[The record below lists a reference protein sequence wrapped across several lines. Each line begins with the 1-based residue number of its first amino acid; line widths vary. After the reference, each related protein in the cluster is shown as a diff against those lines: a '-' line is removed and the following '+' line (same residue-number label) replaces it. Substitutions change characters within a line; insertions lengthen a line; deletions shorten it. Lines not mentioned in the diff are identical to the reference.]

1 MADTNDIQ
9 KRRAALLTSFGVN
22 PDEVAEINRKAASL
36 KVPVGVVKEMP
47 QTANSRLKLDQI
59 EAQIGGLTILP
70 KRLSDPEFSDIAHD
84 DISQLSEIER
94 KRGVMTAGKED
105 NFFVDLYR
113 SVARGWY
120 TGKKNLNGLIVRSDL
135 FGLEKQREA
144 AAKAAGTYYNR
155 NLDIAQQQAQHQR
168 EIDKYAPDATL
179 QRQQRELGSQ
189 TTLSGSASYLVRN
202 PSLLFNTSAESLG
215 QNALGLA
222 AGAATGGLAAVGTVG
237 FSSGAQEYAATME
250 EVLEKHAHE
259 LGGMTPT
266 ERYAYALSREDWMAE
281 AKQKAWKRGISIGLF
296 DAATAGLAGRLLG
309 GATGKLS
316 AAARTAGEAG
326 IQAGGG
332 AAGEAT
338 AQALTGE
345 YKPGDIIME
354 AFAEIPTGAFEARSN
369 YKEARAQMESR
380 QAQAKAA
387 EEARAHLKEQ
397 AMAVTSSRM
406 TQRDPDKQAAF
417 VNDVYGED
425 QKIYFD
431 GGALMQSGRAAAVA
445 QAMPDMA
452 AKIQEAAETGGMV
465 EMTRGDFH
473 ARLTQ
478 EDQNALAEIA
488 METPDSITAAEAEE
502 IRKSGFDAM
511 MDEAYQADLT
521 RHQEEQAQAEQDR
534 RVAEFEAFKEE
545 AKAQLTATGIMDGA
559 QAEANATLYARAVE
573 TLAGRLNMGIRDFDA
588 AYGGLNVVGESLID
602 DGVLN
607 QALASNPP
615 RGWVHSENPQDAA
628 DLWNGNNKAEA
639 VFWTNGN
646 PRLAGEFP
654 ALEGYSHS
662 VSKADINHIK
672 KEHGDAQA
680 EAARGQIAIT
690 DKDIARIPDIVS
702 DYGAIRDD
710 LVSEQGSKRIMFAKS
725 FDDGTVVYLGQVS
738 RKKKDIKTVSMWKY
752 PSAIDEQRAIEI
764 AVTSNQ
770 TFGTEAGISHKE
782 TVPDNSTPNA
792 DTNQDILFQSATEEQ
807 RQFSE
812 TATQYGGKAAYD
824 QAKADGKTELTYR
837 QWIQV
842 RTPAFKAWFGDW
854 ENDPNNA
861 SKVVN
866 PETGEPLVVYH
877 GTDAEFNVFDRSKA
891 GSNTDNGMRG
901 KGFYMATD
909 RRTAEGYGNRLIES
923 FTDLKNPFYPSDFE
937 SAEAI
942 AQYLTEKLEAKGFDE
957 YTVDEAMF
965 KIRDG
970 RFTVGQSYS
979 GTFAGILKDAG
990 FDGVVYQKAEE
1001 VIAFRPNQIKSATD
1015 NTGAFSPENDS
1026 ILYQGGTDRGMFSRE
1041 HNLIA
1046 LLKNADASTFVHEL
1060 GHFFLET
1067 NTRIARDLTAKPAEN
1082 LTGQERQ
1089 FLSDVQTTLDW
1100 FGVKDLAAWDAM
1112 SLNEQRENHEKWA
1125 RGFEAYLYEGK
1136 APSEELRGV
1145 FRRFCSW
1152 LKQVYQSLKN
1162 LNVELTDEVRSV
1174 FDRMFASDE
1183 QIQQTQYINGMTPMF
1198 EDAAQAG
1205 MDDTDYAQYRHNT
1218 ERATAEAQDDL
1229 TARALRDMAFIRNLR
1244 ARKIREMRKQHKADF
1259 QRAEMAARG
1268 SIMSQPV
1275 YRAWQLLTSRMTE
1288 ENRIGDGKPKFD
1300 KQVDAAHD
1308 SLFEAIAKLGGV
1320 NKDEMISQFGLDPKD
1335 KIPAVHIGY
1344 PVLRKTNGR
1353 SIDGMIEALTEE
1365 GYLPVDDTG
1374 KADPRDFE
1382 ERFFD
1387 EMRGTK
1393 RYSSAYVP
1401 HEQKA
1406 GDHVA
1411 NPYALTAVRFDHDS
1425 LVAMGVGG
1433 QTLERL
1439 IDFDMTRKNGG
1450 MHPDLV
1456 SDLILNEEGEPV
1468 FSGGEDLI
1476 RALTEAQPPQEAI
1489 EETAYLNILA
1499 EKGEVPTQADFEEAA
1514 DLAAHSEI
1522 RQRII
1527 AAEFKALSKATGAAS
1542 LIRKA
1547 ASVYAKEKVEQ
1558 IKVRDLRPSVY
1569 TRAEAKAAKASMEAF
1584 RKGDIPTAATQ
1595 KRNQLLQNSMA
1606 REVLKAREEMES
1618 ARKYLGKFNRVV
1630 KSIDIEYREQIEA
1643 LLESVELSNAPS
1655 LKDLDKRTSLLQFVK
1670 KMEEQGR
1677 THNIDAEYIAEI
1689 QAKRNYREMTV
1700 EEMRVLVDTV
1710 KGIEHL
1716 GRLKNKMLT
1725 ARDKRTYQEIRDKIV
1740 ESIRDNARDHDKRT
1754 STAANN
1760 IERVEDGFSGFVWGH
1775 IKISSIARILDGG
1788 KDAGAFWNYFIRP
1801 INEAADR
1808 EATMTAETAQKLEE
1822 ILKPLN
1828 DNLTHREY
1836 WRNAEYQI
1844 GGQKFTRRQL
1854 FAIALNLGNEG
1865 NIQRLLS
1872 GGHGS
1877 VRNWNMA
1884 EVMDAMQ
1891 NLTSKEWQAV
1901 QKVWDLFESFRP
1913 QIAELERKVVGIEPQ
1928 WVEAKPLTVRTADGE
1943 MLTLRGGY
1951 YPAKYDPASTQAA
1964 ESGNALSDIEDIKS
1978 AVKMAANTRHSFTK
1992 DRAAAVKNRP
2002 LLLDLSVTYNGL
2014 NEIIHDLTHRE
2025 AVIDAAR
2032 LLKSSSI
2039 DKAIRETLG
2048 AQAKQQLNKAL
2059 EDIARGNTA
2068 PVKGFDKFSGLL
2080 RQNVSMTGLGFNVVS
2095 AAVQLTGFIPAVA
2108 RLGGKYAWAGLSQY
2122 TTHPIK
2128 ATQSAMEQSEFM
2140 RNRGNT
2146 RLREIREVAATIN
2159 GAGKIRKFLNKY
2171 SYWLMMKMQQ
2181 VVDTAIWHGALAK
2194 AMDSGK
2200 DLDTAIKLADQT
2212 VLDTQGGGQI
2222 KDLSEFE
2229 RGSNTQKLFTVFYA
2243 YMNTALNQGFV
2254 EAKTQKSKAKLT
2266 ADLMMIYVV
2275 PTALTA
2281 LMKSA
2286 LIPGDDDDDLAKK
2299 LAKEQISFL
2308 LGLFV
2313 GGRELTQLANIATGD
2328 RFYGY
2333 TGPSGLRPIDDTFKL
2348 AQQAVQGEFDSAFVR
2363 ASVNLLGDAF
2373 GLPSAQINRT
2383 IKGAQALQDDETDNP
2398 AALLFGY
2405 QSN

>member
-59 EAQIGGLTILP
+59 EAQIGGLSILP
-70 KRLSDPEFSDIAHD
+70 KRLSDTEFSDIAHD
-84 DISQLSEIER
+84 DIGELSEIER
-94 KRGVMTAGKED
+94 KAGVLRAAPEDGFFTDIGKS
-105 NFFVDLYR
+105 LK
-113 SVARGWY
+113 RGWL
-120 TGKKNLNGLIVRSDL
+120 TAEKNFNGMFMRSDA
-135 FGLEKQREA
+135 FGLNRQREA
-144 AAKAAGTYYNR
+144 AAKANGVYYNR
-155 NLDIAQQQAQHQR
+155 ELDIAHSQAKLQR
-168 EIDKYAPDATL
+168 DIDRYAPDATL
-179 QRQQRELGSQ
+179 QKQQRGLAEQ
-189 TTLSGSASYLVRN
+189 KTLAGAAGYLVKN
-202 PSLLFNTSAESLG
+202 PTLLLNTSAESLG

-222 AGAATGGLAAVGTVG
+222 AGAATGGWAAVGTVG
-237 FSSGAQEYAATME
+237 LSSGAQEYAATME
-250 EVLEKHAHE
+250 EMLNEHAHE
-259 LGGMTPT
+259 LDGMTPT
-266 ERYAYALSREDWMAE
+266 ERYAYALHREDWMAE
-281 AKQKAWKRGISIGLF
+281 AKKKAWKRGISIGLF
-296 DAATAGLAGRLLG
+296 DAVTAGLAGRLLG

-316 AAARTAGEAG
+316 IAARTAGEAG

-354 AFAEIPTGAFEARSN
+354 AFAELPTGAFEARSN
-369 YKEARAQMESR
+369 YKEARAKVEER
-380 QAQAKAA
+380 AAQAQAA
-387 EEARAHLKEQ
+387 EQARARLKEQ
-397 AMAVTSSRM
+397 AQAVTNSRL
-406 TQRDPDKQAAF
+406 TKRDPDKQAAF

-452 AKIQEAAETGGMV
+452 AKIQEAVETGGMV

-488 METPDSITAAEAEE
+488 METPDSMTAAEAEE

-534 RVAEFEAFKEE
+534 RVAEFKAFKEE
-545 AKAQLTATGIMDGA
+545 AKAQLAATGIMDGA

-573 TLAGRLNMGIRDFDA
+573 ALAGRLNMGIRDFDA

-607 QALASNPP
+607 QSASAMKSTEANLQ
-615 RGWVHSENPQDAA
+615 RGRDAM
-628 DLWNGNNKAEA
+628 NKALIE
-639 VFWTNGN
+639 
-646 PRLAGEFP
+646 
-654 ALEGYSHS
+654 
-662 VSKADINHIK
+662 KADQKRAMYRSDTGWIDFVWGSEGVLKANGKTKGAMGLAHIIESRMRK
-672 KEHGDAQA
+672 DEMSYQDVA
-680 EAARGQIAIT
+680 EMLTMQIT
-690 DKDIARIPDIVS
+690 DTIAKGGSSRIYSNGKSESMFIEHNGYRATLVRNKGSNGWLMNAFELHQGGDTGKSNDSKVSTHDQTTRHRSEVGAPDV
-702 DYGAIRDD
+702 
-710 LVSEQGSKRIMFAKS
+710 L
-725 FDDGTVVYLGQVS
+725 
-738 RKKKDIKTVSMWKY
+738 
-752 PSAIDEQRAIEI
+752 
-764 AVTSNQ
+764 N
-770 TFGTEAGISHKE
+770 
-782 TVPDNSTPNA
+782 NSTPNA
-792 DTNQDILFQSATEEQ
+792 DTNQDIL
-807 RQFSE
+807 
-812 TATQYGGKAAYD
+812 
-824 QAKADGKTELTYR
+824 
-837 QWIQV
+837 
-842 RTPAFKAWFGDW
+842 
-854 ENDPNNA
+854 
-861 SKVVN
+861 
-866 PETGEPLVVYH
+866 
-877 GTDAEFNVFDRSKA
+877 
-891 GSNTDNGMRG
+891 
-901 KGFYMATD
+901 
-909 RRTAEGYGNRLIES
+909 
-923 FTDLKNPFYPSDFE
+923 
-937 SAEAI
+937 
-942 AQYLTEKLEAKGFDE
+942 
-957 YTVDEAMF
+957 
-965 KIRDG
+965 
-970 RFTVGQSYS
+970 
-979 GTFAGILKDAG
+979 
-990 FDGVVYQKAEE
+990 
-1001 VIAFRPNQIKSATD
+1001 
-1015 NTGAFSPENDS
+1015 
-1026 ILYQGGTDRGMFSRE
+1026 YQGGADRGMFSRE

-1082 LTGQERQ
+1082 LTEQERQ

-1145 FRRFCSW
+1145 FRRFRSW
-1152 LKQVYQSLKN
+1152 LKQVYQSLKS

-1183 QIQQTQYINGMTPMF
+1183 QIQQTQYINGMTLMF

-1205 MDDTDYAQYRHNT
+1205 MDDADYVQYRHNA
-1218 ERATAEAQDDL
+1218 ERATAEAQDYL

-1244 ARKIREMRKQHKADF
+1244 ARKIREMRKQYKADF
-1259 QRAEMAARG
+1259 QRAEMAVRG

-1275 YRAWQLLTSRMTE
+1275 YRAWQLLTARMIE
-1288 ENRIGDGKPKFD
+1288 ENRIGDGKPKFN

-1406 GDHVA
+1406 GDHMA
-1411 NPYALTAVRFDHDS
+1411 NPYALTSVRFDHDS
-1425 LVAMGVGG
+1425 LVAMGVDG

-1456 SDLILNEEGEPV
+1456 SDLILNEDGEPV

-1489 EETAYLNILA
+1489 EETAYLNVLA

-1527 AAEFKALSKATGAAS
+1527 SAEFKALSKATGSAS

-1547 ASVYAKEKVEQ
+1547 ASVYAQEKVEQ

-1655 LKDLDKRTSLLQFVK
+1655 LKDLDRRTSLLQFVR

-1677 THNIDAEYIAEI
+1677 AHNIDAVYIAEI

-1700 EEMRVLVDTV
+1700 EEMRVLVDTI

-1725 ARDKRTYQEIRDKIV
+1725 ARDKRTYQEIRDNIV

-1760 IERVEDGFSGFVWGH
+1760 IERVEDGFSGFMWGH

-1877 VRNWNMA
+1877 VRNWNMP

-1913 QIAELERKVVGIEPQ
+1913 QIAELERKVVGTEPQ

-1943 MLTLRGGY
+1943 LLTLRGGY
-1951 YPAKYDPASTQAA
+1951 YPAKYDSASTQAA
-1964 ESGNALSDIEDIKS
+1964 ESGNALTDIEDIKS
-1978 AVKMAANTRHSFTK
+1978 AAKMAANTRHSFTK
-1992 DRAAAVKNRP
+1992 DRAEAVKNRP

-2068 PVKGFDKFSGLL
+2068 PVDGLDKYSGLL

-2095 AAVQLTGFIPAVA
+2095 AAVQITGFIPAVA
-2108 RLGGKYAWAGLSQY
+2108 RLGGKYAWTGLSQY

-2128 ATQSAMEQSEFM
+2128 ATKAAMEQSEFM

-2200 DLDTAIKLADQT
+2200 DLDTAVKLADQT

-2222 KDLSEFE
+2222 KDLSKFE

-2254 EAKTQKSKAKLT
+2254 EARTQKSKAKLA

-2313 GGRELTQLANIATGD
+2313 YGRELTQLANIATGD

-2333 TGPSGLRPIDDTFKL
+2333 AGPSGLRPIDDGFKFV
-2348 AQQAVQGEFDSAFVR
+2348 QQAVQGEFDSAFVR

-2383 IKGAQALQDDETDNP
+2383 IKGAEALQDDETDNP
-2398 AALLFGY
+2398 AALLMGH
-2405 QSN
+2405 QGN

>member
-9 KRRAALLTSFGVN
+9 KRRATLLNSLGVN
-22 PDEVAEINRKAASL
+22 PDEVAEINRKAAKL
-36 KVPVGVVKEMP
+36 NVPVGVIKEMP
-47 QTANSRLKLDQI
+47 QTANTRMKLNEI
-59 EAQIGGLTILP
+59 EAQVGGLSILP
-70 KRLSDPEFSDIAHD
+70 QRLSDQKFSDLSHD
-84 DISQLSEIER
+84 DIGELSEIER
-94 KRGVMTAGKED
+94 KAGVLRAAPEDGFFTDIGKS
-105 NFFVDLYR
+105 LK
-113 SVARGWY
+113 RGWL
-120 TGKKNLNGLIVRSDL
+120 TAEKNFNGMFMRSDA
-135 FGLEKQREA
+135 FGLNRQREA
-144 AAKAAGTYYNR
+144 AAKANGVYYNR
-155 NLDIAQQQAQHQR
+155 ELDIAHSQAKLQR
-168 EIDKYAPDATL
+168 DIDRYAPDATL
-179 QRQQRELGSQ
+179 QNQQRGLAEQ
-189 TTLSGSASYLVRN
+189 KTLAGAALHLVKN
-202 PSLLFNTSAESLG
+202 PTLLLNTSAESLG
-215 QNALGLA
+215 QNALGLV
-222 AGAATGGLAAVGTVG
+222 AGLSTGGIATIGTVG
-237 FSSGAQEYAATME
+237 ASSGAQEYAATME
-250 EVLEKHAHE
+250 EMLNEHAQE
-259 LGGMTPT
+259 LGGMTET
-266 ERYAYALSREDWMAE
+266 QKYAYALTRQDWMEE
-281 AKQKAWKRGISIGLF
+281 AKKKAWKRGIAIGLF
-296 DAATAGLAGRLLG
+296 DAATAGVAGRLLG

-354 AFAEIPTGAFEARSN
+354 AFAELPTGAFEARSN
-369 YKEARAQMESR
+369 YKSARAKVEER
-380 QAQAKAA
+380 AAQVQAA
-387 EEARAHLKEQ
+387 EQARARLKEQ
-397 AMAVTSSRM
+397 AQAVTNSRL
-406 TQRDPDKQAAF
+406 TKRAPDVQASY
-417 VNDVYGED
+417 VNDVYAD
-425 QKIYFD
+425 NQKIYFD

-445 QAMPDMA
+445 QAMPNMA

-488 METPDSITAAEAEE
+488 METPDSMTAAEAEE
-502 IRKSGFDAM
+502 IRKAGFDAM

-521 RHQEEQAQAEQDR
+521 RHQEEQVQEEQAR

-545 AKAQLTATGIMDGA
+545 TKAQLAATGIMDGA

-573 TLAGRLNMGIRDFDA
+573 ALAGRLNMGIRDFDA
-588 AYGGLNVVGESLID
+588 AYGGLNVVGENLID

-607 QALASNPP
+607 QSASAMKSTEANLQ
-615 RGWVHSENPQDAA
+615 RGRDAM
-628 DLWNGNNKAEA
+628 NKALIEKA
-639 VFWTNGN
+639 DQKRAMYRSDTGWIDFVWGSEGVLKANGKTKGAMG
-646 PRLAGEFP
+646 LAHIIESRMRKDEMSYQDVAEMLTMQITETIAKGGSSRIYSNGKSESMFI
-654 ALEGYSHS
+654 EHNGYRATLVRNKGSNGWLMNAFELHQGGDTGKS
-662 VSKADINHIK
+662 NDSKAPTHDQTTRHRS
-672 KEHGDAQA
+672 EVGA
-680 EAARGQIAIT
+680 
-690 DKDIARIPDIVS
+690 PDV
-702 DYGAIRDD
+702 
-710 LVSEQGSKRIMFAKS
+710 L
-725 FDDGTVVYLGQVS
+725 
-738 RKKKDIKTVSMWKY
+738 
-752 PSAIDEQRAIEI
+752 
-764 AVTSNQ
+764 N
-770 TFGTEAGISHKE
+770 
-782 TVPDNSTPNA
+782 NSTPNA

-807 RQFSE
+807 RQFDE
-812 TATQYGGKAAYD
+812 TAAQYGGEEVYNE
-824 QAKADGKTELTYR
+824 AKANGETELTYR
-837 QWIQV
+837 QWVQV

-854 ENDPNNA
+854 ENDAANA
-861 SKVVN
+861 SKVVH

-877 GTDAEFNVFDRSKA
+877 GTRAQFDEFKGKVHYFTPEKDYYFFSGVDWNGDPKNMNVMATFLNVRNPKEIDNGTAEFIHQSRYDQQREDDR
-891 GSNTDNGMRG
+891 
-901 KGFYMATD
+901 
-909 RRTAEGYGNRLIES
+909 
-923 FTDLKNPFYPSDFE
+923 
-937 SAEAI
+937 
-942 AQYLTEKLEAKGFDE
+942 TE
-957 YTVDEAMF
+957 
-965 KIRDG
+965 
-970 RFTVGQSYS
+970 
-979 GTFAGILKDAG
+979 G
-990 FDGVVYQKAEE
+990 FDGYIYLSGENLTDYGDKKRYDGGAQIIVFDA
-1001 VIAFRPNQIKSATD
+1001 NQIKSATD
-1015 NTGAFSPENDS
+1015 NTGAFSPDNNS
-1026 ILYQGGTDRGMFSRE
+1026 ILYQGGADRGMFSRE
-1041 HNLIA
+1041 NNLIA

-1060 GHFFLET
+1060 GHFFLEA
-1067 NTRIARDLTAKPAEN
+1067 NTRIARDLTAKPTEN
-1082 LTGQERQ
+1082 LTEQERQ

-1112 SLNEQRENHEKWA
+1112 SLDEQRENHEKWA

-1145 FRRFCSW
+1145 FRRFSSW

-1205 MDDTDYAQYRHNT
+1205 MDDADYAQYRQNT
-1218 ERATAEAQDDL
+1218 ERATAEAQDEL

-1244 ARKIREMRKQHKADF
+1244 ARKIREMRNQYKADF

-1275 YRAWQLLTSRMTE
+1275 YRAWQLLTARMTE
-1288 ENRIGDGKPKFD
+1288 ENRIGDGKPKFS

-1353 SIDGMIEALTEE
+1353 SIDSMIEVLTEE

-1406 GDHVA
+1406 GDHVS

-1425 LVAMGVGG
+1425 LVEMGVDG

-1489 EETAYLNILA
+1489 EETAYLNVLA

-1527 AAEFKALSKATGAAS
+1527 AAEFKALSKATGAAN

-1547 ASVYAKEKVEQ
+1547 ASVYAQEKVEQ

-1569 TRAEAKAAKASMEAF
+1569 TRAEAKAAKAGMEAF

-1606 REVLKAREEMES
+1606 REVLKAREEMET
-1618 ARKYLGKFNRVV
+1618 ARKYLSKFNRVV

-1677 THNIDAEYIAEI
+1677 AHNIDAEYIAEI

-1760 IERVEDGFSGFVWGH
+1760 IERMEDGFSGFMWGH

-1877 VRNWNMA
+1877 VRNWNMP

-1891 NLTSKEWQAV
+1891 HLTSKEWQAV

-1992 DRAAAVKNRP
+1992 DRAEAVKNRP

-2048 AQAKQQLNKAL
+2048 AQAKQKLNKAL

-2068 PVKGFDKFSGLL
+2068 PVNGFDEYSGLL
-2080 RQNVSMTGLGFNVVS
+2080 RQNVSMTGLGFNIVS
-2095 AAVQLTGFIPAVA
+2095 SILQSTGFVPAVA
-2108 RLGGKYAWAGLSQY
+2108 RLGGKYAWVGLSQY

-2128 ATQSAMEQSEFM
+2128 ATKSAMEQSEFM

-2159 GAGKIRKFLNKY
+2159 GAGKIRKFLTKY
-2171 SYWLMMKMQQ
+2171 SYWLMLKIQQ
-2181 VVDTAIWHGALAK
+2181 IVDTAIWHGALAK

-2254 EAKTQKSKAKLT
+2254 EVKTQKSKAKL
-2266 ADLMMIYVV
+2266 AANLIMIYVI
-2275 PTALTA
+2275 PNALNA
-2281 LMKSA
+2281 MIRSA

-2313 GGRELTQLANIATGD
+2313 FGREMTQLANIATGD

-2333 TGPSGLRPIDDTFKL
+2333 AGPSGLRPIDDTFKF

-2383 IKGAQALQDDETDNP
+2383 IKGAQALQEDETDNP
-2398 AALLFGY
+2398 AALLLGH
-2405 QSN
+2405 QGN

>member
-59 EAQIGGLTILP
+59 EAQIGGLSILP
-70 KRLSDPEFSDIAHD
+70 KRLSDTEFSDIAHD
-84 DISQLSEIER
+84 DIGELSEIER
-94 KRGVMTAGKED
+94 KAGVLRAAPEDGFFTDIGKS
-105 NFFVDLYR
+105 LK
-113 SVARGWY
+113 RGWL
-120 TGKKNLNGLIVRSDL
+120 TAEKNFNGMFMRSDA
-135 FGLEKQREA
+135 FGLNRQREA
-144 AAKAAGTYYNR
+144 AAKANGVYYNR
-155 NLDIAQQQAQHQR
+155 ELDITHSQAKLQR
-168 EIDKYAPDATL
+168 DIDRYAPDATL
-179 QRQQRELGSQ
+179 QKQQRGLAEQ
-189 TTLSGSASYLVRN
+189 KTLAGAAGYLVKN
-202 PSLLFNTSAESLG
+202 PTLLLNTSAESLG

-222 AGAATGGLAAVGTVG
+222 AGAATGGWAAVGTVG
-237 FSSGAQEYAATME
+237 ASSGAQEYAATME

-354 AFAEIPTGAFEARSN
+354 AFAELPTGAFEARSN
-369 YKEARAQMESR
+369 YKEARAKVEER
-380 QAQAKAA
+380 AAQAQAA
-387 EEARAHLKEQ
+387 EQARARLKEQ
-397 AMAVTSSRM
+397 AQAVTNSRL
-406 TQRDPDKQAAF
+406 TKRDPDKQAAF

-452 AKIQEAAETGGMV
+452 ARIQEAAETGGMV

-488 METPDSITAAEAEE
+488 METPDSMTAAEAEE

-545 AKAQLTATGIMDGA
+545 AKAQLAATGVMDTA

-573 TLAGRLNMGIRDFDA
+573 ALAGRLNMGIRDFDA
-588 AYGGLNVVGESLID
+588 AYGGLNVIGESLID

-607 QALASNPP
+607 QSASAMKSTEANLQ
-615 RGWVHSENPQDAA
+615 RGRDAM
-628 DLWNGNNKAEA
+628 NKALIE
-639 VFWTNGN
+639 
-646 PRLAGEFP
+646 
-654 ALEGYSHS
+654 
-662 VSKADINHIK
+662 KADQKRAMYRSDTGWIDFVWGSEGVLKANGKTKGAMGLAHIIESRMRK
-672 KEHGDAQA
+672 DEMSYQDVA
-680 EAARGQIAIT
+680 EMLTMQIT
-690 DKDIARIPDIVS
+690 DTIAKGGSSRIYSNGKSESMFIEHNGYRATLVRNKGSNGWLMNAFELHQGGDTGKSNDSKVPTHDQTTRHRSEVGAPDV
-702 DYGAIRDD
+702 
-710 LVSEQGSKRIMFAKS
+710 L
-725 FDDGTVVYLGQVS
+725 
-738 RKKKDIKTVSMWKY
+738 
-752 PSAIDEQRAIEI
+752 
-764 AVTSNQ
+764 N
-770 TFGTEAGISHKE
+770 
-782 TVPDNSTPNA
+782 NSTPNA
-792 DTNQDILFQSATEEQ
+792 DTNQDIL
-807 RQFSE
+807 
-812 TATQYGGKAAYD
+812 
-824 QAKADGKTELTYR
+824 
-837 QWIQV
+837 
-842 RTPAFKAWFGDW
+842 
-854 ENDPNNA
+854 
-861 SKVVN
+861 
-866 PETGEPLVVYH
+866 
-877 GTDAEFNVFDRSKA
+877 
-891 GSNTDNGMRG
+891 
-901 KGFYMATD
+901 
-909 RRTAEGYGNRLIES
+909 
-923 FTDLKNPFYPSDFE
+923 
-937 SAEAI
+937 
-942 AQYLTEKLEAKGFDE
+942 
-957 YTVDEAMF
+957 
-965 KIRDG
+965 
-970 RFTVGQSYS
+970 
-979 GTFAGILKDAG
+979 
-990 FDGVVYQKAEE
+990 
-1001 VIAFRPNQIKSATD
+1001 
-1015 NTGAFSPENDS
+1015 
-1026 ILYQGGTDRGMFSRE
+1026 YQGGADRGMFSRE

-1082 LTGQERQ
+1082 LTEQEQQ

-1145 FRRFCSW
+1145 FRRFRSW

-1183 QIQQTQYINGMTPMF
+1183 QIQQAQYINGMTPMF

-1205 MDDTDYAQYRHNT
+1205 MDDTDYAQYRHNA

-1244 ARKIREMRKQHKADF
+1244 ARKIREMRKQYKADF

-1275 YRAWQLLTSRMTE
+1275 YRAWQLLTARMTE
-1288 ENRIGDGKPKFD
+1288 ENRIGDGKPKFN
-1300 KQVDAAHD
+1300 KQVDATHD

-1320 NKDEMISQFGLDPKD
+1320 NKDEMISQ
-1335 KIPAVHIGY
+1335 Y

-1353 SIDGMIEALTEE
+1353 SIDSMIEALTEE

-1425 LVAMGVGG
+1425 LVAMGVDG

-1456 SDLILNEEGEPV
+1456 SDLILNEDGEPV

-1522 RQRII
+1522 RQRVI
-1527 AAEFKALSKATGAAS
+1527 ASEFKALSKATGAAS

-1584 RKGDIPTAATQ
+1584 RKGDIPTATTQ

-1618 ARKYLGKFNRVV
+1618 ARKYLSKFNRVV

-1677 THNIDAEYIAEI
+1677 AHNIDAEYIAEI
-1689 QAKRNYREMTV
+1689 QAKRNYREMIV

-1760 IERVEDGFSGFVWGH
+1760 IERVEDGFSGFMWGH

-1836 WRNAEYQI
+1836 WRSAEYQI

-1877 VRNWNMA
+1877 VRNWNMP

-1913 QIAELERKVVGIEPQ
+1913 QIAELERKVVGTEPQ
-1928 WVEAKPLTVRTADGE
+1928 WIEAKPLTVRTADGE
-1943 MLTLRGGY
+1943 LLTLRGGY
-1951 YPAKYDPASTQAA
+1951 YPAKYDSASTQAA
-1964 ESGNALSDIEDIKS
+1964 ESGNALTDIEDIKS
-1978 AVKMAANTRHSFTK
+1978 AAKMAANTRHSFTK

-2014 NEIIHDLTHRE
+2014 NEIIHDITHRE

-2048 AQAKQQLNKAL
+2048 AQAKQKLNKAL

-2068 PVKGFDKFSGLL
+2068 PVEGFDEYSGLL
-2080 RQNVSMTGLGFNVVS
+2080 RQNVSMAGLAFNIVS
-2095 AAVQLTGFIPAVA
+2095 AILQSTGFIPAVA
-2108 RLGGKYAWAGLSQY
+2108 RLGGKYAWVGLSQF

-2128 ATQSAMEQSEFM
+2128 ATRTAMEQSEFM

-2159 GAGKIRKFLNKY
+2159 GAGKIRKFLTKY
-2171 SYWLMMKMQQ
+2171 SYWLMLKIQQ
-2181 VVDTAIWHGALAK
+2181 IVDTSIWHGALAK

-2254 EAKTQKSKAKLT
+2254 EAKTQKSKAKL
-2266 ADLMMIYVV
+2266 AANLIMIYVI
-2275 PTALTA
+2275 PNALNA
-2281 LMKSA
+2281 MIRSA
-2286 LIPGDDDDDLAKK
+2286 LIPGDDDEDLAKK

-2313 GGRELTQLANIATGD
+2313 GGRELAQLANIITGD

-2333 TGPSGLRPIDDTFKL
+2333 TGPSGLRPIDDTYKF
-2348 AQQAVQGEFDSAFVR
+2348 AQQAAQGEIDHAFVR
-2363 ASVNLLGDAF
+2363 ASINLLGDVF

-2383 IKGAQALQDDETDNP
+2383 IKGAEALQDDETDNP
-2398 AALLFGY
+2398 AALLMGH
-2405 QSN
+2405 QGN

>member
-1 MADTNDIQ
+1 MADLNKLIQ
-9 KRRAALLTSFGVN
+9 DTSAKAEELRQAKIRFDAAHGGN
-22 PDEVAEINRKAASL
+22 PDETAEQIRTARQFA
-36 KVPVGVVKEMP
+36 VPVGVVQAMPEEMKRRKRAAQLNSILGNNSALLKHMSSTP
-47 QTANSRLKLDQI
+47 HFPLLSKDDLEKLNEISTIAQDRKQGTEGYATQLDRDFVNWAQRNFGDAGGDAARVSVQAPATVMKGVMGGIVGMNAGFNQFLSDWTPLGAIPFVRDYLNNQARQGMIDSAVMQSGGQTNYRTTLAKDIGSGLNSAGATLPGLVGTVATGNPVFMMGYGGIQTGLTEYNNARQAGLDRSSAFSYGLGQGGIEAATEILPSKAMSKMFSGGSMGKAALRYLGSDVLGEQIATHAQDYNQAATIDSLKNKNWQQDYENSRWDAARGTFVSSL
-59 EAQIGGLTILP
+59 A
-70 KRLSDPEFSDIAHD
+70 IAGVNTGAGRITH
-84 DISQLSEIER
+84 QASELAKAYIAER
-94 KRGVMTAGKED
+94 KA
-105 NFFVDLYR
+105 
-113 SVARGWY
+113 
-120 TGKKNLNGLIVRSDL
+120 
-135 FGLEKQREA
+135 REA
-144 AAKAAGTYYNR
+144 AAFKQ
-155 NLDIAQQQAQHQR
+155 NLNIQS
-168 EIDKYAPDATL
+168 DAVSSSKLTARSPEL
-179 QRQQRELGSQ
+179 Q
-189 TTLSGSASYLVRN
+189 ASY
-202 PSLLFNTSAESLG
+202 
-215 QNALGLA
+215 
-222 AGAATGGLAAVGTVG
+222 
-237 FSSGAQEYAATME
+237 
-250 EVLEKHAHE
+250 
-259 LGGMTPT
+259 
-266 ERYAYALSREDWMAE
+266 
-281 AKQKAWKRGISIGLF
+281 I
-296 DAATAGLAGRLLG
+296 
-309 GATGKLS
+309 
-316 AAARTAGEAG
+316 
-326 IQAGGG
+326 
-332 AAGEAT
+332 
-338 AQALTGE
+338 
-345 YKPGDIIME
+345 
-354 AFAEIPTGAFEARSN
+354 
-369 YKEARAQMESR
+369 
-380 QAQAKAA
+380 
-387 EEARAHLKEQ
+387 
-397 AMAVTSSRM
+397 
-406 TQRDPDKQAAF
+406 
-417 VNDVYGED
+417 NDVYAGN

-465 EMTRGDFH
+465 EITRGDFH

-488 METPDSITAAEAEE
+488 METPDSMTAAEAEE

-545 AKAQLTATGIMDGA
+545 AKAQLAATGVMDA
-559 QAEANATLYARAVE
+559 NQAEANATLYARAVE
-573 TLAGRLNMGIRDFDA
+573 ALAGRLNMGIRDFDA

-607 QALASNPP
+607 QSASAMKSTEANLQ
-615 RGWVHSENPQDAA
+615 RGRDAM
-628 DLWNGNNKAEA
+628 NKALIE
-639 VFWTNGN
+639 
-646 PRLAGEFP
+646 
-654 ALEGYSHS
+654 
-662 VSKADINHIK
+662 KADQKRAMYRSDTGWIDFVWGSEGVLKANGKTKGAMGLAHIIESRMRK
-672 KEHGDAQA
+672 DEMSYQDVA
-680 EAARGQIAIT
+680 EMLTMQIT
-690 DKDIARIPDIVS
+690 DTIAKGGSSRIYSNGKSESMFIEHNGYRATLVRNKGSNGWLMNAFELHQGDDTGKSNDSKVPTHDQTTRHRSEVGAPDV
-702 DYGAIRDD
+702 
-710 LVSEQGSKRIMFAKS
+710 L
-725 FDDGTVVYLGQVS
+725 
-738 RKKKDIKTVSMWKY
+738 
-752 PSAIDEQRAIEI
+752 
-764 AVTSNQ
+764 N
-770 TFGTEAGISHKE
+770 
-782 TVPDNSTPNA
+782 NSTSNA
-792 DTNQDILFQSATEEQ
+792 DTNQDIL
-807 RQFSE
+807 
-812 TATQYGGKAAYD
+812 
-824 QAKADGKTELTYR
+824 
-837 QWIQV
+837 
-842 RTPAFKAWFGDW
+842 
-854 ENDPNNA
+854 
-861 SKVVN
+861 
-866 PETGEPLVVYH
+866 
-877 GTDAEFNVFDRSKA
+877 
-891 GSNTDNGMRG
+891 
-901 KGFYMATD
+901 
-909 RRTAEGYGNRLIES
+909 
-923 FTDLKNPFYPSDFE
+923 
-937 SAEAI
+937 
-942 AQYLTEKLEAKGFDE
+942 
-957 YTVDEAMF
+957 
-965 KIRDG
+965 
-970 RFTVGQSYS
+970 
-979 GTFAGILKDAG
+979 
-990 FDGVVYQKAEE
+990 
-1001 VIAFRPNQIKSATD
+1001 
-1015 NTGAFSPENDS
+1015 
-1026 ILYQGGTDRGMFSRE
+1026 YQGGADRGMFSRE

-1082 LTGQERQ
+1082 LTEQERQ

-1145 FRRFCSW
+1145 FRRFRSW

-1183 QIQQTQYINGMTPMF
+1183 QIQQTQYINGMAPMF

-1205 MDDTDYAQYRHNT
+1205 MDDADYAQYRHNT

-1244 ARKIREMRKQHKADF
+1244 ARKIREMRKQYKADF

-1275 YRAWQLLTSRMTE
+1275 YRAWQLLTARMTE
-1288 ENRIGDGKPKFD
+1288 ENRIGDGKPKFN

-1353 SIDGMIEALTEE
+1353 SIDSMIEALTEE

-1425 LVAMGVGG
+1425 LVAMGVDG

-1456 SDLILNEEGEPV
+1456 SDLILNEDGEPV

-1489 EETAYLNILA
+1489 EETAYLNVLA

-1527 AAEFKALSKATGAAS
+1527 ASEFKALSKATGAAS

-1547 ASVYAKEKVEQ
+1547 ASVYAQEKVEQ

-1677 THNIDAEYIAEI
+1677 AHNIDAEYIAEI

-1725 ARDKRTYQEIRDKIV
+1725 ARDKRTYQEIRDNIV
-1740 ESIRDNARDHDKRT
+1740 ESIQENARTHDKRT

-1760 IERVEDGFSGFVWGH
+1760 IERVEDGFSGFMWGH

-1913 QIAELERKVVGIEPQ
+1913 QIAELERKVVGTEPQ

-1951 YPAKYDPASTQAA
+1951 YPAKYDSASTQAA
-1964 ESGNALSDIEDIKS
+1964 ESGNALTDIEDIKS
-1978 AVKMAANTRHSFTK
+1978 AAKMAANTRHSFTK
-1992 DRAAAVKNRP
+1992 DRAEAVKNRP

-2068 PVKGFDKFSGLL
+2068 PVEGIDKYAGLL

-2095 AAVQLTGFIPAVA
+2095 AAVQLTGFIPAVT

-2222 KDLSEFE
+2222 KDLSAFE

-2254 EAKTQKSKAKLT
+2254 EAKTQKSKAKL
-2266 ADLMMIYVV
+2266 AANLMMIYVV
-2275 PTALTA
+2275 PTALTT

-2333 TGPSGLRPIDDTFKL
+2333 TGPSGLRPIDDTFKFV
-2348 AQQAVQGEFDSAFVR
+2348 QQAVQGEFDSAFVR

-2383 IKGAQALQDDETDNP
+2383 IKGAEALQDDETDNP
-2398 AALLFGY
+2398 AALLMGH
-2405 QSN
+2405 QGN

>member
-9 KRRAALLTSFGVN
+9 KRRATLLNSLGVN
-22 PDEVAEINRKAASL
+22 PDEVAEINRKAAKL

-47 QTANSRLKLDQI
+47 QTANTRMKLNEI
-59 EAQIGGLTILP
+59 EAQVGGLSILP
-70 KRLSDPEFSDIAHD
+70 QRLSDQKFSDLSHD
-84 DISQLSEIER
+84 DIGELSEIER
-94 KRGVMTAGKED
+94 KAGVLRAAPEDGFFTDIGKS
-105 NFFVDLYR
+105 LK
-113 SVARGWY
+113 RGWL
-120 TGKKNLNGLIVRSDL
+120 TAEKNFNGMFMRSDA
-135 FGLEKQREA
+135 FGLNRQREA
-144 AAKAAGTYYNR
+144 AAKANGVYYNR
-155 NLDIAQQQAQHQR
+155 ELDIAHSQAKLQR
-168 EIDKYAPDATL
+168 DIDRYAPDATL
-179 QRQQRELGSQ
+179 QKQQRGLAEQ
-189 TTLSGSASYLVRN
+189 KTLAGAAGYLVKN
-202 PSLLFNTSAESLG
+202 PTLLLNTSAESLG

-222 AGAATGGLAAVGTVG
+222 AGAATGGWTAVGTVG
-237 FSSGAQEYAATME
+237 LSSGAQEYAATME

-354 AFAEIPTGAFEARSN
+354 AFAELPTGAFEARSN
-369 YKEARAQMESR
+369 YKEARAKVEER
-380 QAQAKAA
+380 AAQAQAA
-387 EEARAHLKEQ
+387 EQARARLKEQ
-397 AMAVTSSRM
+397 AQAVTNSRL
-406 TQRDPDKQAAF
+406 TKRDPDKQAAF

-465 EMTRGDFH
+465 EITRGDFH

-488 METPDSITAAEAEE
+488 METPDSMTAAEAEE

-534 RVAEFEAFKEE
+534 RVAEFKAFKEE
-545 AKAQLTATGIMDGA
+545 AKAQLAATGIMDRA

-573 TLAGRLNMGIRDFDA
+573 ALAGRLNMGIRDFDA

-607 QALASNPP
+607 QSASAMKSTEANLQ
-615 RGWVHSENPQDAA
+615 RGRDAM
-628 DLWNGNNKAEA
+628 NKALIE
-639 VFWTNGN
+639 
-646 PRLAGEFP
+646 
-654 ALEGYSHS
+654 
-662 VSKADINHIK
+662 KADQKRAMYRSDTGWIDFVWGSEGVLKANGKTKGAMGLAHIIESRMRK
-672 KEHGDAQA
+672 DEMSYQDVA
-680 EAARGQIAIT
+680 EMLTMQIT
-690 DKDIARIPDIVS
+690 DTIAKGGSSRIYSNGKSESMFIEHNGYRATLVRNKGSNGWLMNAFELHQGGDTGKSNDSKVPTHDQTTRHRSEVGAPDV
-702 DYGAIRDD
+702 
-710 LVSEQGSKRIMFAKS
+710 L
-725 FDDGTVVYLGQVS
+725 
-738 RKKKDIKTVSMWKY
+738 
-752 PSAIDEQRAIEI
+752 
-764 AVTSNQ
+764 N
-770 TFGTEAGISHKE
+770 
-782 TVPDNSTPNA
+782 NSTPNA
-792 DTNQDILFQSATEEQ
+792 DTNQDIL
-807 RQFSE
+807 
-812 TATQYGGKAAYD
+812 
-824 QAKADGKTELTYR
+824 
-837 QWIQV
+837 
-842 RTPAFKAWFGDW
+842 
-854 ENDPNNA
+854 
-861 SKVVN
+861 
-866 PETGEPLVVYH
+866 
-877 GTDAEFNVFDRSKA
+877 
-891 GSNTDNGMRG
+891 
-901 KGFYMATD
+901 
-909 RRTAEGYGNRLIES
+909 
-923 FTDLKNPFYPSDFE
+923 
-937 SAEAI
+937 
-942 AQYLTEKLEAKGFDE
+942 
-957 YTVDEAMF
+957 
-965 KIRDG
+965 
-970 RFTVGQSYS
+970 
-979 GTFAGILKDAG
+979 
-990 FDGVVYQKAEE
+990 
-1001 VIAFRPNQIKSATD
+1001 
-1015 NTGAFSPENDS
+1015 
-1026 ILYQGGTDRGMFSRE
+1026 YQGGADRGMFSRE

-1145 FRRFCSW
+1145 FRRFRSW

-1183 QIQQTQYINGMTPMF
+1183 QIQQTQYINGMDPLF
-1198 EDAAQAG
+1198 DDAAQAG
-1205 MDDTDYAQYRHNT
+1205 MDDAEYTQYRHNT
-1218 ERATAEAQDDL
+1218 ERATTEAQDNL

-1244 ARKIREMRKQHKADF
+1244 ARKIREMRKQYKADF

-1275 YRAWQLLTSRMTE
+1275 YRAWQLLTARMTE
-1288 ENRIGDGKPKFD
+1288 ENRIGDGKPKFS

-1353 SIDGMIEALTEE
+1353 SIDSMIEALTEE

-1425 LVAMGVGG
+1425 LVAMGVDG

-1456 SDLILNEEGEPV
+1456 SDLILNEDGEPV

-1489 EETAYLNILA
+1489 EETAYLNVLA
-1499 EKGEVPTQADFEEAA
+1499 EKGEVPTQADFDEAA

-1527 AAEFKALSKATGAAS
+1527 AAEFKALSKATGAAN

-1547 ASVYAKEKVEQ
+1547 ASVYAQEKVEQ
-1558 IKVRDLRPSVY
+1558 IKVRDLRPLVY

-1677 THNIDAEYIAEI
+1677 AHNIDAEYIAEI

-1760 IERVEDGFSGFVWGH
+1760 IERVEDGFSGFMWGH

-1836 WRNAEYQI
+1836 WRSAEYQI

-1877 VRNWNMA
+1877 VRNWNMP

-1913 QIAELERKVVGIEPQ
+1913 QIAELERKVVGTEPQ

-1943 MLTLRGGY
+1943 LLTLRGGY
-1951 YPAKYDPASTQAA
+1951 YPAKYDSASTQAA

-1978 AVKMAANTRHSFTK
+1978 AAKMAANTRHSFTK
-1992 DRAAAVKNRP
+1992 DRAEVVKNRP

-2014 NEIIHDLTHRE
+2014 NEIIHDITHRE

-2048 AQAKQQLNKAL
+2048 AQAKQKLNKAL

-2068 PVKGFDKFSGLL
+2068 PVEGLDKYAGLL

-2108 RLGGKYAWAGLSQY
+2108 RLGGKYAWTGLSQY

-2128 ATQSAMEQSEFM
+2128 ATKAAMEQSEFM

-2171 SYWLMMKMQQ
+2171 SYWLMLKVQQ

-2222 KDLSEFE
+2222 KDLSAFE

-2254 EAKTQKSKAKLT
+2254 EAKTQKSKAKL
-2266 ADLMMIYVV
+2266 AANLMMIYVV

-2286 LIPGDDDDDLAKK
+2286 LIPGDDDEDLAKK
-2299 LAKEQISFL
+2299 LAKEQISFV

-2313 GGRELTQLANIATGD
+2313 FGRELTQLANIATGD

-2333 TGPSGLRPIDDTFKL
+2333 AGPSGLRPIDDGFKFV
-2348 AQQAVQGEFDSAFVR
+2348 QQAVQGEFDSAFVR

-2383 IKGAQALQDDETDNP
+2383 IKGAEALQDDETDNP
-2398 AALLFGY
+2398 AALLMGH
-2405 QSN
+2405 QGN

>member
-9 KRRAALLTSFGVN
+9 KRRATLLNSLGVN
-22 PDEVAEINRKAASL
+22 PDEVAEINRKAAKL
-36 KVPVGVVKEMP
+36 NVPVGVIKEMP
-47 QTANSRLKLDQI
+47 QTANTRMKLNEI
-59 EAQIGGLTILP
+59 EAQVGGLSILP
-70 KRLSDPEFSDIAHD
+70 QRLSDQKFSDLSHD
-84 DISQLSEIER
+84 DIGELSEIER
-94 KRGVMTAGKED
+94 KAGVLRAAPEDGFFTDIGKS
-105 NFFVDLYR
+105 LK
-113 SVARGWY
+113 RGWL
-120 TGKKNLNGLIVRSDL
+120 TAEKNFNGMFMRSDV
-135 FGLEKQREA
+135 FGLNRQREA
-144 AAKAAGTYYNR
+144 AAKANGVYYNR
-155 NLDIAQQQAQHQR
+155 ELDIAHSQARLQR
-168 EIDKYAPDATL
+168 DIDRYAPDATL
-179 QRQQRELGSQ
+179 QNQQRGLAEQ
-189 TTLSGSASYLVRN
+189 KTLAGAAGYLVKN
-202 PSLLFNTSAESLG
+202 PTLLLNTSAESLG
-215 QNALGLA
+215 QNALGLV
-222 AGAATGGLAAVGTVG
+222 AGLSTGGIATIGTVG
-237 FSSGAQEYAATME
+237 ASSGAQEYAATME
-250 EVLEKHAHE
+250 EMLNEHAHE
-259 LGGMTPT
+259 LGGMTET
-266 ERYAYALSREDWMAE
+266 QKYAYALTREDWMAE
-281 AKQKAWKRGISIGLF
+281 AKKKAWKRGIAIGLF

-354 AFAEIPTGAFEARSN
+354 AFAELPTGAFEARSN
-369 YKEARAQMESR
+369 YKSARAKVEER
-380 QAQAKAA
+380 AAQVQAA
-387 EEARAHLKEQ
+387 EQARARLKEQ
-397 AMAVTSSRM
+397 AQAVTNSRL
-406 TQRDPDKQAAF
+406 TKRAPDVQASY
-417 VNDVYGED
+417 VNDVYAD
-425 QKIYFD
+425 NQKIYFD

-452 AKIQEAAETGGMV
+452 AKIQETAETGGMV

-488 METPDSITAAEAEE
+488 METPDSMTAAEAEE
-502 IRKSGFDAM
+502 IRKAGFDAM
-511 MDEAYQADLT
+511 MDEAYQADLA
-521 RHQEEQAQAEQDR
+521 RHQEEQAQEEQAR

-545 AKAQLTATGIMDGA
+545 TKAQLAATGIMDGA

-573 TLAGRLNMGIRDFDA
+573 ALAGRLNMGIRDFDA
-588 AYGGLNVVGESLID
+588 AYGGLNVVGENLID

-607 QALASNPP
+607 QSASAMKSTEANLQ
-615 RGWVHSENPQDAA
+615 RGRDAM
-628 DLWNGNNKAEA
+628 NKALVE
-639 VFWTNGN
+639 
-646 PRLAGEFP
+646 
-654 ALEGYSHS
+654 
-662 VSKADINHIK
+662 KADQKRAMYRSDTGWIDFVWGSEGVLKANGKTKGAMGLAHIIESRMRK
-672 KEHGDAQA
+672 DEMSYQDVAEMLTMQITETIAKGGSSRIYSNGKSESMFIEHNGYRATLVRNKGSNGWLMNAFELHQGGDTGKSNDSKVPTHDQTTRHRSEVGAPDVLDNFTQD
-680 EAARGQIAIT
+680 T
-690 DKDIARIPDIVS
+690 DA
-702 DYGAIRDD
+702 
-710 LVSEQGSKRIMFAKS
+710 
-725 FDDGTVVYLGQVS
+725 
-738 RKKKDIKTVSMWKY
+738 
-752 PSAIDEQRAIEI
+752 
-764 AVTSNQ
+764 
-770 TFGTEAGISHKE
+770 
-782 TVPDNSTPNA
+782 
-792 DTNQDILFQSATEEQ
+792 NQDILFQ
-807 RQFSE
+807 
-812 TATQYGGKAAYD
+812 GGA
-824 QAKADGKTELTYR
+824 
-837 QWIQV
+837 
-842 RTPAFKAWFGDW
+842 
-854 ENDPNNA
+854 
-861 SKVVN
+861 
-866 PETGEPLVVYH
+866 
-877 GTDAEFNVFDRSKA
+877 
-891 GSNTDNGMRG
+891 
-901 KGFYMATD
+901 
-909 RRTAEGYGNRLIES
+909 
-923 FTDLKNPFYPSDFE
+923 
-937 SAEAI
+937 
-942 AQYLTEKLEAKGFDE
+942 
-957 YTVDEAMF
+957 
-965 KIRDG
+965 
-970 RFTVGQSYS
+970 
-979 GTFAGILKDAG
+979 
-990 FDGVVYQKAEE
+990 
-1001 VIAFRPNQIKSATD
+1001 
-1015 NTGAFSPENDS
+1015 
-1026 ILYQGGTDRGMFSRE
+1026 DRGMFSRE

-1082 LTGQERQ
+1082 LTEQERQ

-1125 RGFEAYLYEGK
+1125 RGFEAYLYKGK

-1145 FRRFCSW
+1145 FRRFRSW

-1183 QIQQTQYINGMTPMF
+1183 QIQQAQYINGMTPMF

-1205 MDDTDYAQYRHNT
+1205 MDDTDYAQYRHNA

-1244 ARKIREMRKQHKADF
+1244 ARKIREMRKQYKADF

-1275 YRAWQLLTSRMTE
+1275 YRAWQLLTARMTE
-1288 ENRIGDGKPKFD
+1288 ENRIGDGKPKFS
-1300 KQVDAAHD
+1300 KQIDAAHD

-1344 PVLRKTNGR
+1344 PVLRKTNGH
-1353 SIDGMIEALTEE
+1353 SIDRMIEALTEE

-1374 KADPRDFE
+1374 KADSRDFE

-1393 RYSSAYVP
+1393 RYSSAHVP

-1411 NPYALTAVRFDHDS
+1411 NPYALTAVRFDYDS
-1425 LVAMGVGG
+1425 LVAMGVDG

-1468 FSGGEDLI
+1468 FTGGEDLI

-1489 EETAYLNILA
+1489 EETAYLNVLA

-1527 AAEFKALSKATGAAS
+1527 AAEFKALSKATGAAN

-1547 ASVYAKEKVEQ
+1547 ASVYAQEKVEQ

-1618 ARKYLGKFNRVV
+1618 ARKYLSKFNRVV

-1677 THNIDAEYIAEI
+1677 AHNIDAEYIAEI

-1700 EEMRVLVDTV
+1700 EEMRVLVGTV

-1725 ARDKRTYQEIRDKIV
+1725 ARDKRTYQEIRDNIV
-1740 ESIRDNARDHDKRT
+1740 ESIKENARTHDKRT

-1760 IERVEDGFSGFVWGH
+1760 IERLEDTGSGILWGH

-1788 KDAGAFWNYFIRP
+1788 KDGGAFWNYFIRP

-1808 EATMTAETAQKLEE
+1808 EATMTAEAAEKLEE

-1828 DNLTHREY
+1828 DKLGFKEY
-1836 WRNAEYQI
+1836 WSKGKEYI
-1844 GGQKFTRRQL
+1844 GLGRLNRRQL
-1854 FAIALNLGNEG
+1854 FAIALNMGNDG

-1872 GGHGS
+1872 GGHG
-1877 VRNWNMA
+1877 NMRDWKLDHVLGALQDLTKA
-1884 EVMDAMQ
+1884 EW
-1891 NLTSKEWQAV
+1891 EAV
-1901 QKVWDLFESFRP
+1901 QKVWDMFESYRP
-1913 QIAELERKVVGIEPQ
+1913 QIAELERKVVGTEPQ
-1928 WVEAKPLTVRTADGE
+1928 WVEPKPLTVRTADGE
-1943 MLTLRGGY
+1943 QVSLRGGY
-1951 YPAKYDPASTQAA
+1951 YPAKYDSASTQAA
-1964 ESGNALSDIEDIKS
+1964 ESGNALADIEGIKS
-1978 AVKMAANTRHSFTK
+1978 AAKMAANTRHNFTK
-1992 DRAAAVKNRP
+1992 DRAEAVKNRP

-2014 NEIIHDLTHRE
+2014 NEIIHDITHRE

-2048 AQAKQQLNKAL
+2048 AQAKRQLNAAL
-2059 EDIARGNTA
+2059 EDIARGNSA
-2068 PVKGFDKFSGLL
+2068 PVKGSDKWTGIL

-2095 AAVQLTGFIPAVA
+2095 AAVQVTGFIPAIA

-2128 ATQSAMEQSEFM
+2128 ATRTAMEQSEFM

-2194 AMDSGK
+2194 AMDNSK
-2200 DLDTAIKLADQT
+2200 DLDTAVKLADQT

-2254 EAKTQKSKAKLT
+2254 EVKTQKSKAKLA

-2275 PTALTA
+2275 PTVLTA

-2286 LIPGDDDDDLAKK
+2286 LIPGDDDEDLTKK

-2313 GGRELTQLANIATGD
+2313 GGRELAQLANIVTGD

-2333 TGPSGLRPIDDTFKL
+2333 AGPSGLRPIDDTYKF
-2348 AQQAVQGEFDSAFVR
+2348 AQQAAQGEIDHAFVR
-2363 ASVNLLGDAF
+2363 ASINLLGDAF

-2405 QSN
+2405 QGN

>member
-9 KRRAALLTSFGVN
+9 KRRATLLNSLGVN
-22 PDEVAEINRKAASL
+22 PDEVAEINRKAAKL
-36 KVPVGVVKEMP
+36 NVPVGVVKEMP
-47 QTANSRLKLDQI
+47 QTANTRMKLNEI
-59 EAQIGGLTILP
+59 EAQVGGLSILP
-70 KRLSDPEFSDIAHD
+70 QRLSDQKFSDLSHD
-84 DISQLSEIER
+84 DIGELSEIER
-94 KRGVMTAGKED
+94 KAGVLRAAPEDGFFTDIGKS
-105 NFFVDLYR
+105 LK
-113 SVARGWY
+113 RGWL
-120 TGKKNLNGLIVRSDL
+120 TAEKNFNGMFMRSDV
-135 FGLEKQREA
+135 FGLNRQREA
-144 AAKAAGTYYNR
+144 AAKANGVYYNR
-155 NLDIAQQQAQHQR
+155 ELDIAHSQAKLQR
-168 EIDKYAPDATL
+168 DIDRYAPDATL
-179 QRQQRELGSQ
+179 QKQQRGLAEQ
-189 TTLSGSASYLVRN
+189 KTLAGAAGYLVKN
-202 PSLLFNTSAESLG
+202 PTLLLNTSAESLG
-215 QNALGLA
+215 QNALGLV
-222 AGAATGGLAAVGTVG
+222 AGLSTGGIATIGTVG
-237 FSSGAQEYAATME
+237 ASSGAQEYAATME
-250 EVLEKHAHE
+250 EMLNEHAHE
-259 LGGMTPT
+259 LGGMTET
-266 ERYAYALSREDWMAE
+266 QKYAYALTRQDWMEE
-281 AKQKAWKRGISIGLF
+281 AKKKAWKRGISIGLF

-354 AFAEIPTGAFEARSN
+354 AFAELPTGAFEARSN
-369 YKEARAQMESR
+369 YKSARAKVEER
-380 QAQAKAA
+380 AAQVQAA
-387 EEARAHLKEQ
+387 EQARARLKEQ
-397 AMAVTSSRM
+397 AQAVTNSRL
-406 TQRDPDKQAAF
+406 TKRAPDVQASY
-417 VNDVYGED
+417 VNDVYAD
-425 QKIYFD
+425 NQKIYFD

-488 METPDSITAAEAEE
+488 METPDSMTAAKAEE

-545 AKAQLTATGIMDGA
+545 AKAQLVATGVMDA
-559 QAEANATLYARAVE
+559 NQAEANATLYARAVE
-573 TLAGRLNMGIRDFDA
+573 ALAGRLNMGIRDFDA

-607 QALASNPP
+607 QSASAMKSTEANLQ
-615 RGWVHSENPQDAA
+615 RGRDAM
-628 DLWNGNNKAEA
+628 NKALIE
-639 VFWTNGN
+639 
-646 PRLAGEFP
+646 
-654 ALEGYSHS
+654 
-662 VSKADINHIK
+662 KADQKRAMYRSDTGWIDFVWGSEGVLKANGKTKGAMGLAHIIESRMRK
-672 KEHGDAQA
+672 DEMSYQDVA
-680 EAARGQIAIT
+680 EMLTMQIT
-690 DKDIARIPDIVS
+690 DTIAKGGSSRIYSNGKSESMFIEHNGYRATLVRNKGSNGWLMNAFELHQGGDTGKSNDSKVPTHDQTTRHRSEVGAPDV
-702 DYGAIRDD
+702 
-710 LVSEQGSKRIMFAKS
+710 L
-725 FDDGTVVYLGQVS
+725 
-738 RKKKDIKTVSMWKY
+738 
-752 PSAIDEQRAIEI
+752 
-764 AVTSNQ
+764 N
-770 TFGTEAGISHKE
+770 
-782 TVPDNSTPNA
+782 NSTPNA

-807 RQFSE
+807 RQFDE
-812 TATQYGGKAAYD
+812 TAAQYGGEEVYNE
-824 QAKADGKTELTYR
+824 AKANGETELTYR
-837 QWIQV
+837 QWVQV

-854 ENDPNNA
+854 ENDAANA
-861 SKVVN
+861 SKVVH

-877 GTDAEFNVFDRSKA
+877 GTRAQFDEFKGKVHYFTPEKDYYFFSGVDWNGDPKNMNVMATFLNVRNPKEIDNGTAEFIHQSRYDQQREDDR
-891 GSNTDNGMRG
+891 
-901 KGFYMATD
+901 
-909 RRTAEGYGNRLIES
+909 
-923 FTDLKNPFYPSDFE
+923 
-937 SAEAI
+937 
-942 AQYLTEKLEAKGFDE
+942 TE
-957 YTVDEAMF
+957 
-965 KIRDG
+965 
-970 RFTVGQSYS
+970 
-979 GTFAGILKDAG
+979 G
-990 FDGVVYQKAEE
+990 FDGYIYLSGENLTDYGDKKRYDGGAQIIVFDA
-1001 VIAFRPNQIKSATD
+1001 NQIKSATD
-1015 NTGAFSPENDS
+1015 NTGAFSPDNNS
-1026 ILYQGGTDRGMFSRE
+1026 ILYQGGADRGMFSRE
-1041 HNLIA
+1041 NNLIA

-1060 GHFFLET
+1060 GHFFLEA
-1067 NTRIARDLTAKPAEN
+1067 NTRIARDLTAKPTEN
-1082 LTGQERQ
+1082 LTEQERQ

-1145 FRRFCSW
+1145 FRRFRSW

-1183 QIQQTQYINGMTPMF
+1183 QIQQAQYINGMTPMF

-1205 MDDTDYAQYRHNT
+1205 MDDADYAQYRHNT

-1244 ARKIREMRKQHKADF
+1244 ARKIREMRKQYKADF

-1275 YRAWQLLTSRMTE
+1275 YRAWQLLTARMTE
-1288 ENRIGDGKPKFD
+1288 ENRIGDSKPKFS

-1353 SIDGMIEALTEE
+1353 SIDSMIEALTEE
-1365 GYLPVDDTG
+1365 GYLPIDDTG

-1425 LVAMGVGG
+1425 LVAMGVDG

-1476 RALTEAQPPQEAI
+1476 RALTEAQPPQEVI
-1489 EETAYLNILA
+1489 EETAYLNVLA

-1527 AAEFKALSKATGAAS
+1527 AAEFKALSKATGVAN

-1547 ASVYAKEKVEQ
+1547 ASVYAQEKVEQ

-1618 ARKYLGKFNRVV
+1618 ARKYLSKFNRVV

-1655 LKDLDKRTSLLQFVK
+1655 LKDLDRRTSLLEFVK

-1677 THNIDAEYIAEI
+1677 AHNIDAEYIAEI

-1725 ARDKRTYQEIRDKIV
+1725 ARDKRTYQEIRDNIV
-1740 ESIRDNARDHDKRT
+1740 ESIKENARTHDKRT

-1760 IERVEDGFSGFVWGH
+1760 IERVEDGFSGFMWGH

-1836 WRNAEYQI
+1836 WRSAEYQI

-1877 VRNWNMA
+1877 VRNWNMP

-1891 NLTSKEWQAV
+1891 HLTSKEWQAV

-1913 QIAELERKVVGIEPQ
+1913 QIAELERKVVGTEPQ
-1928 WVEAKPLTVRTADGE
+1928 WVEPKPLTVRTADGE

-1951 YPAKYDPASTQAA
+1951 YPAKYDSASTQAA
-1964 ESGNALSDIEDIKS
+1964 ESGNALADIEDIKS

-1992 DRAAAVKNRP
+1992 DRAEAVKNRP

-2068 PVKGFDKFSGLL
+2068 PVDGLDKYSGLL
-2080 RQNVSMTGLGFNVVS
+2080 RQNVSMIGLGFNVVS

-2194 AMDSGK
+2194 AMDNGK
-2200 DLDTAIKLADQT
+2200 DLDTAVKLADQT

-2254 EAKTQKSKAKLT
+2254 EVKTQKSKAKLA

-2313 GGRELTQLANIATGD
+2313 FGREMTQLANIATGD

-2333 TGPSGLRPIDDTFKL
+2333 AGPSGLRPLDDAFKFV
-2348 AQQAVQGEFDSAFVR
+2348 QQAVQGEIDHAFVR
-2363 ASVNLLGDAF
+2363 ASINLLGDIF

-2383 IKGAQALQDDETDNP
+2383 IKGAEALQEDETDNP

-2405 QSN
+2405 QDN

>member
-47 QTANSRLKLDQI
+47 QTANSRLKLNEI
-59 EAQIGGLTILP
+59 EAQVGGLSILP
-70 KRLSDPEFSDIAHD
+70 QRLSDQKFSDLSHD
-84 DISQLSEIER
+84 DIGELSEIER
-94 KRGVMTAGKED
+94 KAGVLRAAPEDGFFTDIGKS
-105 NFFVDLYR
+105 LK
-113 SVARGWY
+113 RGWL
-120 TGKKNLNGLIVRSDL
+120 TAEKNFNGMFMRSDA
-135 FGLEKQREA
+135 FGLNRQREA
-144 AAKAAGTYYNR
+144 AAKANGVYYNR
-155 NLDIAQQQAQHQR
+155 ELDIAHSQAKLQR
-168 EIDKYAPDATL
+168 DIDRYAPDATL
-179 QRQQRELGSQ
+179 QKQQRGLAEQ
-189 TTLSGSASYLVRN
+189 KTLAGAAGYLVKN
-202 PSLLFNTSAESLG
+202 PTLLLNTSAESLG

-222 AGAATGGLAAVGTVG
+222 AGAATGGWAAVGTVG
-237 FSSGAQEYAATME
+237 LSSGTQEYAATME
-250 EVLEKHAHE
+250 EMLNEHAHE

-266 ERYAYALSREDWMAE
+266 ERYAYALHREDWMAE
-281 AKQKAWKRGISIGLF
+281 AKKKAWKRGISIGLF
-296 DAATAGLAGRLLG
+296 DAVTAGLAGRLLG

-354 AFAEIPTGAFEARSN
+354 AFAELPTGAFEARSN
-369 YKEARAQMESR
+369 YKEARAKVEER
-380 QAQAKAA
+380 AAQAQAA
-387 EEARAHLKEQ
+387 EQARARLKEQ
-397 AMAVTSSRM
+397 AQAVTNSRL
-406 TQRDPDKQAAF
+406 TKRDPDKQAAF

-452 AKIQEAAETGGMV
+452 AKIQEAAEIGGMV
-465 EMTRGDFH
+465 EITRGDFH

-488 METPDSITAAEAEE
+488 METPDSMTAAEAEE

-545 AKAQLTATGIMDGA
+545 AKAQLAATGVMDA
-559 QAEANATLYARAVE
+559 NQAEANATLYARAVE
-573 TLAGRLNMGIRDFDA
+573 ALAGRLNMGIRDFDA

-607 QALASNPP
+607 QSASAMKSTEANLQ
-615 RGWVHSENPQDAA
+615 RGRDAM
-628 DLWNGNNKAEA
+628 NKALIE
-639 VFWTNGN
+639 
-646 PRLAGEFP
+646 
-654 ALEGYSHS
+654 
-662 VSKADINHIK
+662 KADQKRAMYRSDTGWIDFVWGSEGVLKANGKTKGAMGLAHIIESRMRK
-672 KEHGDAQA
+672 DEMSYQDVA
-680 EAARGQIAIT
+680 EMLTMQIT
-690 DKDIARIPDIVS
+690 DTIAKGGSSRIYSNGKSESMFIEHNGYRATLVRNKGSNGWLMNAFELHQGGDTGKSNDSKVSTHDQTTRHRSEVGAPDV
-702 DYGAIRDD
+702 
-710 LVSEQGSKRIMFAKS
+710 LNNF
-725 FDDGTVVYLGQVS
+725 
-738 RKKKDIKTVSMWKY
+738 
-752 PSAIDEQRAIEI
+752 
-764 AVTSNQ
+764 
-770 TFGTEAGISHKE
+770 
-782 TVPDNSTPNA
+782 TPNA

-807 RQFSE
+807 RQFDE
-812 TATQYGGKAAYD
+812 TAAQYGGEEVYNK
-824 QAKADGKTELTYR
+824 AKANGETELTYR
-837 QWIQV
+837 QWVQV
-842 RTPAFKAWFGDW
+842 RTPAFKQWFGDW
-854 ENDPNNA
+854 ENDPANA

-866 PETGEPLVVYH
+866 EKTGEPLVVYH
-877 GTDAEFNVFDRSKA
+877 GTTAVDKILDDGFKSNTGKLWVHLTDSKEVADSYQQWKRGNSAGTLELFVRSMHPAVFDAQGNKYSEIGNKVFGA
-891 GSNTDNGMRG
+891 TYDAQRG
-901 KGFYMATD
+901 
-909 RRTAEGYGNRLIES
+909 GNDSILIK
-923 FTDLKNPFYPSDFE
+923 D
-937 SAEAI
+937 
-942 AQYLTEKLEAKGFDE
+942 
-957 YTVDEAMF
+957 
-965 KIRDG
+965 IRDN
-970 RFTVGQSYS
+970 FDSSVPTEPHLTV
-979 GTFAGILKDAG
+979 
-990 FDGVVYQKAEE
+990 VV
-1001 VIAFRPNQIKSATD
+1001 FNSNQIKSATD

-1026 ILYQGGTDRGMFSRE
+1026 ILYQGGADRGMFSRE

-1046 LLKNADASTFVHEL
+1046 LLKNADASIFVHEL

-1082 LTGQERQ
+1082 LTEQERQ

-1145 FRRFCSW
+1145 FRRFRSW
-1152 LKQVYQSLKN
+1152 LKQVYQSLKS

-1183 QIQQTQYINGMTPMF
+1183 QIQQAQYINGMTPMF

-1205 MDDTDYAQYRHNT
+1205 MDDTDYAQYRHNA

-1244 ARKIREMRKQHKADF
+1244 ARKIREMRKQYKADF

-1275 YRAWQLLTSRMTE
+1275 YRAWQLLTARMTE
-1288 ENRIGDGKPKFD
+1288 ENRIGDGKPKFN

-1425 LVAMGVGG
+1425 LVAMGVDG

-1456 SDLILNEEGEPV
+1456 SDLILNEDGEPV

-1522 RQRII
+1522 RQRVI

-1606 REVLKAREEMES
+1606 REVLKAREEMET

-1677 THNIDAEYIAEI
+1677 ALNIDAEYIAEI

-1760 IERVEDGFSGFVWGH
+1760 IERVEDGFSGFMWGH

-1828 DNLTHREY
+1828 DKLGFKEY
-1836 WRNAEYQI
+1836 WNKGKDYI
-1844 GGQKFTRRQL
+1844 GLGRLNRRQL
-1854 FAIALNLGNEG
+1854 FAIALNMGNEG

-1872 GGHGS
+1872 GGHGN
-1877 VRNWNMA
+1877 VRNWKQDHVLGALQDLTKA
-1884 EVMDAMQ
+1884 EW
-1891 NLTSKEWQAV
+1891 EAV

-1913 QIAELERKVVGIEPQ
+1913 QVAELERKVVGIEPQ

-1943 MLTLRGGY
+1943 LLTLRGGY
-1951 YPAKYDPASTQAA
+1951 YPAKYDSASTQAA
-1964 ESGNALSDIEDIKS
+1964 ESGNALTDIEDIKS
-1978 AVKMAANTRHSFTK
+1978 AAKMAANTRHSFTK

-2068 PVKGFDKFSGLL
+2068 PVKGFDEYSGLL
-2080 RQNVSMTGLGFNVVS
+2080 RQNVSMAGLAFNIVS
-2095 AAVQLTGFIPAVA
+2095 AILQSTGFIPAVA
-2108 RLGGKYAWAGLSQY
+2108 RLGGKYAWVGLSQF

-2128 ATQSAMEQSEFM
+2128 ATRTAMEQSEFM

-2159 GAGKIRKFLNKY
+2159 GAGKIRKFLTKY
-2171 SYWLMMKMQQ
+2171 SYWLMLKIQQ
-2181 VVDTAIWHGALAK
+2181 IVDTAIWHGALAK

-2254 EAKTQKSKAKLT
+2254 EAKTQKSKAKL
-2266 ADLMMIYVV
+2266 AANLIMIYVI
-2275 PTALTA
+2275 PNALNA
-2281 LMKSA
+2281 MIRSA
-2286 LIPGDDDDDLAKK
+2286 LIPGDDDEDLAKK

-2313 GGRELTQLANIATGD
+2313 GGREMAQLANIMTGD

-2333 TGPSGLRPIDDTFKL
+2333 AGPSGLRPIDDTYKF
-2348 AQQAVQGEFDSAFVR
+2348 AQQAAQGEIDHAFVR
-2363 ASVNLLGDAF
+2363 ASINLLGDVF
-2373 GLPSAQINRT
+2373 GIPSAQINRT
-2383 IKGAQALQDDETDNP
+2383 IKGAEALQDDETDNP
-2398 AALLFGY
+2398 AALLFGH
-2405 QSN
+2405 QGN

>member
-1 MADTNDIQ
+1 MADLNKLIQ
-9 KRRAALLTSFGVN
+9 DTSAKAEELRQAKIRFDAAHGGN
-22 PDEVAEINRKAASL
+22 PDETAEQIRTARQFA
-36 KVPVGVVKEMP
+36 VPVGVVQAMPEEMKRRKRAAQLNGILGNNSALLKHMSSTP
-47 QTANSRLKLDQI
+47 HFPLLSKDDLEKLNEIGTIAQDRKQGTEGYATQLDRDFVNWAQRNFGDAGGDVARVTVQAPATVMKGVAGGIVGMNAGFNQFLSDWTPLGAIPFVRDYLNNQARQGMIDSAVMQSGAQANYRTTLAKDIGSGLNSAGATVPGLAGTVATGNPVFMMGYGGIQTGLTEYNNARQAGLNHSSAFVYGLGQGGIEAATEILPSKAMSKMFSGGSMGKAALRYLGSDVLGEQIATHAQDYNQAATIDSLTNKNWQQDYENSRWDAARGTFVSSL
-59 EAQIGGLTILP
+59 A
-70 KRLSDPEFSDIAHD
+70 IAGVNTGAGRITH
-84 DISQLSEIER
+84 QASELAKAYIAER
-94 KRGVMTAGKED
+94 KA
-105 NFFVDLYR
+105 
-113 SVARGWY
+113 
-120 TGKKNLNGLIVRSDL
+120 
-135 FGLEKQREA
+135 REA
-144 AAKAAGTYYNR
+144 AVFKQ
-155 NLDIAQQQAQHQR
+155 NLNIQS
-168 EIDKYAPDATL
+168 DA
-179 QRQQRELGSQ
+179 
-189 TTLSGSASYLVRN
+189 V
-202 PSLLFNTSAESLG
+202 
-215 QNALGLA
+215 
-222 AGAATGGLAAVGTVG
+222 
-237 FSSGAQEYAATME
+237 SS
-250 EVLEKHAHE
+250 
-259 LGGMTPT
+259 
-266 ERYAYALSREDWMAE
+266 S
-281 AKQKAWKRGISIGLF
+281 
-296 DAATAGLAGRLLG
+296 
-309 GATGKLS
+309 KL
-316 AAARTAGEAG
+316 T
-326 IQAGGG
+326 
-332 AAGEAT
+332 
-338 AQALTGE
+338 
-345 YKPGDIIME
+345 
-354 AFAEIPTGAFEARSN
+354 ARSP
-369 YKEARAQMESR
+369 E
-380 QAQAKAA
+380 
-387 EEARAHLKEQ
+387 L
-397 AMAVTSSRM
+397 
-406 TQRDPDKQAAF
+406 QAAYI
-417 VNDVYGED
+417 NDVYAGN

-452 AKIQEAAETGGMV
+452 AKIQEASETGGMV

-488 METPDSITAAEAEE
+488 METPDSMTAAEAEE
-502 IRKSGFDAM
+502 IRKAGFDAM
-511 MDEAYQADLT
+511 MDEAYQADLA
-521 RHQEEQAQAEQDR
+521 RHQEEQAQEEQAR

-545 AKAQLTATGIMDGA
+545 AKAQLAATGVMDSA

-573 TLAGRLNMGIRDFDA
+573 ALAGRLNMGIRDFDA

-607 QALASNPP
+607 QSASAMKSTEANLQ
-615 RGWVHSENPQDAA
+615 RGRDAM
-628 DLWNGNNKAEA
+628 NKALVE
-639 VFWTNGN
+639 
-646 PRLAGEFP
+646 
-654 ALEGYSHS
+654 
-662 VSKADINHIK
+662 KADQKRAMYRSDTGWIDFVWGSEGVLKANGKTKGAMGLAHIIESRMRK
-672 KEHGDAQA
+672 DEMSYQDVA
-680 EAARGQIAIT
+680 EMLTMQIT
-690 DKDIARIPDIVS
+690 DTIAKGGSSRIYSNGKSESMFIEHNGYRATLVRNKGSNGWLMNAFELHQGGDTGKSNDSKVPTHDQTTRHRSEVGAPDV
-702 DYGAIRDD
+702 
-710 LVSEQGSKRIMFAKS
+710 LNNFTQ
-725 FDDGTVVYLGQVS
+725 
-738 RKKKDIKTVSMWKY
+738 
-752 PSAIDEQRAIEI
+752 
-764 AVTSNQ
+764 
-770 TFGTEAGISHKE
+770 
-782 TVPDNSTPNA
+782 
-792 DTNQDILFQSATEEQ
+792 DTDANQD
-807 RQFSE
+807 
-812 TATQYGGKAAYD
+812 
-824 QAKADGKTELTYR
+824 
-837 QWIQV
+837 
-842 RTPAFKAWFGDW
+842 
-854 ENDPNNA
+854 
-861 SKVVN
+861 
-866 PETGEPLVVYH
+866 
-877 GTDAEFNVFDRSKA
+877 
-891 GSNTDNGMRG
+891 
-901 KGFYMATD
+901 
-909 RRTAEGYGNRLIES
+909 
-923 FTDLKNPFYPSDFE
+923 
-937 SAEAI
+937 
-942 AQYLTEKLEAKGFDE
+942 
-957 YTVDEAMF
+957 
-965 KIRDG
+965 
-970 RFTVGQSYS
+970 
-979 GTFAGILKDAG
+979 
-990 FDGVVYQKAEE
+990 
-1001 VIAFRPNQIKSATD
+1001 
-1015 NTGAFSPENDS
+1015 
-1026 ILYQGGTDRGMFSRE
+1026 ILYQGGADRGMFSRE

-1082 LTGQERQ
+1082 LTEQERQ

-1100 FGVKDLAAWDAM
+1100 FGVKDLAAWDTM

-1145 FRRFCSW
+1145 FRRFRSW
-1152 LKQVYQSLKN
+1152 LKQVYQSLKS

-1174 FDRMFASDE
+1174 FDRMFSSDE

-1205 MDDTDYAQYRHNT
+1205 MDDADYAQYRHNA

-1244 ARKIREMRKQHKADF
+1244 ARKIREMRKQYKADF

-1275 YRAWQLLTSRMTE
+1275 YRAWQLLTARMTE

-1353 SIDGMIEALTEE
+1353 SIDRMIEALTEE

-1393 RYSSAYVP
+1393 RYSSAHVP

-1425 LVAMGVGG
+1425 LVAMGVDG
-1433 QTLERL
+1433 QMLERL

-1489 EETAYLNILA
+1489 EETAYLNVLA

-1527 AAEFKALSKATGAAS
+1527 AAEFKALSKATGAAN

-1547 ASVYAKEKVEQ
+1547 ASVYAQEKVEQ
-1558 IKVRDLRPSVY
+1558 IKIRDLRPSVY
-1569 TRAEAKAAKASMEAF
+1569 TRAEAKAAKASQDAF

-1606 REVLKAREEMES
+1606 REVLKAREEMET
-1618 ARKYLGKFNRVV
+1618 ARKYLSKFNRVV

-1655 LKDLDKRTSLLQFVK
+1655 LKDLDRRTSLLEFVK

-1677 THNIDAEYIAEI
+1677 AHNIDAEYIAEI

-1725 ARDKRTYQEIRDKIV
+1725 ARDKRTYQEIRDNIV
-1740 ESIRDNARDHDKRT
+1740 ESIKENARTHDKRT

-1760 IERVEDGFSGFVWGH
+1760 IERLEDTGSGILWGH

-1788 KDAGAFWNYFIRP
+1788 KDGGAFWNYFIRP

-1808 EATMTAETAQKLEE
+1808 EATMTAEAAEKLEE
-1822 ILKPLN
+1822 ILKPRN
-1828 DNLTHREY
+1828 DKLGFKEY
-1836 WRNAEYQI
+1836 WRKGKEYI
-1844 GGQKFTRRQL
+1844 GLGRLNRRQL
-1854 FAIALNLGNEG
+1854 FAIALNMGNDG

-1872 GGHGS
+1872 GGHG
-1877 VRNWNMA
+1877 NMRDWKIDHVLGA
-1884 EVMDAMQ
+1884 LQD
-1891 NLTSKEWQAV
+1891 LTKEEWEAV
-1901 QKVWDLFESFRP
+1901 QKVWDMFESYRP
-1913 QIAELERKVVGIEPQ
+1913 QIAELERKVVGTEPQ
-1928 WVEAKPLTVRTADGE
+1928 WVEPKPLTVRTADGE
-1943 MLTLRGGY
+1943 QVSLRGGY
-1951 YPAKYDPASTQAA
+1951 YPAKYDSTSTQAA
-1964 ESGNALSDIEDIKS
+1964 ESGNALADIEDIKS
-1978 AVKMAANTRHSFTK
+1978 AAKMAANTRHNFTK
-1992 DRAAAVKNRP
+1992 DRAEAVKNRP

-2014 NEIIHDLTHRE
+2014 NEIIHDITHRE

-2048 AQAKQQLNKAL
+2048 AQAKRQLNAAL
-2059 EDIARGNTA
+2059 EDIARGNSA
-2068 PVKGFDKFSGLL
+2068 PVKGSDKWTGIL
-2080 RQNVSMTGLGFNVVS
+2080 RQNVSMTGLGFNIVS
-2095 AAVQLTGFIPAVA
+2095 AAVQVTGFIPAVA

-2128 ATQSAMEQSEFM
+2128 ATKSAMEQSEFM

-2254 EAKTQKSKAKLT
+2254 EAKTQKSKAKLA

-2313 GGRELTQLANIATGD
+2313 GGREMAQLANIITSD

-2333 TGPSGLRPIDDTFKL
+2333 TGPSGLRPIDDTYKF
-2348 AQQAVQGEFDSAFVR
+2348 AQQAEQGEIDHAFVR
-2363 ASVNLLGDAF
+2363 ASINLLGDVF
-2373 GLPSAQINRT
+2373 GIPSAQINRT
-2383 IKGAQALQDDETDNP
+2383 IKGAEALQDDETDNP

-2405 QSN
+2405 QGN

>member
-1 MADTNDIQ
+1 MADLNKLIQ
-9 KRRAALLTSFGVN
+9 DTSAKAEELRQAKIRFDAAHGGN
-22 PDEVAEINRKAASL
+22 PDETAEQIRTARQFA
-36 KVPVGVVKEMP
+36 VPVGVVQAMPEEMKRRKRAAQLNGILGNNSALLKHMSSTP
-47 QTANSRLKLDQI
+47 HFPLLSKDDLEKLNEIGTIAQDRKQGTEGYATQLDRDFVNWAQRNFGDAGGDVARVTVQAPATVMKGVAGGIVGMNAGFNQFLSDWTPLGAIPFVRDYLNNQARQGMIDSAVMQSGAQANYRTTLAKDIGSGLNSAGATLPGLAGTVATGNPVFMMGYGGIQTGLTEYNNARQAGLNRSSAFVYGLGQGGIEAATEILPSKAMSKMFSGGSMGKAALRYLGSDVLGEQIATHAQDYNQAATIDSLKNKNWQQDYENSRWDAARGTFVSSL
-59 EAQIGGLTILP
+59 A
-70 KRLSDPEFSDIAHD
+70 IAGVNTGAGRITH
-84 DISQLSEIER
+84 QASELAKAYITER
-94 KRGVMTAGKED
+94 KA
-105 NFFVDLYR
+105 
-113 SVARGWY
+113 
-120 TGKKNLNGLIVRSDL
+120 
-135 FGLEKQREA
+135 REA
-144 AAKAAGTYYNR
+144 AVFKQ
-155 NLDIAQQQAQHQR
+155 NLNIQS
-168 EIDKYAPDATL
+168 DA
-179 QRQQRELGSQ
+179 
-189 TTLSGSASYLVRN
+189 V
-202 PSLLFNTSAESLG
+202 
-215 QNALGLA
+215 
-222 AGAATGGLAAVGTVG
+222 
-237 FSSGAQEYAATME
+237 SS
-250 EVLEKHAHE
+250 
-259 LGGMTPT
+259 
-266 ERYAYALSREDWMAE
+266 S
-281 AKQKAWKRGISIGLF
+281 
-296 DAATAGLAGRLLG
+296 
-309 GATGKLS
+309 KL
-316 AAARTAGEAG
+316 T
-326 IQAGGG
+326 
-332 AAGEAT
+332 
-338 AQALTGE
+338 
-345 YKPGDIIME
+345 
-354 AFAEIPTGAFEARSN
+354 ARSP
-369 YKEARAQMESR
+369 E
-380 QAQAKAA
+380 
-387 EEARAHLKEQ
+387 L
-397 AMAVTSSRM
+397 
-406 TQRDPDKQAAF
+406 QAAYI
-417 VNDVYGED
+417 NDVYAD
-425 QKIYFD
+425 NQKIYFD

-478 EDQNALAEIA
+478 EDQNALAEIV
-488 METPDSITAAEAEE
+488 METPDSMTAAEAEE
-502 IRKSGFDAM
+502 IRKAGFDAM
-511 MDEAYQADLT
+511 MDEAYQADLA

-545 AKAQLTATGIMDGA
+545 AKAQLAATGVMDGA

-573 TLAGRLNMGIRDFDA
+573 ALAGRLNMGIRDFYA

-607 QALASNPP
+607 QSASAMKSTEANLQRGRDAMNKALIEKADQKRAMYRSDTGWIDFVWGSEGVLKANGKTKGAMGLAHIIESRMRKDGMSYQDVAEMLTMQITDTIAKGGSSRIYSNGKSESMFIEHNGY
-615 RGWVHSENPQDAA
+615 RATLVRNKGSNGWLMNAFELHQGGDTGKSNDSKVPTHDQTTRHRSEVGAPDVLNNFTQDA
-628 DLWNGNNKAEA
+628 
-639 VFWTNGN
+639 
-646 PRLAGEFP
+646 
-654 ALEGYSHS
+654 
-662 VSKADINHIK
+662 
-672 KEHGDAQA
+672 DA
-680 EAARGQIAIT
+680 
-690 DKDIARIPDIVS
+690 
-702 DYGAIRDD
+702 
-710 LVSEQGSKRIMFAKS
+710 
-725 FDDGTVVYLGQVS
+725 
-738 RKKKDIKTVSMWKY
+738 
-752 PSAIDEQRAIEI
+752 
-764 AVTSNQ
+764 
-770 TFGTEAGISHKE
+770 
-782 TVPDNSTPNA
+782 
-792 DTNQDILFQSATEEQ
+792 NQD
-807 RQFSE
+807 
-812 TATQYGGKAAYD
+812 
-824 QAKADGKTELTYR
+824 
-837 QWIQV
+837 
-842 RTPAFKAWFGDW
+842 
-854 ENDPNNA
+854 
-861 SKVVN
+861 
-866 PETGEPLVVYH
+866 
-877 GTDAEFNVFDRSKA
+877 
-891 GSNTDNGMRG
+891 
-901 KGFYMATD
+901 
-909 RRTAEGYGNRLIES
+909 
-923 FTDLKNPFYPSDFE
+923 
-937 SAEAI
+937 
-942 AQYLTEKLEAKGFDE
+942 
-957 YTVDEAMF
+957 
-965 KIRDG
+965 
-970 RFTVGQSYS
+970 
-979 GTFAGILKDAG
+979 
-990 FDGVVYQKAEE
+990 
-1001 VIAFRPNQIKSATD
+1001 
-1015 NTGAFSPENDS
+1015 

-1082 LTGQERQ
+1082 LTEQERQ

-1112 SLNEQRENHEKWA
+1112 SLDEQRENHEKWA

-1145 FRRFCSW
+1145 FRRFRSW

-1183 QIQQTQYINGMTPMF
+1183 QIQQTQYINGMAPMF

-1205 MDDTDYAQYRHNT
+1205 MDDADYAQYRHNA

-1244 ARKIREMRKQHKADF
+1244 ARKIREMRNQYKADF

-1275 YRAWQLLTSRMTE
+1275 YRVWQLLTARMTE
-1288 ENRIGDGKPKFD
+1288 ENRIGDGKPKFS

-1353 SIDGMIEALTEE
+1353 SIDRMIEALTEE

-1425 LVAMGVGG
+1425 LVEMGVDG

-1489 EETAYLNILA
+1489 EETAYLNVLA

-1527 AAEFKALSKATGAAS
+1527 AAEFKALSKATGAAN

-1547 ASVYAKEKVEQ
+1547 ASVYAQEKVEQ

-1569 TRAEAKAAKASMEAF
+1569 TRAEAKAAKASQDAF

-1606 REVLKAREEMES
+1606 REVLKAREEMEK

-1655 LKDLDKRTSLLQFVK
+1655 LKDLDKRTSLLQFIK

-1677 THNIDAEYIAEI
+1677 AHNIDAEYIAEI

-1725 ARDKRTYQEIRDKIV
+1725 ARDKRTYQEIRDNIV
-1740 ESIRDNARDHDKRT
+1740 ESIKENARTHDKRT

-1760 IERVEDGFSGFVWGH
+1760 IERLEDTGSGILWGH

-1788 KDAGAFWNYFIRP
+1788 KDGGAFWNYFIRP

-1808 EATMTAETAQKLEE
+1808 EATMTAEAAEKLEE

-1828 DNLTHREY
+1828 DKLGFKEY
-1836 WRNAEYQI
+1836 WSKGKEYI
-1844 GGQKFTRRQL
+1844 GLGRLNRRQL
-1854 FAIALNLGNEG
+1854 FAIALNMGNDG

-1872 GGHGS
+1872 GGHG
-1877 VRNWNMA
+1877 NMRDWKLDHVLGALQDLTKA
-1884 EVMDAMQ
+1884 EW
-1891 NLTSKEWQAV
+1891 EAV
-1901 QKVWDLFESFRP
+1901 QKVWDMFESYRP
-1913 QIAELERKVVGIEPQ
+1913 QIAELERKVVGTEPQ
-1928 WVEAKPLTVRTADGE
+1928 WVEPKPLTVRTADGE
-1943 MLTLRGGY
+1943 QVSLRGGY
-1951 YPAKYDPASTQAA
+1951 YPAKYDSASTQAA
-1964 ESGNALSDIEDIKS
+1964 ESGNALADIEDIKS
-1978 AVKMAANTRHSFTK
+1978 AAKMAANTRHNFTK
-1992 DRAAAVKNRP
+1992 DRAEAVKNRP

-2014 NEIIHDLTHRE
+2014 NEIIHDITHRE

-2048 AQAKQQLNKAL
+2048 AQAKRQLNAAL
-2059 EDIARGNTA
+2059 EDIARGNSA
-2068 PVKGFDKFSGLL
+2068 PVKGSDKWTGIL
-2080 RQNVSMTGLGFNVVS
+2080 RQNVSMTGLGFNIVS
-2095 AAVQLTGFIPAVA
+2095 AAVQVTGFIPAVA

-2128 ATQSAMEQSEFM
+2128 ATKSAMEQSEFM

-2194 AMDSGK
+2194 AMDNGK

-2254 EAKTQKSKAKLT
+2254 EAKTQKSKAKLA

-2313 GGRELTQLANIATGD
+2313 GGREMAQLANIITGD

-2333 TGPSGLRPIDDTFKL
+2333 AGPSGLRPIDDTYKF
-2348 AQQAVQGEFDSAFVR
+2348 AQQAAQGEIDHAFVR
-2363 ASVNLLGDAF
+2363 ASINLLGDVF
-2373 GLPSAQINRT
+2373 GIPSAQINRA
-2383 IKGAQALQDDETDNP
+2383 IKGTEALQNDETDNP

-2405 QSN
+2405 QGN

>member
-22 PDEVAEINRKAASL
+22 PDEVAEINRKAAKL
-36 KVPVGVVKEMP
+36 NVPVGVVKEMP
-47 QTANSRLKLDQI
+47 QTANTRLKLDQI
-59 EAQIGGLTILP
+59 EAQIGGLSILP
-70 KRLSDPEFSDIAHD
+70 NRLSDPEFSDIAHD

-94 KRGVMTAGKED
+94 KAGVLRAAPEDGFFTDIGKS
-105 NFFVDLYR
+105 LK
-113 SVARGWY
+113 RGWL
-120 TGKKNLNGLIVRSDL
+120 TAAKNFNGMFMRSDA
-135 FGLEKQREA
+135 FGLNRQREA
-144 AAKAAGTYYNR
+144 AAKANGVYYNR
-155 NLDIAQQQAQHQR
+155 ELDIAHSQAKLQR
-168 EIDKYAPDATL
+168 DIDRYAPDATL
-179 QRQQRELGSQ
+179 QKQQRGFAEQ
-189 TTLSGSASYLVRN
+189 KTLAGAAGYLVKN
-202 PSLLFNTSAESLG
+202 PTLLLNTSAESLG

-222 AGAATGGLAAVGTVG
+222 AGAATGGWAAVGTVG
-237 FSSGAQEYAATME
+237 LSSGAQEYAATME

-354 AFAEIPTGAFEARSN
+354 AFAELPTGAFEVRSN
-369 YKEARAQMESR
+369 YKEARAKVEER
-380 QAQAKAA
+380 AAQAQAA
-387 EEARAHLKEQ
+387 EQARARLKEQ
-397 AMAVTSSRM
+397 AQAVTNSRL
-406 TQRDPDKQAAF
+406 TKRDPDKQAAF

-488 METPDSITAAEAEE
+488 METPDSMTAAEAEE

-545 AKAQLTATGIMDGA
+545 AKAQLAATGVMDA
-559 QAEANATLYARAVE
+559 NQAEANATLYARAVE
-573 TLAGRLNMGIRDFDA
+573 ALAGRLNMGIRDFDA

-607 QALASNPP
+607 QSASAMKSTEANLQ
-615 RGWVHSENPQDAA
+615 RGRDAM
-628 DLWNGNNKAEA
+628 NKALIE
-639 VFWTNGN
+639 
-646 PRLAGEFP
+646 
-654 ALEGYSHS
+654 
-662 VSKADINHIK
+662 KADQKRAMYRSDTGWIDFVWGSEGVLKANGKTKGAMGLAHIIESRMRK
-672 KEHGDAQA
+672 DEMSYQDVA
-680 EAARGQIAIT
+680 EMLTMQIT
-690 DKDIARIPDIVS
+690 DTIAKGGSSRIYSNGKSESMFIEHNGYRATLVRNKGSNVWLMNAFELHQGGDTGKSNDSKVSTHDQTTRHRSEVGAPDV
-702 DYGAIRDD
+702 
-710 LVSEQGSKRIMFAKS
+710 L
-725 FDDGTVVYLGQVS
+725 
-738 RKKKDIKTVSMWKY
+738 
-752 PSAIDEQRAIEI
+752 
-764 AVTSNQ
+764 N
-770 TFGTEAGISHKE
+770 
-782 TVPDNSTPNA
+782 NSTPNA

-807 RQFSE
+807 RQFDK
-812 TATQYGGKAAYD
+812 TAAQYGGEEVYNK
-824 QAKADGKTELTYR
+824 AKANGETELTYR
-837 QWIQV
+837 QWVQV

-854 ENDPNNA
+854 ENDPDNA

-866 PETGEPLVVYH
+866 PKTGEPLVVYH
-877 GTDAEFNVFDRSKA
+877 NTEEQFHTFELSKA
-891 GSNTDNGMRG
+891 RQNVDIPA
-901 KGFYMATD
+901 FFFATNPE
-909 RRTAEGYGNRLIES
+909 TAEGYGSRSMQVFLNIRHPTRKPVIQTGQLGYALRE
-923 FTDLKNPFYPSDFE
+923 E
-937 SAEAI
+937 
-942 AQYLTEKLEAKGFDE
+942 LERE
-957 YTVDEAMF
+957 
-965 KIRDG
+965 
-970 RFTVGQSYS
+970 
-979 GTFAGILKDAG
+979 G
-990 FDGVVYQKAEE
+990 FDGTIVDDSYEDYIDIEYA
-1001 VIAFRPNQIKSATD
+1001 AFRPNQIKSATD

-1026 ILYQGGTDRGMFSRE
+1026 ILYQGGADRGMFSRE

-1082 LTGQERQ
+1082 LTEQERQ

-1145 FRRFCSW
+1145 FRRFRSW

-1205 MDDTDYAQYRHNT
+1205 MDDTDYAQYRHNA

-1244 ARKIREMRKQHKADF
+1244 ARKIREMRKQYKADF

-1275 YRAWQLLTSRMTE
+1275 YRAWQLLTARMTE
-1288 ENRIGDGKPKFD
+1288 ENRIGDGKPKFN
-1300 KQVDAAHD
+1300 KQVNAAHD

-1425 LVAMGVGG
+1425 LVAMGMDG

-1456 SDLILNEEGEPV
+1456 SDLILNEDGEPV

-1476 RALTEAQPPQEAI
+1476 RALTEAKPPQEAI
-1489 EETAYLNILA
+1489 EETAYLNVLA

-1522 RQRII
+1522 RQRVI

-1677 THNIDAEYIAEI
+1677 AHNIDAEYIAEI

-1760 IERVEDGFSGFVWGH
+1760 IERVEDGFSGFMWGH

-1828 DNLTHREY
+1828 DKLGFKEY
-1836 WRNAEYQI
+1836 WNKGKDYI
-1844 GGQKFTRRQL
+1844 GLGRLNRRQL
-1854 FAIALNLGNEG
+1854 FAIALNMGNEG

-1872 GGHGS
+1872 GGHGN
-1877 VRNWNMA
+1877 VRNWKQDHVLGALQDLTKA
-1884 EVMDAMQ
+1884 EW
-1891 NLTSKEWQAV
+1891 EAV

-1913 QIAELERKVVGIEPQ
+1913 QVAELERKVVGIEPQ

-1951 YPAKYDPASTQAA
+1951 YPAKYDSASTQAA
-1964 ESGNALSDIEDIKS
+1964 ESGNALTDIEDIKS
-1978 AVKMAANTRHSFTK
+1978 AAKMAANTRHSFTK
-1992 DRAAAVKNRP
+1992 DRSAAVKNRP

-2048 AQAKQQLNKAL
+2048 AQAKRQLNKAL

-2068 PVKGFDKFSGLL
+2068 PVEGLDKYSGLL

-2095 AAVQLTGFIPAVA
+2095 AAVQLTGFIPAVT

-2222 KDLSEFE
+2222 KDLSAFE

-2254 EAKTQKSKAKLT
+2254 EAKTQKSKAKL
-2266 ADLMMIYVV
+2266 AANLMMIYVV

-2286 LIPGDDDDDLAKK
+2286 LIPGDDDEDLAKK

-2313 GGRELTQLANIATGD
+2313 GGREMAQLANIMTGD

-2333 TGPSGLRPIDDTFKL
+2333 AGPSGLRPIDDTYKF
-2348 AQQAVQGEFDSAFVR
+2348 AQQAAQGEIDHAFVR
-2363 ASVNLLGDAF
+2363 ASINLLGDVF
-2373 GLPSAQINRT
+2373 GIPSAQINRT
-2383 IKGAQALQDDETDNP
+2383 IKGAEALQDDETDNP
-2398 AALLFGY
+2398 AALLMGH
-2405 QSN
+2405 QGN

>member
-9 KRRAALLTSFGVN
+9 KRRATLLNSLGVN
-22 PDEVAEINRKAASL
+22 PDEVAEINRKAAKL
-36 KVPVGVVKEMP
+36 NVPVGVIKEMP
-47 QTANSRLKLDQI
+47 QTANTRMKLNEI
-59 EAQIGGLTILP
+59 EAQVGGLSILP
-70 KRLSDPEFSDIAHD
+70 NRLSDPEFSDIAHD
-84 DISQLSEIER
+84 DIGELSEIER
-94 KRGVMTAGKED
+94 KAGVLRAAPEDGFFTDIGKS
-105 NFFVDLYR
+105 LK
-113 SVARGWY
+113 RGWY
-120 TGKKNLNGLIVRSDL
+120 TGKKNLNGLIARSDF

-144 AAKAAGTYYNR
+144 AAKANGVYYNR
-155 NLDIAQQQAQHQR
+155 ELDIAHSQAKLQR
-168 EIDKYAPDATL
+168 DIDRYAPDAKL
-179 QRQQRELGSQ
+179 QNQQRGLAEQ
-189 TTLSGSASYLVRN
+189 KTLAGAAGYLVKN
-202 PSLLFNTSAESLG
+202 PTLLLNTSAESLG
-215 QNALGLA
+215 QNALGLV
-222 AGAATGGLAAVGTVG
+222 AGLSTGGIATIGTVG
-237 FSSGAQEYAATME
+237 ASSGAQEYAATME
-250 EVLEKHAHE
+250 EMLNEHAQE
-259 LGGMTPT
+259 LGGMTET
-266 ERYAYALSREDWMAE
+266 QKYAYALTRQDWMEE
-281 AKQKAWKRGISIGLF
+281 AKKKAWKRGIAIGLF
-296 DAATAGLAGRLLG
+296 DAATAGVAGRLLG

-354 AFAEIPTGAFEARSN
+354 AFAELPTGAFEARSN
-369 YKEARAQMESR
+369 YKSARAKVEER
-380 QAQAKAA
+380 AAQVQAA
-387 EEARAHLKEQ
+387 EQARARLKEQ
-397 AMAVTSSRM
+397 AQAVTNSRL
-406 TQRDPDKQAAF
+406 TKRAPDVQASY
-417 VNDVYGED
+417 VNDVYAEN

-431 GGALMQSGRAAAVA
+431 GGALMQSGRASAVA

-488 METPDSITAAEAEE
+488 METPDSMTAAEAEE
-502 IRKSGFDAM
+502 IRKAGFDAM
-511 MDEAYQADLT
+511 MDEAYQADLV
-521 RHQEEQAQAEQDR
+521 RHQEEQAQEEQAR

-545 AKAQLTATGIMDGA
+545 AKAQLAATGVMDGA

-573 TLAGRLNMGIRDFDA
+573 ALAGRLNMGIRDFDA
-588 AYGGLNVVGESLID
+588 AYGGLNVVGESLIN

-607 QALASNPP
+607 QSASAMKSTEANLQRGRDAMNKALIEKADQKRAMYRSDTGWIDFVWGSEGVLKANGKTKGAMGLAHIIESRMRKDEMSYQDVAEMLTMQITDTIAKGGSSRIYSNGKSESMFIEHNGY
-615 RGWVHSENPQDAA
+615 RATLVRNKGSNGWLMNAFELHQGGDTGKSNDSKVPTHDQTTRHRPEVGAPDVLNNFTQDA
-628 DLWNGNNKAEA
+628 
-639 VFWTNGN
+639 
-646 PRLAGEFP
+646 
-654 ALEGYSHS
+654 
-662 VSKADINHIK
+662 
-672 KEHGDAQA
+672 DA
-680 EAARGQIAIT
+680 
-690 DKDIARIPDIVS
+690 
-702 DYGAIRDD
+702 
-710 LVSEQGSKRIMFAKS
+710 
-725 FDDGTVVYLGQVS
+725 
-738 RKKKDIKTVSMWKY
+738 
-752 PSAIDEQRAIEI
+752 
-764 AVTSNQ
+764 
-770 TFGTEAGISHKE
+770 
-782 TVPDNSTPNA
+782 
-792 DTNQDILFQSATEEQ
+792 NQD
-807 RQFSE
+807 
-812 TATQYGGKAAYD
+812 
-824 QAKADGKTELTYR
+824 
-837 QWIQV
+837 
-842 RTPAFKAWFGDW
+842 
-854 ENDPNNA
+854 
-861 SKVVN
+861 
-866 PETGEPLVVYH
+866 
-877 GTDAEFNVFDRSKA
+877 
-891 GSNTDNGMRG
+891 
-901 KGFYMATD
+901 
-909 RRTAEGYGNRLIES
+909 
-923 FTDLKNPFYPSDFE
+923 
-937 SAEAI
+937 
-942 AQYLTEKLEAKGFDE
+942 
-957 YTVDEAMF
+957 
-965 KIRDG
+965 
-970 RFTVGQSYS
+970 
-979 GTFAGILKDAG
+979 
-990 FDGVVYQKAEE
+990 
-1001 VIAFRPNQIKSATD
+1001 
-1015 NTGAFSPENDS
+1015 
-1026 ILYQGGTDRGMFSRE
+1026 ILYQGGADRGMFSRE

-1067 NTRIARDLTAKPAEN
+1067 NTRIARDLTAKPTEN
-1082 LTGQERQ
+1082 LTEQERQ

-1145 FRRFCSW
+1145 FRRFRSW
-1152 LKQVYQSLKN
+1152 LEQVYQSLKN

-1205 MDDTDYAQYRHNT
+1205 MDDTDYAQYRHNI

-1244 ARKIREMRKQHKADF
+1244 ARKIREMRKQYKADF

-1275 YRAWQLLTSRMTE
+1275 YRAWQLLTARMTE
-1288 ENRIGDGKPKFD
+1288 ENRIGNGKPKFS

-1353 SIDGMIEALTEE
+1353 SIDSMIEALTEE

-1401 HEQKA
+1401 HEKKA

-1425 LVAMGVGG
+1425 LVEMGVDG

-1456 SDLILNEEGEPV
+1456 SDLILNEDGEPV
-1468 FSGGEDLI
+1468 FTGGEDLI

-1489 EETAYLNILA
+1489 EETAYLNVLA

-1527 AAEFKALSKATGAAS
+1527 SAEFKALSKATRAAN

-1547 ASVYAKEKVEQ
+1547 ASVYAQEKVEQ
-1558 IKVRDLRPSVY
+1558 IKVRDLHPSVY
-1569 TRAEAKAAKASMEAF
+1569 TRAEAKAAKASQDAF

-1606 REVLKAREEMES
+1606 REVLKAREEMET
-1618 ARKYLGKFNRVV
+1618 ARKYLSKFNRVV

-1655 LKDLDKRTSLLQFVK
+1655 LKDLDRRTSLLEFVK

-1677 THNIDAEYIAEI
+1677 AHNIDAEYIAEI

-1700 EEMRVLVDTV
+1700 EEMRVLVDTI

-1725 ARDKRTYQEIRDKIV
+1725 ARDKRTYQEIRDNIV
-1740 ESIRDNARDHDKRT
+1740 ESIRENARTHDKRT

-1760 IERVEDGFSGFVWGH
+1760 IERVEDGFSGFMWGH

-1877 VRNWNMA
+1877 VRNWNMP

-1913 QIAELERKVVGIEPQ
+1913 QIAELERKVVGTEPQ
-1928 WVEAKPLTVRTADGE
+1928 WIEAKPLTVRTADGE

-1951 YPAKYDPASTQAA
+1951 YPAKYDSASTQAA
-1964 ESGNALSDIEDIKS
+1964 ESGNALTDIEDIKS

-1992 DRAAAVKNRP
+1992 DRAEAVKNRP

-2068 PVKGFDKFSGLL
+2068 PVKGLDKYAGLL

-2095 AAVQLTGFIPAVA
+2095 AAVQLTGFIPAVT

-2181 VVDTAIWHGALAK
+2181 IVDTAIWHGALAK

-2222 KDLSEFE
+2222 KDLSAFE
-2229 RGSNTQKLFTVFYA
+2229 RGSNAQKLFTVFYA

-2254 EAKTQKSKAKLT
+2254 EAKTQKSKAKL
-2266 ADLMMIYVV
+2266 AANLMMIYVV

-2313 GGRELTQLANIATGD
+2313 YGRELTQLANIATGD

-2333 TGPSGLRPIDDTFKL
+2333 AGPSGLRPIDDGFKFV
-2348 AQQAVQGEFDSAFVR
+2348 QQAVQGEFDSAFVR

-2373 GLPSAQINRT
+2373 GIPSAQINRT
-2383 IKGAQALQDDETDNP
+2383 IKGAEVLQNDETDNP
-2398 AALLFGY
+2398 AALLMGH
-2405 QSN
+2405 QGN

>member
-59 EAQIGGLTILP
+59 EAQIGGLSILP
-70 KRLSDPEFSDIAHD
+70 KRLSDTEFSDIAHD
-84 DISQLSEIER
+84 DIGELSEIER
-94 KRGVMTAGKED
+94 KAGVLRAAPEDGFFTDIGKS
-105 NFFVDLYR
+105 LK
-113 SVARGWY
+113 RGWL
-120 TGKKNLNGLIVRSDL
+120 TAEKNFNGMFMRSDV
-135 FGLEKQREA
+135 FGLNRQREA
-144 AAKAAGTYYNR
+144 AAKANGVYYNR
-155 NLDIAQQQAQHQR
+155 ELDIAHSQAKLQR
-168 EIDKYAPDATL
+168 DIDRYAPDATL
-179 QRQQRELGSQ
+179 QKQQRGLAEQ
-189 TTLSGSASYLVRN
+189 KTLAGAAGYLVKN
-202 PSLLFNTSAESLG
+202 PTLLLNTSAESLG

-222 AGAATGGLAAVGTVG
+222 AGAATGGWAAVGTVG
-237 FSSGAQEYAATME
+237 ASSGAQEYAATME
-250 EVLEKHAHE
+250 EMLNEHAHE

-345 YKPGDIIME
+345 YNPGDIIME
-354 AFAEIPTGAFEARSN
+354 AFAELPTGAFEARSN
-369 YKEARAQMESR
+369 YKEARAKVEER
-380 QAQAKAA
+380 AAQAQAA
-387 EEARAHLKEQ
+387 EQARARLKEQ
-397 AMAVTSSRM
+397 AQAVTNSRL
-406 TQRDPDKQAAF
+406 TKRDPDKQAAF

-488 METPDSITAAEAEE
+488 METPDSMTAAEAEE
-502 IRKSGFDAM
+502 IRKSGFEAM

-545 AKAQLTATGIMDGA
+545 AKAQLAATGVMDA
-559 QAEANATLYARAVE
+559 NQAEANATLYARAVE

-607 QALASNPP
+607 QSASAMKSTEANLQ
-615 RGWVHSENPQDAA
+615 RGRDAM
-628 DLWNGNNKAEA
+628 NKALIE
-639 VFWTNGN
+639 
-646 PRLAGEFP
+646 
-654 ALEGYSHS
+654 
-662 VSKADINHIK
+662 KADQKRAMYRSDTGWIDFVWGSEGVLKANGKTKGAMGLAHIIESRMRK
-672 KEHGDAQA
+672 DEMSYQDVA
-680 EAARGQIAIT
+680 EMLTMQIT
-690 DKDIARIPDIVS
+690 DTIAKGGSSRIYSNGKSESMFIEHNGYRATLVRNKGSNGWLMNAFELHQGGDTGKSNDSKVSTHDQTTRHRSEVGAPDV
-702 DYGAIRDD
+702 
-710 LVSEQGSKRIMFAKS
+710 L
-725 FDDGTVVYLGQVS
+725 
-738 RKKKDIKTVSMWKY
+738 
-752 PSAIDEQRAIEI
+752 
-764 AVTSNQ
+764 N
-770 TFGTEAGISHKE
+770 
-782 TVPDNSTPNA
+782 NSTPNA
-792 DTNQDILFQSATEEQ
+792 DTNQDIL
-807 RQFSE
+807 
-812 TATQYGGKAAYD
+812 
-824 QAKADGKTELTYR
+824 
-837 QWIQV
+837 
-842 RTPAFKAWFGDW
+842 
-854 ENDPNNA
+854 
-861 SKVVN
+861 
-866 PETGEPLVVYH
+866 
-877 GTDAEFNVFDRSKA
+877 
-891 GSNTDNGMRG
+891 
-901 KGFYMATD
+901 
-909 RRTAEGYGNRLIES
+909 
-923 FTDLKNPFYPSDFE
+923 
-937 SAEAI
+937 
-942 AQYLTEKLEAKGFDE
+942 
-957 YTVDEAMF
+957 
-965 KIRDG
+965 
-970 RFTVGQSYS
+970 
-979 GTFAGILKDAG
+979 
-990 FDGVVYQKAEE
+990 
-1001 VIAFRPNQIKSATD
+1001 
-1015 NTGAFSPENDS
+1015 
-1026 ILYQGGTDRGMFSRE
+1026 YQGGADRGMFSRE

-1082 LTGQERQ
+1082 LTRQERQ
-1089 FLSDVQTTLDW
+1089 FLSDIQTTLDW
-1100 FGVKDLAAWDAM
+1100 FGVKDLAAWGAM

-1145 FRRFCSW
+1145 FRRFRSW

-1205 MDDTDYAQYRHNT
+1205 MDDADYAQYRHNT
-1218 ERATAEAQDDL
+1218 ERATAEAQDNL

-1244 ARKIREMRKQHKADF
+1244 ARKIREMRKQYKADF
-1259 QRAEMAARG
+1259 HRAEMAARS

-1275 YRAWQLLTSRMTE
+1275 YRVWQLLTARMTE

-1308 SLFEAIAKLGGV
+1308 SLFEAMAKLGGV

-1353 SIDGMIEALTEE
+1353 SIDRMIEALTEE

-1406 GDHVA
+1406 GDHVV

-1425 LVAMGVGG
+1425 LVAMGVDG

-1456 SDLILNEEGEPV
+1456 SDLILNEDGEPV

-1476 RALTEAQPPQEAI
+1476 RALTESQPPQEAI
-1489 EETAYLNILA
+1489 EETAYLNVLA

-1522 RQRII
+1522 RQRVI
-1527 AAEFKALSKATGAAS
+1527 ASEFKALSKATGAAS

-1606 REVLKAREEMES
+1606 REVLKAREEMEL

-1677 THNIDAEYIAEI
+1677 AHNIDAEYIAEI

-1760 IERVEDGFSGFVWGH
+1760 IERVEDGFSGFMWGH

-1877 VRNWNMA
+1877 VRNWNMP

-1891 NLTSKEWQAV
+1891 HLTSKEWQAV

-1928 WVEAKPLTVRTADGE
+1928 WIEAKPLTVRTADGE

-1964 ESGNALSDIEDIKS
+1964 ESGNALSDIEDIKN

-1992 DRAAAVKNRP
+1992 DRAEAVKNRP

-2068 PVKGFDKFSGLL
+2068 PVKGFDEYSGLL

-2095 AAVQLTGFIPAVA
+2095 AAVQITGFIPAVA

-2159 GAGKIRKFLNKY
+2159 GAGKIRKFLTKY
-2171 SYWLMMKMQQ
+2171 SYWLMLKVQQ
-2181 VVDTAIWHGALAK
+2181 IVDTAIWHGALAK

-2222 KDLSEFE
+2222 KDLSAFE

-2254 EAKTQKSKAKLT
+2254 EAKTQKSKAKLA

-2275 PTALTA
+2275 PTALTT

-2286 LIPGDDDDDLAKK
+2286 LIPGDDDEDLAKK

-2313 GGRELTQLANIATGD
+2313 GGREMAQLANIMTGD

-2333 TGPSGLRPIDDTFKL
+2333 AGPSGLRPIDDTYKF
-2348 AQQAVQGEFDSAFVR
+2348 AQQAAQGEFDSAFVR

-2383 IKGAQALQDDETDNP
+2383 IKGAEALQDDETDNP
-2398 AALLFGY
+2398 AALLMGH
-2405 QSN
+2405 QGN

>member
-9 KRRAALLTSFGVN
+9 KRRATLLNSLGVN

-47 QTANSRLKLDQI
+47 QTANTRIKLNEI
-59 EAQIGGLTILP
+59 EAQVGGLSILP
-70 KRLSDPEFSDIAHD
+70 QRLSDQKFSDLSHD
-84 DISQLSEIER
+84 DIGELSEIER
-94 KRGVMTAGKED
+94 KAGVLRAAPEDGFFTDIGKS
-105 NFFVDLYR
+105 LK
-113 SVARGWY
+113 RGWL
-120 TGKKNLNGLIVRSDL
+120 TAEKNFNGMFMRSDV
-135 FGLEKQREA
+135 FGLNRQREA
-144 AAKAAGTYYNR
+144 AAKANGVYYNR
-155 NLDIAQQQAQHQR
+155 ELDIAHSQAKLQR
-168 EIDKYAPDATL
+168 DIDRYAPDATL
-179 QRQQRELGSQ
+179 QNQQRGLAEQ
-189 TTLSGSASYLVRN
+189 KTLAGAAGYLVKN
-202 PSLLFNTSAESLG
+202 PTLLLNTSAESLG
-215 QNALGLA
+215 QNALGLV
-222 AGAATGGLAAVGTVG
+222 AGLSTGGIATIGTVG
-237 FSSGAQEYAATME
+237 ASSGAQEYAATME
-250 EVLEKHAHE
+250 EMLNEHAHE
-259 LGGMTPT
+259 LGGMTET
-266 ERYAYALSREDWMAE
+266 QKYAYALTRQDWMDE
-281 AKQKAWKRGISIGLF
+281 AKKKAWKRGIAIGLF

-354 AFAEIPTGAFEARSN
+354 AFAELPTGAFEARSN
-369 YKEARAQMESR
+369 YKSARAKVEER
-380 QAQAKAA
+380 AAQVQAA
-387 EEARAHLKEQ
+387 EQARARLKEQ
-397 AMAVTSSRM
+397 AQAVTNSRL
-406 TQRDPDKQAAF
+406 TKRAPDVQASY
-417 VNDVYGED
+417 VNDVYAD
-425 QKIYFD
+425 NQKIYFD

-452 AKIQEAAETGGMV
+452 ARIQEAAETGGMV

-488 METPDSITAAEAEE
+488 METPDSMTAAEAEE
-502 IRKSGFDAM
+502 IRKAGFDAM
-511 MDEAYQADLT
+511 MDEAYQADLA
-521 RHQEEQAQAEQDR
+521 RHQEEQAQEEQAR

-545 AKAQLTATGIMDGA
+545 AKAQLAATGVMDSA

-573 TLAGRLNMGIRDFDA
+573 ALAGRLNMGIRDFDA

-607 QALASNPP
+607 QSASAMKSTEANLQ
-615 RGWVHSENPQDAA
+615 RGRDAM
-628 DLWNGNNKAEA
+628 NKALVE
-639 VFWTNGN
+639 
-646 PRLAGEFP
+646 
-654 ALEGYSHS
+654 
-662 VSKADINHIK
+662 KADQKRAMYRSDTGWIDFVWGSEGVLKANGKTKGAMGLAHIIESRMRK
-672 KEHGDAQA
+672 DEMSYQDVA
-680 EAARGQIAIT
+680 EMLTMQIT
-690 DKDIARIPDIVS
+690 DTIAKGGSSRIYSNGKSESMFIEHNGYRATLVRNKGSNGWLMNAFELHQGGDTGKSNDSKVPTHDQTTRHRSEVGAPDV
-702 DYGAIRDD
+702 
-710 LVSEQGSKRIMFAKS
+710 LNNFTQ
-725 FDDGTVVYLGQVS
+725 
-738 RKKKDIKTVSMWKY
+738 
-752 PSAIDEQRAIEI
+752 
-764 AVTSNQ
+764 
-770 TFGTEAGISHKE
+770 
-782 TVPDNSTPNA
+782 
-792 DTNQDILFQSATEEQ
+792 DTDANQD
-807 RQFSE
+807 
-812 TATQYGGKAAYD
+812 
-824 QAKADGKTELTYR
+824 
-837 QWIQV
+837 
-842 RTPAFKAWFGDW
+842 
-854 ENDPNNA
+854 
-861 SKVVN
+861 
-866 PETGEPLVVYH
+866 
-877 GTDAEFNVFDRSKA
+877 
-891 GSNTDNGMRG
+891 
-901 KGFYMATD
+901 
-909 RRTAEGYGNRLIES
+909 
-923 FTDLKNPFYPSDFE
+923 
-937 SAEAI
+937 
-942 AQYLTEKLEAKGFDE
+942 
-957 YTVDEAMF
+957 
-965 KIRDG
+965 
-970 RFTVGQSYS
+970 
-979 GTFAGILKDAG
+979 
-990 FDGVVYQKAEE
+990 
-1001 VIAFRPNQIKSATD
+1001 
-1015 NTGAFSPENDS
+1015 
-1026 ILYQGGTDRGMFSRE
+1026 ILYQGGADRGMFSRE

-1067 NTRIARDLTAKPAEN
+1067 NTRIARDLITKPAEN
-1082 LTGQERQ
+1082 LTVQERQ

-1112 SLNEQRENHEKWA
+1112 SLDEQRENHEKWA

-1145 FRRFCSW
+1145 FRRFRSW

-1183 QIQQTQYINGMTPMF
+1183 QIQQTQYITGMTPMF

-1205 MDDTDYAQYRHNT
+1205 MDDTDYAQYRHNA

-1244 ARKIREMRKQHKADF
+1244 ARKIREMRKQYKADF

-1275 YRAWQLLTSRMTE
+1275 YRAWQLLTARMTE
-1288 ENRIGDGKPKFD
+1288 ENRIGDSKPKFS

-1353 SIDGMIEALTEE
+1353 SIDSMTEALTKE

-1401 HEQKA
+1401 HEKKA

-1425 LVAMGVGG
+1425 LVEMGVDG

-1456 SDLILNEEGEPV
+1456 SDLILNEDGEPV
-1468 FSGGEDLI
+1468 FTGGEDLI

-1489 EETAYLNILA
+1489 EETAYLNVLA

-1527 AAEFKALSKATGAAS
+1527 AAEFKALSKATGSAN

-1547 ASVYAKEKVEQ
+1547 ASVYAQEKVEQ
-1558 IKVRDLRPSVY
+1558 IKIRDLRPSVY
-1569 TRAEAKAAKASMEAF
+1569 TRAEAKAAKASQDAF

-1618 ARKYLGKFNRVV
+1618 ARKYLSKFNRVV

-1655 LKDLDKRTSLLQFVK
+1655 LKDLDRRTSLLEFVK

-1677 THNIDAEYIAEI
+1677 AHNIDAEYIAEI

-1725 ARDKRTYQEIRDKIV
+1725 ARDKRTYQEIRDNIV
-1740 ESIRDNARDHDKRT
+1740 ESIRENARTHDKRT

-1760 IERVEDGFSGFVWGH
+1760 IERVEDGFSGFMWGH

-1788 KDAGAFWNYFIRP
+1788 KDGGAFWNYFIRP

-1808 EATMTAETAQKLEE
+1808 EATMTTEAAEKLEE

-1828 DNLTHREY
+1828 DKLGFKEY
-1836 WRNAEYQI
+1836 WSKGKEYI
-1844 GGQKFTRRQL
+1844 GLGRLNRRQL
-1854 FAIALNLGNEG
+1854 FAIALNMGNDG

-1872 GGHGS
+1872 GGHG
-1877 VRNWNMA
+1877 NMRDWKLDHVLGA
-1884 EVMDAMQ
+1884 LQD
-1891 NLTSKEWQAV
+1891 LTKEEWEAV
-1901 QKVWDLFESFRP
+1901 QKVWDMFESYRQ
-1913 QIAELERKVVGIEPQ
+1913 QIAELERKVVGTEPQ
-1928 WVEAKPLTVRTADGE
+1928 WVEPKPLTVRTADGE
-1943 MLTLRGGY
+1943 QVSLRGGY

-1978 AVKMAANTRHSFTK
+1978 AAKMAANTRHNFTK
-1992 DRAAAVKNRP
+1992 DRAEAVKNRP

-2014 NEIIHDLTHRE
+2014 NEIIHDITHRE

-2048 AQAKQQLNKAL
+2048 AQAKQQLNAAL
-2059 EDIARGNTA
+2059 EDIARGNSV
-2068 PVKGFDKFSGLL
+2068 PVKGSDKWTGIL

-2095 AAVQLTGFIPAVA
+2095 AAVQVTGFIPAIA

-2128 ATQSAMEQSEFM
+2128 ATRTAMEQSEFM

-2200 DLDTAIKLADQT
+2200 DLDTAVKLADQT

-2254 EAKTQKSKAKLT
+2254 EAKTQKSKAKLA
-2266 ADLMMIYVV
+2266 ADLMMIYVI

-2281 LMKSA
+2281 MMKSA
-2286 LIPGDDDDDLAKK
+2286 LIPGDDDEDLAKK

-2313 GGRELTQLANIATGD
+2313 GGRELAQLANIVTGD

-2333 TGPSGLRPIDDTFKL
+2333 AGPSGLRPIDDTYKF
-2348 AQQAVQGEFDSAFVR
+2348 AQQAAQGEIDHAFVR
-2363 ASVNLLGDAF
+2363 ASINLLGDVF
-2373 GLPSAQINRT
+2373 GIPSAQINRA
-2383 IKGAQALQDDETDNP
+2383 IKGAEALQNDETDNP
-2398 AALLFGY
+2398 AALLMGY
-2405 QSN
+2405 QGN

>member
-22 PDEVAEINRKAASL
+22 PDEVAEINRKAAGL
-36 KVPVGVVKEMP
+36 KVPVGVVKAMP
-47 QTANSRLKLDQI
+47 ETANSRLKLNQI
-59 EAQIGGLTILP
+59 EAQIGGLSILP
-70 KRLSDPEFSDIAHD
+70 QRLSDPEFSDIAHD

-120 TGKKNLNGLIVRSDL
+120 TGKKNLNGLIARSDF

-144 AAKAAGTYYNR
+144 AAKANGTYYNR

-189 TTLSGSASYLVRN
+189 NTLSGSASYLVRN
-202 PSLLFNTSAESLG
+202 PSLLLNTTAESLG

-222 AGAATGGLAAVGTVG
+222 AGAATGGWAAVGTVG
-237 FSSGAQEYAATME
+237 LSSGAQEYSATME
-250 EVLEKHAHE
+250 EVLEKHAGE

-266 ERYAYALSREDWMAE
+266 ERYAYALSREDWMEE
-281 AKQKAWKRGISIGLF
+281 ARSKAWKRGISVGVF
-296 DAATAGLAGRLLG
+296 DAATAGVAGRLLG

-345 YKPGDIIME
+345 YNPSAIVME

-369 YKEARAQMESR
+369 YKEARAKMESR

-397 AMAVTSSRM
+397 AMAVTRSRM

-452 AKIQEAAETGGMV
+452 EKIQEAAETGGMV

-488 METPDSITAAEAEE
+488 METPDSMTAAEAEE
-502 IRKSGFDAM
+502 IRKAGFDAM
-511 MDEAYQADLT
+511 MDEAYQADLA
-521 RHQEEQAQAEQDR
+521 RHQEEQAQEEQDR

-545 AKAQLTATGIMDGA
+545 AKAQLTAAGTMDAA

-573 TLAGRLNMGIRDFDA
+573 ALAGRLNMGIRDFDA

-615 RGWVHSENPQDAA
+615 RGWVHSENPQDAINIWTTDGREA
-628 DLWNGNNKAEA
+628 AKNEA
-639 VFWTNGN
+639 VFWTLDNAADTGI
-646 PRLAGEFP
+646 ADTQ
-654 ALEGYSHS
+654 GYSHS
-662 VSKADINHIK
+662 ISRFAAHHIY
-672 KEHGDAQA
+672 KEHGNAKT
-680 EAARGQIAIT
+680 EEERGQIAVT
-690 DKDIARIPDIVS
+690 AEDLTRIPDMVTSPDKIVT
-702 DYGAIRDD
+702 GFQ
-710 LVSEQGSKRIMFAKS
+710 SEQGAERVAYLKR
-725 FDDGTVVYLGQVS
+725 FDDGLMVYIAEAS
-738 RKKKDIKTVSMWKY
+738 RKKKDFRAISMRKY
-752 PSAIDEQRAIEI
+752 PPTAISENVIK
-764 AVTSNQ
+764 N
-770 TFGTEAGISHKE
+770 ISSQSLNVRNGE
-782 TVPDNSTPNA
+782 GAYDNSTPNTDA
-792 DTNQDILFQSATEEQ
+792 NQD
-807 RQFSE
+807 
-812 TATQYGGKAAYD
+812 
-824 QAKADGKTELTYR
+824 
-837 QWIQV
+837 
-842 RTPAFKAWFGDW
+842 
-854 ENDPNNA
+854 
-861 SKVVN
+861 
-866 PETGEPLVVYH
+866 
-877 GTDAEFNVFDRSKA
+877 
-891 GSNTDNGMRG
+891 
-901 KGFYMATD
+901 
-909 RRTAEGYGNRLIES
+909 
-923 FTDLKNPFYPSDFE
+923 
-937 SAEAI
+937 
-942 AQYLTEKLEAKGFDE
+942 
-957 YTVDEAMF
+957 
-965 KIRDG
+965 
-970 RFTVGQSYS
+970 
-979 GTFAGILKDAG
+979 
-990 FDGVVYQKAEE
+990 
-1001 VIAFRPNQIKSATD
+1001 
-1015 NTGAFSPENDS
+1015 
-1026 ILYQGGTDRGMFSRE
+1026 ILYQGGADRGMFSRE

-1125 RGFEAYLYEGK
+1125 RGFEAYLYKGK

-1145 FRRFCSW
+1145 FRRFRSW

-1205 MDDTDYAQYRHNT
+1205 MDDADYAQYRHNA
-1218 ERATAEAQDDL
+1218 ERATAEAQDEL

-1275 YRAWQLLTSRMTE
+1275 YRAWQLLTARMTE
-1288 ENRIGDGKPKFD
+1288 ENRIGDGKPKFS

-1353 SIDGMIEALTEE
+1353 SIDRMIEALTEE

-1393 RYSSAYVP
+1393 RYSSAHVP

-1425 LVAMGVGG
+1425 LVAMGVDG

-1456 SDLILNEEGEPV
+1456 SDLILNEDGEPV
-1468 FSGGEDLI
+1468 FTGGEDLI

-1489 EETAYLNILA
+1489 EETAYLNVLA

-1527 AAEFKALSKATGAAS
+1527 AAEFKALSKATGSAN

-1547 ASVYAKEKVEQ
+1547 ASVYAQEKVEQ

-1569 TRAEAKAAKASMEAF
+1569 TRAEAKAAKASQDAF

-1606 REVLKAREEMES
+1606 REVLKAREEMET

-1655 LKDLDKRTSLLQFVK
+1655 LKDLDRRTSLLQFIK

-1677 THNIDAEYIAEI
+1677 AHNIDAEYIAEI

-1760 IERVEDGFSGFVWGH
+1760 IERMEDGFSGFMWGH

-1877 VRNWNMA
+1877 VRNWNMP

-1891 NLTSKEWQAV
+1891 HLTSKEWQAV

-1992 DRAAAVKNRP
+1992 DRAAAVENRP

-2048 AQAKQQLNKAL
+2048 AQAKQKLNKAL

-2068 PVKGFDKFSGLL
+2068 PVNGLDKYSGLL

-2095 AAVQLTGFIPAVA
+2095 AAVQITGFIPAVA
-2108 RLGGKYAWAGLSQY
+2108 RLGGKYAWVGLSQY

-2128 ATQSAMEQSEFM
+2128 ATRTAMEQSEFM

-2254 EAKTQKSKAKLT
+2254 EAKTQKSKAKLA

-2299 LAKEQISFL
+2299 LAKEQISFV

-2313 GGRELTQLANIATGD
+2313 FGRELTQLANIATGD

-2333 TGPSGLRPIDDTFKL
+2333 AGPSGLRPIDDGFKFV
-2348 AQQAVQGEFDSAFVR
+2348 QQAVQGEFDSAFVR

-2398 AALLFGY
+2398 AALLFGH
-2405 QSN
+2405 QGN

>member
-1 MADTNDIQ
+1 MADLNKLIQ
-9 KRRAALLTSFGVN
+9 DTSAKAEELRQAKIRFDAAHGGN
-22 PDEVAEINRKAASL
+22 PDETAEQIRTARQFA
-36 KVPVGVVKEMP
+36 VPVGVVQAMPEEMKRRKRAAQLNGILGNNSALLKHMSSTP
-47 QTANSRLKLDQI
+47 HFPLLSKDDLEKLNEIGTIAQDRKQGTEGYATQLDRDFVNWAQRNFGDAGGDVARVTVQAPATVMKGVAGGIVGMNAGFNQFLSDWTPLGAIPFVRDYLNNQARQGMIDSAVMQSGAQANYRTTLAKDIGSGLNSAGATLPGLAGTVATGNPVFMMGYGGIQTGLTEYNNARQAGLNHSSAFVYGLGQGGIEAATEILPSKAMSKMFSGGSMGKAALRYLGSDVLGEQIATHAQDYNQAATIDSLTNKNWQQDYENSRWDAARGTFVSSL
-59 EAQIGGLTILP
+59 A
-70 KRLSDPEFSDIAHD
+70 IAGVNTGAGRITH
-84 DISQLSEIER
+84 QASELAKAYIAER
-94 KRGVMTAGKED
+94 KA
-105 NFFVDLYR
+105 
-113 SVARGWY
+113 
-120 TGKKNLNGLIVRSDL
+120 
-135 FGLEKQREA
+135 REA
-144 AAKAAGTYYNR
+144 AVFKQ
-155 NLDIAQQQAQHQR
+155 NLNIQS
-168 EIDKYAPDATL
+168 DA
-179 QRQQRELGSQ
+179 
-189 TTLSGSASYLVRN
+189 V
-202 PSLLFNTSAESLG
+202 
-215 QNALGLA
+215 
-222 AGAATGGLAAVGTVG
+222 
-237 FSSGAQEYAATME
+237 SS
-250 EVLEKHAHE
+250 
-259 LGGMTPT
+259 
-266 ERYAYALSREDWMAE
+266 S
-281 AKQKAWKRGISIGLF
+281 
-296 DAATAGLAGRLLG
+296 
-309 GATGKLS
+309 KL
-316 AAARTAGEAG
+316 T
-326 IQAGGG
+326 
-332 AAGEAT
+332 
-338 AQALTGE
+338 
-345 YKPGDIIME
+345 
-354 AFAEIPTGAFEARSN
+354 ARSP
-369 YKEARAQMESR
+369 E
-380 QAQAKAA
+380 
-387 EEARAHLKEQ
+387 L
-397 AMAVTSSRM
+397 
-406 TQRDPDKQAAF
+406 QAAYI
-417 VNDVYGED
+417 NDVYAGN

-478 EDQNALAEIA
+478 GDQNALAEIA
-488 METPDSITAAEAEE
+488 METPNSMTAAEAEE
-502 IRKSGFDAM
+502 IRKAGFDAM
-511 MDEAYQADLT
+511 MDEAYQADLA
-521 RHQEEQAQAEQDR
+521 RHQEEQAQEEQAR

-545 AKAQLTATGIMDGA
+545 TKAQLAATGVIDSA

-573 TLAGRLNMGIRDFDA
+573 ALAGRLNMGIRDFDA

-607 QALASNPP
+607 QSASAMKSTEANLQ
-615 RGWVHSENPQDAA
+615 RGRDAM
-628 DLWNGNNKAEA
+628 NKALIE
-639 VFWTNGN
+639 
-646 PRLAGEFP
+646 
-654 ALEGYSHS
+654 
-662 VSKADINHIK
+662 KADQKRAMYRSDTGWIDFVWGSEGVLKANGKTKGAMGLAHIIESRMRK
-672 KEHGDAQA
+672 DKMSYQDVA
-680 EAARGQIAIT
+680 EMLTMQIT
-690 DKDIARIPDIVS
+690 DTIAKGGSSRIYSNGKSESMFIEHNGYRATLVRNKGSNGWLMNAFELHQGDDTGKSNDSKVPTHDQTTRHRSEVGAPDV
-702 DYGAIRDD
+702 
-710 LVSEQGSKRIMFAKS
+710 L
-725 FDDGTVVYLGQVS
+725 
-738 RKKKDIKTVSMWKY
+738 
-752 PSAIDEQRAIEI
+752 
-764 AVTSNQ
+764 N
-770 TFGTEAGISHKE
+770 
-782 TVPDNSTPNA
+782 NSTPNA
-792 DTNQDILFQSATEEQ
+792 DTNQD
-807 RQFSE
+807 
-812 TATQYGGKAAYD
+812 
-824 QAKADGKTELTYR
+824 
-837 QWIQV
+837 
-842 RTPAFKAWFGDW
+842 
-854 ENDPNNA
+854 
-861 SKVVN
+861 
-866 PETGEPLVVYH
+866 
-877 GTDAEFNVFDRSKA
+877 
-891 GSNTDNGMRG
+891 
-901 KGFYMATD
+901 
-909 RRTAEGYGNRLIES
+909 
-923 FTDLKNPFYPSDFE
+923 
-937 SAEAI
+937 
-942 AQYLTEKLEAKGFDE
+942 
-957 YTVDEAMF
+957 
-965 KIRDG
+965 
-970 RFTVGQSYS
+970 
-979 GTFAGILKDAG
+979 
-990 FDGVVYQKAEE
+990 
-1001 VIAFRPNQIKSATD
+1001 
-1015 NTGAFSPENDS
+1015 

-1082 LTGQERQ
+1082 LTEQERQ

-1100 FGVKDLAAWDAM
+1100 FSVKDLTAWDAM
-1112 SLNEQRENHEKWA
+1112 SLSEQRENHEKWA

-1145 FRRFCSW
+1145 FRRFRSW

-1183 QIQQTQYINGMTPMF
+1183 QIQQAQYINGMTPMF

-1205 MDDTDYAQYRHNT
+1205 MDDTDYAQYRHNA

-1244 ARKIREMRKQHKADF
+1244 ARKIREMRKQYKADF
-1259 QRAEMAARG
+1259 HRAEMAARG

-1275 YRAWQLLTSRMTE
+1275 YRAWQLLTARMTE
-1288 ENRIGDGKPKFD
+1288 ENRIGDGKPKFS

-1353 SIDGMIEALTEE
+1353 SIDRMIEALTEE
-1365 GYLPVDDTG
+1365 GYLPVNDTG

-1489 EETAYLNILA
+1489 EETAYLNVLA

-1527 AAEFKALSKATGAAS
+1527 AAEFKALSKATGSAN

-1547 ASVYAKEKVEQ
+1547 ASVYAQEKVEQ
-1558 IKVRDLRPSVY
+1558 IKIRDLRPSVY
-1569 TRAEAKAAKASMEAF
+1569 TRAEAKAAKASQDAF

-1606 REVLKAREEMES
+1606 REVLKAREEMET
-1618 ARKYLGKFNRVV
+1618 ARKYLSKFNRVV

-1655 LKDLDKRTSLLQFVK
+1655 LKDLDRRTSLLEFVK

-1677 THNIDAEYIAEI
+1677 AHNIDAEYIAEI
-1689 QAKRNYREMTV
+1689 QAKRNYREMTA

-1740 ESIRDNARDHDKRT
+1740 ESIRDNARGHDKRT

-1760 IERVEDGFSGFVWGH
+1760 IERLEDTGSGILWGH

-1788 KDAGAFWNYFIRP
+1788 KDGGAFWNYFIRP

-1808 EATMTAETAQKLEE
+1808 EATMTAEAAEKLEE

-1828 DNLTHREY
+1828 DKLGFKEY
-1836 WRNAEYQI
+1836 WSKGKEYI
-1844 GGQKFTRRQL
+1844 GLGRLNRRQL
-1854 FAIALNLGNEG
+1854 FAIALNMGNDG

-1872 GGHGS
+1872 GGHG
-1877 VRNWNMA
+1877 NMRDWKLDHVLGALQDLTKA
-1884 EVMDAMQ
+1884 EW
-1891 NLTSKEWQAV
+1891 EAV
-1901 QKVWDLFESFRP
+1901 QKVWDMFESYRP
-1913 QIAELERKVVGIEPQ
+1913 QIAELERKVVGTEPQ
-1928 WVEAKPLTVRTADGE
+1928 WVEPKPLTVRTADGE
-1943 MLTLRGGY
+1943 QVSLRGGY
-1951 YPAKYDPASTQAA
+1951 YPAKYDSASTQAA
-1964 ESGNALSDIEDIKS
+1964 ESGNALADIEDIKS
-1978 AVKMAANTRHSFTK
+1978 AAKMAANTRHNFTK
-1992 DRAAAVKNRP
+1992 DRAEAVKNRP

-2048 AQAKQQLNKAL
+2048 AQAKRQLNAAL
-2059 EDIARGNTA
+2059 EDIARGNSA
-2068 PVKGFDKFSGLL
+2068 PVKGSDKWTGIL
-2080 RQNVSMTGLGFNVVS
+2080 RQNVSMTGLGFNIVS
-2095 AAVQLTGFIPAVA
+2095 AAVQVTGFIPAVA

-2122 TTHPIK
+2122 TTNPIK

-2159 GAGKIRKFLNKY
+2159 GAGKVRKFLNKY

-2194 AMDSGK
+2194 AMDNGK

-2254 EAKTQKSKAKLT
+2254 EAKTQKSKAKL
-2266 ADLMMIYVV
+2266 AVDLMMIYVV

-2286 LIPGDDDDDLAKK
+2286 LIPGDDDEDLAKK

-2313 GGRELTQLANIATGD
+2313 GGREMAQLANIITGD

-2333 TGPSGLRPIDDTFKL
+2333 TGPSGLRPIDDTYKF
-2348 AQQAVQGEFDSAFVR
+2348 AQQAAQGEIDHAFVR
-2363 ASVNLLGDAF
+2363 ASINLLGDVF

-2383 IKGAQALQDDETDNP
+2383 IKGAEALQEDETDNP
-2398 AALLFGY
+2398 AALLMGH
-2405 QSN
+2405 QGN

>member
-47 QTANSRLKLDQI
+47 QTANSRLKLNEI
-59 EAQIGGLTILP
+59 EAQVGGLSILP
-70 KRLSDPEFSDIAHD
+70 KRLSDQKFSDLSHD
-84 DISQLSEIER
+84 DIGELSEIER
-94 KRGVMTAGKED
+94 KAGVLRAAPEDGFFTDIGKS
-105 NFFVDLYR
+105 LK
-113 SVARGWY
+113 RGWL
-120 TGKKNLNGLIVRSDL
+120 TAEKNFNGMFMRSDA
-135 FGLEKQREA
+135 FGLNRQREA
-144 AAKAAGTYYNR
+144 AAKANGVYYNR
-155 NLDIAQQQAQHQR
+155 ELDIAHSQAKLQR
-168 EIDKYAPDATL
+168 DIDRYAPDATL
-179 QRQQRELGSQ
+179 QKQQRGLAEQ
-189 TTLSGSASYLVRN
+189 KTLAGAAGYLVKN
-202 PSLLFNTSAESLG
+202 PTLLLNTSAESLG

-222 AGAATGGLAAVGTVG
+222 AGAATGGWAAVGTVG
-237 FSSGAQEYAATME
+237 LSSGAQEYAATME
-250 EVLEKHAHE
+250 EMLNEHAHE

-266 ERYAYALSREDWMAE
+266 ERYAYALHREDWMAE
-281 AKQKAWKRGISIGLF
+281 AKKKAWKRGISIGLF
-296 DAATAGLAGRLLG
+296 DAVTAGLAGRLLG

-354 AFAEIPTGAFEARSN
+354 AFAELPTGAFEARSN
-369 YKEARAQMESR
+369 YKEARAKVEER
-380 QAQAKAA
+380 AAQAQAA
-387 EEARAHLKEQ
+387 EQARARLKEQ
-397 AMAVTSSRM
+397 AQAVTNSRL
-406 TQRDPDKQAAF
+406 TKRDPDKQAAF

-452 AKIQEAAETGGMV
+452 AKIQEAAEIGGMV
-465 EMTRGDFH
+465 EITRGDFH

-488 METPDSITAAEAEE
+488 METPDSMTAAEAEE

-545 AKAQLTATGIMDGA
+545 AKAQLAATGVMDA
-559 QAEANATLYARAVE
+559 NQAEANATLYARAVE
-573 TLAGRLNMGIRDFDA
+573 ALAGRLNMGIRDFDA

-607 QALASNPP
+607 QSASAMKSTEANLQ
-615 RGWVHSENPQDAA
+615 RGRDAM
-628 DLWNGNNKAEA
+628 NKALIE
-639 VFWTNGN
+639 
-646 PRLAGEFP
+646 
-654 ALEGYSHS
+654 
-662 VSKADINHIK
+662 KADQKRAMYRSDTGWIDFVWGSEGVLKANGKTKGAMGLAHIIESRMRK
-672 KEHGDAQA
+672 DEMSYQDVA
-680 EAARGQIAIT
+680 EMLTMQIT
-690 DKDIARIPDIVS
+690 DTIAKGGSSRIYSNGKSESMFIEHNGYRATLVRNKGSNGWLMNAFELHQGGDTGKSNDSKVSTHDQTTRHRSEVGAPDV
-702 DYGAIRDD
+702 
-710 LVSEQGSKRIMFAKS
+710 LNNF
-725 FDDGTVVYLGQVS
+725 
-738 RKKKDIKTVSMWKY
+738 
-752 PSAIDEQRAIEI
+752 
-764 AVTSNQ
+764 
-770 TFGTEAGISHKE
+770 
-782 TVPDNSTPNA
+782 TPNA

-807 RQFSE
+807 RQFDE
-812 TATQYGGKAAYD
+812 TAAQYGGEEVYNK
-824 QAKADGKTELTYR
+824 AKANGETELTYR
-837 QWIQV
+837 QWVQV
-842 RTPAFKAWFGDW
+842 RTPAFKQWFGDW
-854 ENDPNNA
+854 ENDPANA

-866 PETGEPLVVYH
+866 EKTGEPLVVYH
-877 GTDAEFNVFDRSKA
+877 GTTAVDKILDDGFKSNTGKLWVHLTDSKEVADSYQQWKRGNSAGTLELFVRSMHPAVFDAQGNKYSEIGNKVFGA
-891 GSNTDNGMRG
+891 TYDAQRG
-901 KGFYMATD
+901 
-909 RRTAEGYGNRLIES
+909 GNDSILIK
-923 FTDLKNPFYPSDFE
+923 D
-937 SAEAI
+937 
-942 AQYLTEKLEAKGFDE
+942 
-957 YTVDEAMF
+957 
-965 KIRDG
+965 IRDN
-970 RFTVGQSYS
+970 FDSSVPTEPHLTV
-979 GTFAGILKDAG
+979 
-990 FDGVVYQKAEE
+990 VV
-1001 VIAFRPNQIKSATD
+1001 FNSNQIKSATD

-1026 ILYQGGTDRGMFSRE
+1026 ILYQGGADRGMFSRE

-1082 LTGQERQ
+1082 LTEQERQ

-1145 FRRFCSW
+1145 FRRFRSW

-1183 QIQQTQYINGMTPMF
+1183 QIQQAQYINGMTPMF

-1205 MDDTDYAQYRHNT
+1205 MDDTDYAQYRHNA

-1244 ARKIREMRKQHKADF
+1244 ARKIREMRKQYKADF

-1275 YRAWQLLTSRMTE
+1275 YRAWQLLTARMTE
-1288 ENRIGDGKPKFD
+1288 ENRIGDGKPKFN

-1425 LVAMGVGG
+1425 LVAMGVDG

-1456 SDLILNEEGEPV
+1456 SDLILNEDGEPV

-1489 EETAYLNILA
+1489 EETAYLNVIA

-1527 AAEFKALSKATGAAS
+1527 AAEFKALSKTTGSAN

-1547 ASVYAKEKVEQ
+1547 ASVYAQEKVEQ

-1618 ARKYLGKFNRVV
+1618 ARKYLSKFNRVV

-1677 THNIDAEYIAEI
+1677 AHNIDAEYIAEI
-1689 QAKRNYREMTV
+1689 QAKRNYREMTF

-1760 IERVEDGFSGFVWGH
+1760 IERVEDGFSGFMWGH

-1877 VRNWNMA
+1877 VRNWNMT

-1943 MLTLRGGY
+1943 LLTLRGGY
-1951 YPAKYDPASTQAA
+1951 YPAKYDSASTQAA
-1964 ESGNALSDIEDIKS
+1964 ESGNALTDIEDIKS
-1978 AVKMAANTRHSFTK
+1978 AAKMAANTRHSFTK
-1992 DRAAAVKNRP
+1992 DRAEAVKNRP

-2068 PVKGFDKFSGLL
+2068 PVEGLDKYAGLL

-2095 AAVQLTGFIPAVA
+2095 AAVQITGFIPAVA
-2108 RLGGKYAWAGLSQY
+2108 RLGGKYAWTGLSQY

-2128 ATQSAMEQSEFM
+2128 ATKAAMEQSEFM

-2171 SYWLMMKMQQ
+2171 SYWLMLKVQQ
-2181 VVDTAIWHGALAK
+2181 IVDTAIWHGALAK
-2194 AMDSGK
+2194 AMDNGK

-2254 EAKTQKSKAKLT
+2254 EAKTQKSKAKL
-2266 ADLMMIYVV
+2266 AANLIMIYVI
-2275 PTALTA
+2275 PNALNA
-2281 LMKSA
+2281 MIRSA
-2286 LIPGDDDDDLAKK
+2286 LIPGDDDEDLAKK

-2313 GGRELTQLANIATGD
+2313 GGREMAQLANIMTGD

-2333 TGPSGLRPIDDTFKL
+2333 AGPSGLRPIDDTYKF
-2348 AQQAVQGEFDSAFVR
+2348 AQQAAQGEIDHAFVR
-2363 ASVNLLGDAF
+2363 ASINLLGDVF
-2373 GLPSAQINRT
+2373 GIPSAQINRT
-2383 IKGAQALQDDETDNP
+2383 IKGAEALQDDETDNP
-2398 AALLFGY
+2398 AALLFGH
-2405 QSN
+2405 QGN

>member
-1 MADTNDIQ
+1 MADLNKLIQ
-9 KRRAALLTSFGVN
+9 DTSAKAEELRQAKIRFDAAHGGN
-22 PDEVAEINRKAASL
+22 PDETAEQIRTARQFA
-36 KVPVGVVKEMP
+36 VPVGVVQAMPEEMKRRKRAAQLNGILGNNSALLKHMSSTP
-47 QTANSRLKLDQI
+47 HFPLLSKDDLEKLNEIGTIAQDRKQGTEGYATQLDRDFVNWAQRNFGDAGGDVARVTVQAPATVMKGVAGGIVGMNAGFNQFLSDWTPLGAIPFVRDYLNNQARQGMIDSAVMQSGAQANYRTTLAKDIGSGLNSAGATLPGLAGTVATGNPVFMMGYGGIQTGLTEYNNARQAGLNRSSAFVYGLGQGGIEAATEILPSKAMSKMFSGGSMGKAALRYLGSDVLGEQIATHAQDYNQAATIDSLKNKNWQQDYENSRWDAARGTFVSSL
-59 EAQIGGLTILP
+59 A
-70 KRLSDPEFSDIAHD
+70 IAGVNTGAGRITH
-84 DISQLSEIER
+84 QASELAKAYITER
-94 KRGVMTAGKED
+94 KA
-105 NFFVDLYR
+105 
-113 SVARGWY
+113 
-120 TGKKNLNGLIVRSDL
+120 
-135 FGLEKQREA
+135 REA
-144 AAKAAGTYYNR
+144 AVFKQ
-155 NLDIAQQQAQHQR
+155 NLNIQS
-168 EIDKYAPDATL
+168 DA
-179 QRQQRELGSQ
+179 
-189 TTLSGSASYLVRN
+189 V
-202 PSLLFNTSAESLG
+202 
-215 QNALGLA
+215 
-222 AGAATGGLAAVGTVG
+222 
-237 FSSGAQEYAATME
+237 SS
-250 EVLEKHAHE
+250 
-259 LGGMTPT
+259 
-266 ERYAYALSREDWMAE
+266 S
-281 AKQKAWKRGISIGLF
+281 
-296 DAATAGLAGRLLG
+296 
-309 GATGKLS
+309 KL
-316 AAARTAGEAG
+316 T
-326 IQAGGG
+326 
-332 AAGEAT
+332 
-338 AQALTGE
+338 
-345 YKPGDIIME
+345 
-354 AFAEIPTGAFEARSN
+354 ARSP
-369 YKEARAQMESR
+369 E
-380 QAQAKAA
+380 
-387 EEARAHLKEQ
+387 L
-397 AMAVTSSRM
+397 
-406 TQRDPDKQAAF
+406 QAAYI
-417 VNDVYGED
+417 NDVYAD
-425 QKIYFD
+425 NQKIYFD

-478 EDQNALAEIA
+478 EDQNALAEIV
-488 METPDSITAAEAEE
+488 METPDSMTAAEAEE
-502 IRKSGFDAM
+502 IRKAGFDAM
-511 MDEAYQADLT
+511 MDEAYQADLA

-545 AKAQLTATGIMDGA
+545 AKAQLAATGIMDGA

-573 TLAGRLNMGIRDFDA
+573 SLAGRLNMGIRDFDA

-607 QALASNPP
+607 QSASAMKSTEANLQRGREAMNKALIEKADQKRAMYRSDTGWIDFVWGSEGVLKANGKTKGAMGLAHIIESRMRKDEMSYQDVAEMLTMQITDTIAKGGSSRIYSNGKSESMFIEHNGY
-615 RGWVHSENPQDAA
+615 RATLVRNKGSNGWLMNAFELHQGGDTGKSNDSKVPTHDQTTRHRSEVGAPDVLNNFTQDA
-628 DLWNGNNKAEA
+628 
-639 VFWTNGN
+639 
-646 PRLAGEFP
+646 
-654 ALEGYSHS
+654 
-662 VSKADINHIK
+662 
-672 KEHGDAQA
+672 DA
-680 EAARGQIAIT
+680 
-690 DKDIARIPDIVS
+690 
-702 DYGAIRDD
+702 
-710 LVSEQGSKRIMFAKS
+710 
-725 FDDGTVVYLGQVS
+725 
-738 RKKKDIKTVSMWKY
+738 
-752 PSAIDEQRAIEI
+752 
-764 AVTSNQ
+764 
-770 TFGTEAGISHKE
+770 
-782 TVPDNSTPNA
+782 
-792 DTNQDILFQSATEEQ
+792 NQDILFQSATEEQ
-807 RQFSE
+807 RQFDE
-812 TATQYGGKAAYD
+812 TAEKYGGEEAYD
-824 QAKADGKTELTYR
+824 QAKANGETELTYR
-837 QWIQV
+837 QWVQV

-990 FDGVVYQKAEE
+990 FDGVVYQKAKE
-1001 VIAFRPNQIKSATD
+1001 VIAFHPNQIKSATD

-1026 ILYQGGTDRGMFSRE
+1026 ILYQGGADRGMFSRE

-1145 FRRFCSW
+1145 FRRFRSW

-1183 QIQQTQYINGMTPMF
+1183 QIQQTQYINGMAPMF

-1205 MDDTDYAQYRHNT
+1205 MDDADYAQYRHNA

-1244 ARKIREMRKQHKADF
+1244 ARKIREMRKQYKADF

-1275 YRAWQLLTSRMTE
+1275 YRAWQLLTARMTE
-1288 ENRIGDGKPKFD
+1288 ENRIGDSKPKFS

-1320 NKDEMISQFGLDPKD
+1320 NKAEMIRQFGLDPKD

-1353 SIDGMIEALTEE
+1353 SIDRMIEALTEE

-1393 RYSSAYVP
+1393 RYSSAHVP
-1401 HEQKA
+1401 YEQKA
-1406 GDHVA
+1406 GDHVV

-1425 LVAMGVGG
+1425 LVAMGVDG

-1456 SDLILNEEGEPV
+1456 SDLILNEDGEPV
-1468 FSGGEDLI
+1468 FTGGEDLI

-1489 EETAYLNILA
+1489 EETAYLNVLA

-1527 AAEFKALSKATGAAS
+1527 AAEFKALSKATGSAN

-1547 ASVYAKEKVEQ
+1547 ASVYAQEKVEQ

-1569 TRAEAKAAKASMEAF
+1569 TRAEAKAAKASQDAF

-1606 REVLKAREEMES
+1606 REVLKAREEMEK

-1655 LKDLDKRTSLLQFVK
+1655 LKDLDRRTSLLQFVK

-1677 THNIDAEYIAEI
+1677 AHNIDAEYIAEI

-1760 IERVEDGFSGFVWGH
+1760 IERVEDGFSGFMWGH

-1877 VRNWNMA
+1877 VRNWNMP

-1891 NLTSKEWQAV
+1891 HLTSKEWQAV

-1964 ESGNALSDIEDIKS
+1964 ESGNALSDIEDIKN

-1992 DRAAAVKNRP
+1992 DRAAAVENRP

-2048 AQAKQQLNKAL
+2048 AQAKQKLNKAL

-2068 PVKGFDKFSGLL
+2068 PVNGLDKYSGLL

-2095 AAVQLTGFIPAVA
+2095 AAVQITGFIPAVA
-2108 RLGGKYAWAGLSQY
+2108 RLGGKYAWVGLSQY

-2254 EAKTQKSKAKLT
+2254 EAKTQKSKAKLA

-2281 LMKSA
+2281 MMKSA
-2286 LIPGDDDDDLAKK
+2286 LIPGDDDEDLAKK

-2313 GGRELTQLANIATGD
+2313 GGREMAQLANIITGD

-2333 TGPSGLRPIDDTFKL
+2333 TGPSGLRPIDDTYKF
-2348 AQQAVQGEFDSAFVR
+2348 AEQAEQGEIDHAFVR
-2363 ASVNLLGDAF
+2363 ASINLLGDVF

-2383 IKGAQALQDDETDNP
+2383 IKGAEALQNDETDNP

-2405 QSN
+2405 QGN

>member
-9 KRRAALLTSFGVN
+9 KRRAALLASFGVN

-47 QTANSRLKLDQI
+47 QTANTRMKLNEI
-59 EAQIGGLTILP
+59 EAQVGGLSILP
-70 KRLSDPEFSDIAHD
+70 QRLSDQKFSDLSHD
-84 DISQLSEIER
+84 DIGELSEIER
-94 KRGVMTAGKED
+94 KAGVLRAAPEDGFFTDIGKS
-105 NFFVDLYR
+105 LK
-113 SVARGWY
+113 RGWY
-120 TGKKNLNGLIVRSDL
+120 TGKKNLNGLIARSDF

-144 AAKAAGTYYNR
+144 AAKANGVYYNR
-155 NLDIAQQQAQHQR
+155 ELDIAHSQAKLQR
-168 EIDKYAPDATL
+168 DIDRYAPDATL
-179 QRQQRELGSQ
+179 QNQQRGLAEQ
-189 TTLSGSASYLVRN
+189 KTLAGAARYLVKN
-202 PSLLFNTSAESLG
+202 PTLLLNTSAESLG

-222 AGAATGGLAAVGTVG
+222 AGLSTGGIATIGTVG
-237 FSSGAQEYAATME
+237 ASSGAQEYAATME
-250 EVLEKHAHE
+250 EMLNEHAQE
-259 LGGMTPT
+259 LGGMTET
-266 ERYAYALSREDWMAE
+266 QKYAYALTRQDWMEE
-281 AKQKAWKRGISIGLF
+281 AKKKAWKRGIAIGLF
-296 DAATAGLAGRLLG
+296 DAATAGVAGRLLG

-354 AFAEIPTGAFEARSN
+354 AFSELPTGAFEARSN
-369 YKEARAQMESR
+369 YKSARAKVEER
-380 QAQAKAA
+380 AAQVQAA
-387 EEARAHLKEQ
+387 EQARARLKEQ
-397 AMAVTSSRM
+397 AQAVTNSRL
-406 TQRDPDKQAAF
+406 TKRAPDVQASY
-417 VNDVYGED
+417 VNDVYAD
-425 QKIYFD
+425 NQKIYFD

-452 AKIQEAAETGGMV
+452 GKIQEAAETGGMV

-488 METPDSITAAEAEE
+488 METPDSMTAAEAEE

-545 AKAQLTATGIMDGA
+545 VKEQLTATGMIDTA
-559 QAEANATLYARAVE
+559 QAEANATLYARAIE

-607 QALASNPP
+607 QSASAMKSTEANLQ
-615 RGWVHSENPQDAA
+615 RGRDAM
-628 DLWNGNNKAEA
+628 NKALIE
-639 VFWTNGN
+639 
-646 PRLAGEFP
+646 
-654 ALEGYSHS
+654 
-662 VSKADINHIK
+662 KADQKRAMYRSDTGWIDFVWGSEGVLKANGKTKGAMGLAHIIESRMRK
-672 KEHGDAQA
+672 DEMSYQDVAEMLTMQITETIAKGGSSRIYSNGKSESMFIEHNGYRATLVRNKGSNGWLMNAFELHQGGDTGKSNDSKVPTHDQTTRHRSEVGAPDVLNNFTQD
-680 EAARGQIAIT
+680 T
-690 DKDIARIPDIVS
+690 DA
-702 DYGAIRDD
+702 
-710 LVSEQGSKRIMFAKS
+710 
-725 FDDGTVVYLGQVS
+725 
-738 RKKKDIKTVSMWKY
+738 
-752 PSAIDEQRAIEI
+752 
-764 AVTSNQ
+764 
-770 TFGTEAGISHKE
+770 
-782 TVPDNSTPNA
+782 
-792 DTNQDILFQSATEEQ
+792 NQDL
-807 RQFSE
+807 
-812 TATQYGGKAAYD
+812 
-824 QAKADGKTELTYR
+824 
-837 QWIQV
+837 
-842 RTPAFKAWFGDW
+842 
-854 ENDPNNA
+854 
-861 SKVVN
+861 
-866 PETGEPLVVYH
+866 
-877 GTDAEFNVFDRSKA
+877 
-891 GSNTDNGMRG
+891 
-901 KGFYMATD
+901 
-909 RRTAEGYGNRLIES
+909 
-923 FTDLKNPFYPSDFE
+923 
-937 SAEAI
+937 
-942 AQYLTEKLEAKGFDE
+942 
-957 YTVDEAMF
+957 
-965 KIRDG
+965 
-970 RFTVGQSYS
+970 
-979 GTFAGILKDAG
+979 
-990 FDGVVYQKAEE
+990 
-1001 VIAFRPNQIKSATD
+1001 
-1015 NTGAFSPENDS
+1015 
-1026 ILYQGGTDRGMFSRE
+1026 LYQGGADRGMFSRE

-1067 NTRIARDLTAKPAEN
+1067 NTRIARDLIAKPAEN
-1082 LTGQERQ
+1082 LTEQERQ

-1145 FRRFCSW
+1145 FRRFRSW

-1205 MDDTDYAQYRHNT
+1205 MDDADYAQYRHNA

-1229 TARALRDMAFIRNLR
+1229 TARALRDMAFVRNLR
-1244 ARKIREMRKQHKADF
+1244 ARKIREMRNQYKADF

-1275 YRAWQLLTSRMTE
+1275 YRAWQLLTARMTE

-1353 SIDGMIEALTEE
+1353 SIDSMIEALTEE

-1393 RYSSAYVP
+1393 RYSSAHVP

-1425 LVAMGVGG
+1425 LVAMGVDG
-1433 QTLERL
+1433 QMLERL

-1489 EETAYLNILA
+1489 EETAYLNVLA

-1527 AAEFKALSKATGAAS
+1527 AAEFKALSKATGAAN

-1547 ASVYAKEKVEQ
+1547 ASVYAQEKVEQ
-1558 IKVRDLRPSVY
+1558 IKIRDLRPSVY
-1569 TRAEAKAAKASMEAF
+1569 TRAEAKAAKASQDAF

-1606 REVLKAREEMES
+1606 REVLKAREEMET
-1618 ARKYLGKFNRVV
+1618 ARKYLSKFNRVV

-1655 LKDLDKRTSLLQFVK
+1655 LKDLDRRTSLLEFVK

-1677 THNIDAEYIAEI
+1677 AHNIDAEYIAEI

-1725 ARDKRTYQEIRDKIV
+1725 ARDKRTYQEIRDNIV
-1740 ESIRDNARDHDKRT
+1740 ESIKENARTHDKRT

-1760 IERVEDGFSGFVWGH
+1760 IERVEDGFSGFMWGH

-1836 WRNAEYQI
+1836 WRSAEYQI

-1877 VRNWNMA
+1877 VRNWNMP

-1978 AVKMAANTRHSFTK
+1978 AVKMAANTRHNFTK
-1992 DRAAAVKNRP
+1992 DRAEAVKNRP

-2014 NEIIHDLTHRE
+2014 NEIIHDITHRE

-2048 AQAKQQLNKAL
+2048 AQAKRQLNAAL
-2059 EDIARGNTA
+2059 EDIARGNSA
-2068 PVKGFDKFSGLL
+2068 PVKGSDKWTGIL
-2080 RQNVSMTGLGFNVVS
+2080 RQNVSMTGLGFNIVS
-2095 AAVQLTGFIPAVA
+2095 AAVQVTGFIPAVA

-2128 ATQSAMEQSEFM
+2128 ATKSAMEQSEFM

-2229 RGSNTQKLFTVFYA
+2229 RGSNTHKLFTVFYA

-2254 EAKTQKSKAKLT
+2254 EAKTQKSKAKLA

-2313 GGRELTQLANIATGD
+2313 FGREMTQLANIATGD

-2333 TGPSGLRPIDDTFKL
+2333 AGPSGLRPFDDAFKFV
-2348 AQQAVQGEFDSAFVR
+2348 QQAVQGEFDSAFVR
-2363 ASVNLLGDAF
+2363 TSVNLLGDAF

-2405 QSN
+2405 QGN

>member
-1 MADTNDIQ
+1 MADLNKLIQ
-9 KRRAALLTSFGVN
+9 DTSAKAEELRQAKIRFDAAHGGN
-22 PDEVAEINRKAASL
+22 PDETAEQIRTARQFA
-36 KVPVGVVKEMP
+36 VPVGVVQAMPEEMKRRKRAAQLNGILGNNSALLKHMSSTP
-47 QTANSRLKLDQI
+47 HFPLLSKDDLEKLNEIGTIAQDRKQGTEGYATQLDRDFVNWAQRNFGDAGGDVARVTVQAPATVMKGVAGGIVGMNAGFNQFLSDWTPLGAIPFVRDYLNNQARQGMIDSAVMQSGAQANYRTTLAKDIGSGLNSAGATLPGLAGTVATGNPVFMMGYGGIQTGLTEYNNARQAGLNRSSAFVYGLGQGGIEAATEILPSKAMSKMFSGGSMGKAALRYLGSDVLGEQIATHAQDYNQAATIDSLKNKNWQQDYENSRWDAARGTFVSSL
-59 EAQIGGLTILP
+59 A
-70 KRLSDPEFSDIAHD
+70 IAGVNTGAGRITH
-84 DISQLSEIER
+84 QASELAKAYITER
-94 KRGVMTAGKED
+94 KA
-105 NFFVDLYR
+105 
-113 SVARGWY
+113 
-120 TGKKNLNGLIVRSDL
+120 
-135 FGLEKQREA
+135 REA
-144 AAKAAGTYYNR
+144 AVFKQ
-155 NLDIAQQQAQHQR
+155 NLNIQS
-168 EIDKYAPDATL
+168 DA
-179 QRQQRELGSQ
+179 
-189 TTLSGSASYLVRN
+189 V
-202 PSLLFNTSAESLG
+202 
-215 QNALGLA
+215 
-222 AGAATGGLAAVGTVG
+222 
-237 FSSGAQEYAATME
+237 SS
-250 EVLEKHAHE
+250 
-259 LGGMTPT
+259 
-266 ERYAYALSREDWMAE
+266 S
-281 AKQKAWKRGISIGLF
+281 
-296 DAATAGLAGRLLG
+296 
-309 GATGKLS
+309 KL
-316 AAARTAGEAG
+316 T
-326 IQAGGG
+326 
-332 AAGEAT
+332 
-338 AQALTGE
+338 
-345 YKPGDIIME
+345 
-354 AFAEIPTGAFEARSN
+354 ARSP
-369 YKEARAQMESR
+369 E
-380 QAQAKAA
+380 
-387 EEARAHLKEQ
+387 L
-397 AMAVTSSRM
+397 
-406 TQRDPDKQAAF
+406 QAAYI
-417 VNDVYGED
+417 NDVYAD
-425 QKIYFD
+425 NQKIYFD

-478 EDQNALAEIA
+478 EDQNALAEIV
-488 METPDSITAAEAEE
+488 METPDSMTAAEAEE
-502 IRKSGFDAM
+502 IRKAGFDAM
-511 MDEAYQADLT
+511 MDEAYQADLA

-545 AKAQLTATGIMDGA
+545 AKAQLAATGIMDGA

-573 TLAGRLNMGIRDFDA
+573 SLAGRLNMGIRDFDA

-607 QALASNPP
+607 QSASAMKSTEANLQRGREAMNKALIEKADQKRAMYRSDTGWIDFVWGSEGVLKANGKTKGAMGLAHIIESRMRKDEMSYQDVAEMLTMQITDTIAKGGSSRIYSNGKSESMFIEHNGY
-615 RGWVHSENPQDAA
+615 RATLVRNKGSNGWLMNAFELHQGGDTGKSNDSKVPTHDQTTRHRSEVGAPDVLNNFTQDA
-628 DLWNGNNKAEA
+628 
-639 VFWTNGN
+639 
-646 PRLAGEFP
+646 
-654 ALEGYSHS
+654 
-662 VSKADINHIK
+662 
-672 KEHGDAQA
+672 DA
-680 EAARGQIAIT
+680 
-690 DKDIARIPDIVS
+690 
-702 DYGAIRDD
+702 
-710 LVSEQGSKRIMFAKS
+710 
-725 FDDGTVVYLGQVS
+725 
-738 RKKKDIKTVSMWKY
+738 
-752 PSAIDEQRAIEI
+752 
-764 AVTSNQ
+764 
-770 TFGTEAGISHKE
+770 
-782 TVPDNSTPNA
+782 
-792 DTNQDILFQSATEEQ
+792 NQDILFQSATEEQ
-807 RQFSE
+807 RQFDE
-812 TATQYGGKAAYD
+812 TAEKYGGEEAYD
-824 QAKADGKTELTYR
+824 QAKANGETELTYR
-837 QWIQV
+837 QWVQV

-990 FDGVVYQKAEE
+990 FDGVVYQKAKE
-1001 VIAFRPNQIKSATD
+1001 VIAFHPNQIKSATD

-1026 ILYQGGTDRGMFSRE
+1026 ILYQGGADRGMFSRE

-1145 FRRFCSW
+1145 FRRFRSW

-1183 QIQQTQYINGMTPMF
+1183 QIQQTQYINGMAPMF

-1205 MDDTDYAQYRHNT
+1205 MDDADYAQYRHNA

-1244 ARKIREMRKQHKADF
+1244 ARKIREMRKQYKADF

-1275 YRAWQLLTSRMTE
+1275 YRAWQLLTARMTE
-1288 ENRIGDGKPKFD
+1288 ENRIGDSKPKFS

-1320 NKDEMISQFGLDPKD
+1320 NKAEMIRQFGLDPKD

-1353 SIDGMIEALTEE
+1353 SIDRMIEALTEE

-1393 RYSSAYVP
+1393 RYSSAHVP
-1401 HEQKA
+1401 YEQKA
-1406 GDHVA
+1406 GDHVV

-1425 LVAMGVGG
+1425 LVAMGVDG

-1456 SDLILNEEGEPV
+1456 SDLILNEDGEPV
-1468 FSGGEDLI
+1468 FTGGEDLI

-1489 EETAYLNILA
+1489 EETAYLNVLA

-1527 AAEFKALSKATGAAS
+1527 AAEFKALSKATGSAN

-1547 ASVYAKEKVEQ
+1547 ASVYAQEKVEQ

-1569 TRAEAKAAKASMEAF
+1569 TRAEAKAAKASQDAF

-1606 REVLKAREEMES
+1606 REVLKAREEMEK

-1655 LKDLDKRTSLLQFVK
+1655 LKDLDRRTSLLQFVK

-1677 THNIDAEYIAEI
+1677 AHNIDAEYIAEI

-1760 IERVEDGFSGFVWGH
+1760 IERVEDGFSGFMWGH

-1877 VRNWNMA
+1877 VRNWNMP

-1891 NLTSKEWQAV
+1891 HLTSKEWQAV

-1964 ESGNALSDIEDIKS
+1964 ESGNALSDIEDIKN

-1992 DRAAAVKNRP
+1992 DRAAAVENRP

-2048 AQAKQQLNKAL
+2048 AQAKQKLNKAL

-2068 PVKGFDKFSGLL
+2068 PVNGLDKYSGLL

-2095 AAVQLTGFIPAVA
+2095 AAVQITDFIPAVA
-2108 RLGGKYAWAGLSQY
+2108 RLGGKYAWVGLSQY

-2254 EAKTQKSKAKLT
+2254 EAKTQKSKAKLA

-2281 LMKSA
+2281 MMKSA
-2286 LIPGDDDDDLAKK
+2286 LIPGDDDEDLAKK

-2313 GGRELTQLANIATGD
+2313 GGREMAQLANIITGD

-2333 TGPSGLRPIDDTFKL
+2333 TGPSGLRPIDDTYKF
-2348 AQQAVQGEFDSAFVR
+2348 AEQAEQGEIDHAFVR
-2363 ASVNLLGDAF
+2363 ASINLLGDVF

-2383 IKGAQALQDDETDNP
+2383 IKGAEALQNDETDNP

-2405 QSN
+2405 QGN

>member
-9 KRRAALLTSFGVN
+9 KRRATLLNSLGVN
-22 PDEVAEINRKAASL
+22 PDEVAEINRKAAKL
-36 KVPVGVVKEMP
+36 NVPVGVVKEMP
-47 QTANSRLKLDQI
+47 QTANTRMKLNEI
-59 EAQIGGLTILP
+59 EAQVGGLSILP
-70 KRLSDPEFSDIAHD
+70 QRLSDQKFSDLSHD
-84 DISQLSEIER
+84 DIGELSEIER
-94 KRGVMTAGKED
+94 KAGVLRAAPEDGFFTDIGKS
-105 NFFVDLYR
+105 LK
-113 SVARGWY
+113 RGWL
-120 TGKKNLNGLIVRSDL
+120 TAEKNFNGMFMRSDA
-135 FGLEKQREA
+135 FGLNRQREA
-144 AAKAAGTYYNR
+144 AAKANGVYYNR
-155 NLDIAQQQAQHQR
+155 ELDIAHSQAKLQR
-168 EIDKYAPDATL
+168 DIDRYAPDATL
-179 QRQQRELGSQ
+179 QNQQRGLAEQ
-189 TTLSGSASYLVRN
+189 KTLAGAARYLVKN
-202 PSLLFNTSAESLG
+202 PTLLLNTSAEPLG
-215 QNALGLA
+215 QNALGLV
-222 AGAATGGLAAVGTVG
+222 AGLSTGGIATIGTVG
-237 FSSGAQEYAATME
+237 ASSGAQEYAATME
-250 EVLEKHAHE
+250 EVLNEHAQE
-259 LGGMTPT
+259 LGGMTKT
-266 ERYAYALSREDWMAE
+266 QKYAYALTRQDWMEE
-281 AKQKAWKRGISIGLF
+281 AKKKAWKRGIAIGLF
-296 DAATAGLAGRLLG
+296 DAATAGVAGRLLG

-354 AFAEIPTGAFEARSN
+354 AFAELPTGAFEARSN
-369 YKEARAQMESR
+369 YKSARAKVEER
-380 QAQAKAA
+380 AAQVQAA
-387 EEARAHLKEQ
+387 EQARARLKEQ
-397 AMAVTSSRM
+397 AQAVTNSRL
-406 TQRDPDKQAAF
+406 TKRAPDVQASY
-417 VNDVYGED
+417 VNDVYAD
-425 QKIYFD
+425 NQKIYFD

-478 EDQNALAEIA
+478 EDQNALAEIV
-488 METPDSITAAEAEE
+488 METPDSMTAAEAEE
-502 IRKSGFDAM
+502 IRKAGFDAM
-511 MDEAYQADLT
+511 MDEAYQADLV
-521 RHQEEQAQAEQDR
+521 RHQEEQAQEEQAR

-545 AKAQLTATGIMDGA
+545 AKAQLAETGIMDGA

-573 TLAGRLNMGIRDFDA
+573 AIAGRLNMGIRDFDA
-588 AYGGLNVVGESLID
+588 AYGGLNVIGESLIGE
-602 DGVLN
+602 GVLN
-607 QALASNPP
+607 QSASAMKSTEANLQ
-615 RGWVHSENPQDAA
+615 RGRDAM
-628 DLWNGNNKAEA
+628 NKALIE
-639 VFWTNGN
+639 
-646 PRLAGEFP
+646 
-654 ALEGYSHS
+654 
-662 VSKADINHIK
+662 KADQKRAMYRSDTGWIDFVWGSEGVLKANGKTKGAMGLAHIIESRMRK
-672 KEHGDAQA
+672 DEMSYQDVA
-680 EAARGQIAIT
+680 EMLTMQIT
-690 DKDIARIPDIVS
+690 DTIAKGGSSRIYSNGKSESMFIEHNGYRATLVRNKGSNGWLMNAFELHQGGDTGKSNDSKVPTHDQTTRHRLEVGAPDVLNNFTQ
-702 DYGAIRDD
+702 D
-710 LVSEQGSKRIMFAKS
+710 
-725 FDDGTVVYLGQVS
+725 T
-738 RKKKDIKTVSMWKY
+738 
-752 PSAIDEQRAIEI
+752 
-764 AVTSNQ
+764 
-770 TFGTEAGISHKE
+770 
-782 TVPDNSTPNA
+782 
-792 DTNQDILFQSATEEQ
+792 DTNQD
-807 RQFSE
+807 
-812 TATQYGGKAAYD
+812 
-824 QAKADGKTELTYR
+824 
-837 QWIQV
+837 
-842 RTPAFKAWFGDW
+842 
-854 ENDPNNA
+854 
-861 SKVVN
+861 
-866 PETGEPLVVYH
+866 
-877 GTDAEFNVFDRSKA
+877 
-891 GSNTDNGMRG
+891 
-901 KGFYMATD
+901 
-909 RRTAEGYGNRLIES
+909 
-923 FTDLKNPFYPSDFE
+923 
-937 SAEAI
+937 
-942 AQYLTEKLEAKGFDE
+942 
-957 YTVDEAMF
+957 
-965 KIRDG
+965 
-970 RFTVGQSYS
+970 
-979 GTFAGILKDAG
+979 
-990 FDGVVYQKAEE
+990 
-1001 VIAFRPNQIKSATD
+1001 
-1015 NTGAFSPENDS
+1015 

-1041 HNLIA
+1041 NNLIA

-1067 NTRIARDLTAKPAEN
+1067 NTRIARDLIAKPAEN
-1082 LTGQERQ
+1082 LTEQERQ

-1112 SLNEQRENHEKWA
+1112 SLDEQRENHEKWA

-1145 FRRFCSW
+1145 FRRFRSW

-1205 MDDTDYAQYRHNT
+1205 MDDADYAQYRHNA
-1218 ERATAEAQDDL
+1218 ERATAEAQDEL

-1244 ARKIREMRKQHKADF
+1244 ARKIREMRNQYKADF

-1275 YRAWQLLTSRMTE
+1275 YRAWQLLTARMTE
-1288 ENRIGDGKPKFD
+1288 ENRIGDGKPKFS

-1308 SLFEAIAKLGGV
+1308 SLFEAVAKLGGV

-1335 KIPAVHIGY
+1335 KIPAIHIGY

-1353 SIDGMIEALTEE
+1353 SIDSMIEALTKE

-1401 HEQKA
+1401 HEKKA

-1425 LVAMGVGG
+1425 LVEMGVDG

-1456 SDLILNEEGEPV
+1456 SDLILNEDGEPV

-1489 EETAYLNILA
+1489 EETAYLNVLA

-1527 AAEFKALSKATGAAS
+1527 AAEFKALSKATGAAN

-1547 ASVYAKEKVEQ
+1547 ASVYAQEKVEQ
-1558 IKVRDLRPSVY
+1558 IKIRDLRPSVY
-1569 TRAEAKAAKASMEAF
+1569 TRAEAKAAKASQDAF

-1606 REVLKAREEMES
+1606 REVLKAREEMET
-1618 ARKYLGKFNRVV
+1618 ARKYLSKFNRVV
-1630 KSIDIEYREQIEA
+1630 KSIDIEYREQIEV

-1655 LKDLDKRTSLLQFVK
+1655 LKDLYRRTSLLEFVK

-1677 THNIDAEYIAEI
+1677 AHNIDAEYIAEI

-1725 ARDKRTYQEIRDKIV
+1725 ARDKRTYQEIRDNIV
-1740 ESIRDNARDHDKRT
+1740 ESIKENARTHDKRT

-1760 IERVEDGFSGFVWGH
+1760 IERLEDTGSGILWGH

-1788 KDAGAFWNYFIRP
+1788 KDGGAFWNYFIRP

-1808 EATMTAETAQKLEE
+1808 EATMTAEAAEKLEE

-1828 DNLTHREY
+1828 DKLGFKEY
-1836 WRNAEYQI
+1836 WSKGKEYI
-1844 GGQKFTRRQL
+1844 GLGRLNRRQL
-1854 FAIALNLGNEG
+1854 FAIALNMGNDG

-1872 GGHGS
+1872 GGHG
-1877 VRNWNMA
+1877 NMRDWKLDHVLGALQDLTKA
-1884 EVMDAMQ
+1884 EW
-1891 NLTSKEWQAV
+1891 EAV
-1901 QKVWDLFESFRP
+1901 QKVWDMFESYRP
-1913 QIAELERKVVGIEPQ
+1913 QIAELERKVVGTEPQ
-1928 WVEAKPLTVRTADGE
+1928 WVEPKPLTVRTADGE
-1943 MLTLRGGY
+1943 QVSLRGGY
-1951 YPAKYDPASTQAA
+1951 YPVKYDSASTQAA
-1964 ESGNALSDIEDIKS
+1964 ESGNALADIEDIKS
-1978 AVKMAANTRHSFTK
+1978 AAKMAANTRHNFTK
-1992 DRAAAVKNRP
+1992 DRAEAVKNRP

-2014 NEIIHDLTHRE
+2014 NEIIHDITHRE

-2048 AQAKQQLNKAL
+2048 AQAKRQLNAAL
-2059 EDIARGNTA
+2059 EDIARGNSA
-2068 PVKGFDKFSGLL
+2068 PVKGSDKWTGIL

-2095 AAVQLTGFIPAVA
+2095 AAVQVTGFIPAIA

-2122 TTHPIK
+2122 TTNPIK
-2128 ATQSAMEQSEFM
+2128 ATRTAMEQSEFM

-2194 AMDSGK
+2194 AMDNGK

-2254 EAKTQKSKAKLT
+2254 EVKTQKSKAKLA
-2266 ADLMMIYVV
+2266 ADLMMIYVI

-2281 LMKSA
+2281 LIKSA
-2286 LIPGDDDDDLAKK
+2286 LMPGDDDEDLAKK

-2313 GGRELTQLANIATGD
+2313 GGRELAQLANIVTGD

-2333 TGPSGLRPIDDTFKL
+2333 AGPSGLRPIDDTYKF
-2348 AQQAVQGEFDSAFVR
+2348 AQQAAQGEIDHAFVR
-2363 ASVNLLGDAF
+2363 ASINLLGDVF
-2373 GLPSAQINRT
+2373 GIPSAQINRT
-2383 IKGAQALQDDETDNP
+2383 IKGAEALQNDDTDNP
-2398 AALLFGY
+2398 AALLMGH
-2405 QSN
+2405 QGN

>member
-9 KRRAALLTSFGVN
+9 KRRATLLNSLGVN
-22 PDEVAEINRKAASL
+22 PDEVAEINRKAAKL
-36 KVPVGVVKEMP
+36 NVPVGVVKEMP
-47 QTANSRLKLDQI
+47 QTANTRMKLNEI
-59 EAQIGGLTILP
+59 EAQVGGLSILP
-70 KRLSDPEFSDIAHD
+70 QRLSDQKFSDLSHD
-84 DISQLSEIER
+84 DIGELSEIER
-94 KRGVMTAGKED
+94 KAGVLRAAPEDGFFTDIGKS
-105 NFFVDLYR
+105 LK
-113 SVARGWY
+113 RGWL
-120 TGKKNLNGLIVRSDL
+120 TAEKNFNGMFMRSDV
-135 FGLEKQREA
+135 FGLNRQREA
-144 AAKAAGTYYNR
+144 AAKANGVYYNR
-155 NLDIAQQQAQHQR
+155 ELDIAHSQAKLQR
-168 EIDKYAPDATL
+168 DIDRYAPDATL
-179 QRQQRELGSQ
+179 QNQQRGLAEQ
-189 TTLSGSASYLVRN
+189 KTLVGAARYLVKN
-202 PSLLFNTSAESLG
+202 PTLLLNTSAESLG

-222 AGAATGGLAAVGTVG
+222 AGLSTGGIATIGTVG
-237 FSSGAQEYAATME
+237 ASSGAQEYAATME
-250 EVLEKHAHE
+250 EMLNEHAQE
-259 LGGMTPT
+259 LGGMTET
-266 ERYAYALSREDWMAE
+266 QKYAYALTRQDWMEE
-281 AKQKAWKRGISIGLF
+281 AKKKAWKRGIAIGLF

-354 AFAEIPTGAFEARSN
+354 AFAELPTGAFEARSN
-369 YKEARAQMESR
+369 YKSARAKVEER
-380 QAQAKAA
+380 AAQVQAA
-387 EEARAHLKEQ
+387 EQARARLKEQ
-397 AMAVTSSRM
+397 AQAVTNSRL
-406 TQRDPDKQAAF
+406 TKRAPDVQASY
-417 VNDVYGED
+417 VNDIYAGN

-452 AKIQEAAETGGMV
+452 ARIQEAAETGGIV

-502 IRKSGFDAM
+502 IRKAGFDAM
-511 MDEAYQADLT
+511 MDEAYQADLA
-521 RHQEEQAQAEQDR
+521 RHQEEQAQEEQAR

-545 AKAQLTATGIMDGA
+545 AKAQLAATGIMDGA

-573 TLAGRLNMGIRDFDA
+573 ALAGRLNMGIRDFDA

-702 DYGAIRDD
+702 GYGAIRDD
-710 LVSEQGSKRIMFAKS
+710 LVSEQGSKRIIFAKS
-725 FDDGTVVYLGQVS
+725 FDDGTIVYLGQVS

-782 TVPDNSTPNA
+782 TVSDNSTPDA
-792 DTNQDILFQSATEEQ
+792 DANQDILFQSATEEQ
-807 RQFSE
+807 RQFDE
-812 TATQYGGKAAYD
+812 TAAQYGGEEVYNK
-824 QAKADGKTELTYR
+824 AKANGETELTYR
-837 QWIQV
+837 QWVQV
-842 RTPAFKAWFGDW
+842 RTPAFKQWFGDW
-854 ENDPNNA
+854 ENDPANA

-866 PETGEPLVVYH
+866 EKTGEPLVVYH
-877 GTDAEFNVFDRSKA
+877 GTTAVDKILDDGFKSNTGKLWVHLTDSKEVADSYQQWKRGNSAGTLELFVRSMHPAVFDAQGNKYSEIGNKVFGA
-891 GSNTDNGMRG
+891 TYDAQRG
-901 KGFYMATD
+901 
-909 RRTAEGYGNRLIES
+909 GNDSILIK
-923 FTDLKNPFYPSDFE
+923 D
-937 SAEAI
+937 
-942 AQYLTEKLEAKGFDE
+942 
-957 YTVDEAMF
+957 
-965 KIRDG
+965 IRDN
-970 RFTVGQSYS
+970 FDSSVPTEPHLTV
-979 GTFAGILKDAG
+979 
-990 FDGVVYQKAEE
+990 VV
-1001 VIAFRPNQIKSATD
+1001 FNSNQIKSATD

-1026 ILYQGGTDRGMFSRE
+1026 ILYQGGADRGMFSRE

-1082 LTGQERQ
+1082 LTEQERQ

-1145 FRRFCSW
+1145 FRRFRSW

-1183 QIQQTQYINGMTPMF
+1183 QIQQAQYINGMTPMF

-1205 MDDTDYAQYRHNT
+1205 MDDADYAQYRHNT

-1244 ARKIREMRKQHKADF
+1244 ARKIREMRKQYKADF

-1275 YRAWQLLTSRMTE
+1275 YRAWQLLTARMTE

-1353 SIDGMIEALTEE
+1353 SIDRMIEALTEE

-1387 EMRGTK
+1387 EMRGNK

-1425 LVAMGVGG
+1425 LVAMGVDE

-1456 SDLILNEEGEPV
+1456 SDLILNEDGEPV

-1489 EETAYLNILA
+1489 EETAYLNVLA

-1527 AAEFKALSKATGAAS
+1527 AAEFKALSKATGAAN

-1547 ASVYAKEKVEQ
+1547 ASVYAQEKVEQ

-1618 ARKYLGKFNRVV
+1618 ARKYLSKFNRVV

-1655 LKDLDKRTSLLQFVK
+1655 LKDLDRRTSLLEFVK

-1677 THNIDAEYIAEI
+1677 AHNIDAEYIAEI

-1725 ARDKRTYQEIRDKIV
+1725 ARDKRTYQEIRDNIV
-1740 ESIRDNARDHDKRT
+1740 ESIRENARTHDKRT

-1760 IERVEDGFSGFVWGH
+1760 IERLEDTGSGILWGH

-1808 EATMTAETAQKLEE
+1808 EATMTAEAAQKLEE

-1828 DNLTHREY
+1828 DKLGFKEY
-1836 WRNAEYQI
+1836 WSKGKEYI
-1844 GGQKFTRRQL
+1844 GLGRLNRRQL
-1854 FAIALNLGNEG
+1854 FAIALNMGNDG

-1872 GGHGS
+1872 GGHG
-1877 VRNWNMA
+1877 NMRDWKLDHVLGALQDLTKA
-1884 EVMDAMQ
+1884 EW
-1891 NLTSKEWQAV
+1891 EAV
-1901 QKVWDLFESFRP
+1901 QKVWDMFEGYRP
-1913 QIAELERKVVGIEPQ
+1913 QIAELERKVVGTEPQ
-1928 WVEAKPLTVRTADGE
+1928 WVEPKPLTVRTADGE
-1943 MLTLRGGY
+1943 QVSLRGGY
-1951 YPAKYDPASTQAA
+1951 YPAKYDSASTQAA
-1964 ESGNALSDIEDIKS
+1964 ESGNALADIEDIKS
-1978 AVKMAANTRHSFTK
+1978 AAKMAANTRHNFTK
-1992 DRAAAVKNRP
+1992 DRAEAVKNRP
-2002 LLLDLSVTYNGL
+2002 LLLDLSITYNGL
-2014 NEIIHDLTHRE
+2014 NEIIHDITHRE

-2059 EDIARGNTA
+2059 EDIARGNSA
-2068 PVKGFDKFSGLL
+2068 PVKGSDKWTGIL
-2080 RQNVSMTGLGFNVVS
+2080 RQNVSMTGLGFNIVS
-2095 AAVQLTGFIPAVA
+2095 AAVQVTGFIPAVA

-2128 ATQSAMEQSEFM
+2128 ATRTAMEQSEFM

-2194 AMDSGK
+2194 AMDNGK

-2254 EAKTQKSKAKLT
+2254 EVKTQKSKAKLA

-2286 LIPGDDDDDLAKK
+2286 LTPGDDDDDLAKK

-2313 GGRELTQLANIATGD
+2313 GGREMAQLANIITGD

-2333 TGPSGLRPIDDTFKL
+2333 TGPSGLRPIDDTYKF
-2348 AQQAVQGEFDSAFVR
+2348 AQQAAQGEIDHAFVR
-2363 ASVNLLGDAF
+2363 ASINLLGDVF

-2383 IKGAQALQDDETDNP
+2383 IKGAEALQEDETDNP
-2398 AALLFGY
+2398 AALLMGH
-2405 QSN
+2405 QGN

>member
-22 PDEVAEINRKAASL
+22 PDEVAEINRKAAGL
-36 KVPVGVVKEMP
+36 KVPVGVVKAMP
-47 QTANSRLKLDQI
+47 ETANSRLKLNQI
-59 EAQIGGLTILP
+59 EAQIGGLSILP
-70 KRLSDPEFSDIAHD
+70 NRLSDPEFSDIAHD

-94 KRGVMTAGKED
+94 KRGVMTAGRED

-120 TGKKNLNGLIVRSDL
+120 TGKKNLNGLIARSDF

-144 AAKAAGTYYNR
+144 AAKANGTYYNR
-155 NLDIAQQQAQHQR
+155 NLDIAQQQAELQR
-168 EIDKYAPDATL
+168 DIDRYAPDATL

-189 TTLSGSASYLVRN
+189 TTLSGSVSYLVRN
-202 PSLLFNTSAESLG
+202 PSLLFNTTAESLG

-237 FSSGAQEYAATME
+237 LSSGAQEYSATME

-266 ERYAYALSREDWMAE
+266 ERYAYALTREDWMEE
-281 AKQKAWKRGISIGLF
+281 ARSKAWKRGISVGVF
-296 DAATAGLAGRLLG
+296 DAATAGVAGRLLG

-332 AAGEAT
+332 AAGET
-338 AQALTGE
+338 VAQAATGE
-345 YKPGDIIME
+345 YNPSAIVME

-369 YKEARAQMESR
+369 YKEARTKMESR

-397 AMAVTSSRM
+397 AMAVTRSRM

-465 EMTRGDFH
+465 EITRGDFH

-488 METPDSITAAEAEE
+488 METPDSMTAAEAEE

-511 MDEAYQADLT
+511 MDEAYQADLA
-521 RHQEEQAQAEQDR
+521 RHQEEQAQEEQDR

-545 AKAQLTATGIMDGA
+545 AKAQLTAAGTMDAA

-628 DLWNGNNKAEA
+628 DLWNGTSNAHA
-639 VFWTNGN
+639 VFTEMNGSKTEN
-646 PRLAGEFP
+646 AFP
-654 ALEGYSHS
+654 ELYGYSYS
-662 VSKADINHIK
+662 IDRSAVKHIK
-672 KEHGDAQA
+672 NQHGNAQT
-680 EAARGQIAIT
+680 EANRGQVAIT
-690 DKDIARIPDIVS
+690 EKDIQKIGDILRDYDDVAYEDIP
-702 DYGAIRDD
+702 GTNNRRFA
-710 LVSEQGSKRIMFAKS
+710 FAKQ
-725 FDDGTVVYLGQVS
+725 FDDGLIVYLADS
-738 RKKKDIKTVSMWKY
+738 SKKRRDLRTVSMWKY
-752 PSAIDEQRAIEI
+752 PQSANAQDVLQH
-764 AVTSNQ
+764 AVSLSNL
-770 TFGTEAGISHKE
+770 TPEAEGGISH
-782 TVPDNSTPNA
+782 DSNSTPNTEA
-792 DTNQDILFQSATEEQ
+792 NQDL
-807 RQFSE
+807 
-812 TATQYGGKAAYD
+812 
-824 QAKADGKTELTYR
+824 
-837 QWIQV
+837 
-842 RTPAFKAWFGDW
+842 
-854 ENDPNNA
+854 
-861 SKVVN
+861 
-866 PETGEPLVVYH
+866 
-877 GTDAEFNVFDRSKA
+877 
-891 GSNTDNGMRG
+891 
-901 KGFYMATD
+901 
-909 RRTAEGYGNRLIES
+909 
-923 FTDLKNPFYPSDFE
+923 
-937 SAEAI
+937 
-942 AQYLTEKLEAKGFDE
+942 
-957 YTVDEAMF
+957 
-965 KIRDG
+965 
-970 RFTVGQSYS
+970 
-979 GTFAGILKDAG
+979 
-990 FDGVVYQKAEE
+990 
-1001 VIAFRPNQIKSATD
+1001 
-1015 NTGAFSPENDS
+1015 
-1026 ILYQGGTDRGMFSRE
+1026 LYQGGADRGMFSRE

-1067 NTRIARDLTAKPAEN
+1067 NTRIARDLTAKPTEN

-1145 FRRFCSW
+1145 FRRFRSW

-1162 LNVELTDEVRSV
+1162 LNVELTDEVRNV

-1183 QIQQTQYINGMTPMF
+1183 QIQQAQYINGMTPMF

-1205 MDDTDYAQYRHNT
+1205 MDDTDYVQYRHNA
-1218 ERATAEAQDDL
+1218 ERATAEAQDEL

-1275 YRAWQLLTSRMTE
+1275 YRAWQLLTARMTE
-1288 ENRIGDGKPKFD
+1288 ENRIGDGKPKFS

-1425 LVAMGVGG
+1425 LVAMGVDG

-1456 SDLILNEEGEPV
+1456 SDLILNEDGEPV
-1468 FSGGEDLI
+1468 FTGGEDLI

-1527 AAEFKALSKATGAAS
+1527 AAEFKALSKATGSAN

-1547 ASVYAKEKVEQ
+1547 ASVYAQEKVEQ

-1569 TRAEAKAAKASMEAF
+1569 TRAEAKAAKASQDAF

-1606 REVLKAREEMES
+1606 REVLKAREEMEK
-1618 ARKYLGKFNRVV
+1618 ARKYLSKFNRVV

-1655 LKDLDKRTSLLQFVK
+1655 LKDLDRRTSLLQFVR

-1677 THNIDAEYIAEI
+1677 AHNIDAEYIAEI

-1760 IERVEDGFSGFVWGH
+1760 IERVEDGFSGFMWGH

-1828 DNLTHREY
+1828 DKLGFKEY
-1836 WRNAEYQI
+1836 WNKGKDYI
-1844 GGQKFTRRQL
+1844 GLGRLNRRQL
-1854 FAIALNLGNEG
+1854 FAIALNMGNEG

-1872 GGHGS
+1872 GGHGN
-1877 VRNWNMA
+1877 VRNWKQDHVLGALQDLTKA
-1884 EVMDAMQ
+1884 EW
-1891 NLTSKEWQAV
+1891 EAV

-1992 DRAAAVKNRP
+1992 DRAAAVENRP

-2014 NEIIHDLTHRE
+2014 NEIIHDITHRE

-2128 ATQSAMEQSEFM
+2128 ATQTAMEQSEFM

-2171 SYWLMMKMQQ
+2171 SYWLMMKIQQ

-2254 EAKTQKSKAKLT
+2254 EAKTQKSKAKLA

-2313 GGRELTQLANIATGD
+2313 FGREMTQLANIVTGD

-2333 TGPSGLRPIDDTFKL
+2333 AGPSGLRPIDDGFKFV
-2348 AQQAVQGEFDSAFVR
+2348 QQAVQGEFDSAFVR
-2363 ASVNLLGDAF
+2363 TSVNLLGDAF

-2405 QSN
+2405 QGN

>member
-9 KRRAALLTSFGVN
+9 KRRATLLNSLGVN
-22 PDEVAEINRKAASL
+22 PDEVAEINRKAAKL
-36 KVPVGVVKEMP
+36 NVPVGVIKEMP
-47 QTANSRLKLDQI
+47 QTANTRMKLNEI
-59 EAQIGGLTILP
+59 EAQVGGLSILP
-70 KRLSDPEFSDIAHD
+70 NRLSDPEFSDIAHD
-84 DISQLSEIER
+84 DIGQLSEIER
-94 KRGVMTAGKED
+94 KAGVLRAAPEDGFFTDIGKS
-105 NFFVDLYR
+105 LK
-113 SVARGWY
+113 RGWY
-120 TGKKNLNGLIVRSDL
+120 TGKKNLNGLIARSDF

-144 AAKAAGTYYNR
+144 AAKANGVYYNR
-155 NLDIAQQQAQHQR
+155 ELDIAHSQAKLQR
-168 EIDKYAPDATL
+168 DIDQYAPDATL
-179 QRQQRELGSQ
+179 QNQQRGLAEQ
-189 TTLSGSASYLVRN
+189 KTLAGAARYLVKN
-202 PSLLFNTSAESLG
+202 PTLLLNTSAESLG

-222 AGAATGGLAAVGTVG
+222 AGLSTGGIATIGTVG
-237 FSSGAQEYAATME
+237 ASSGAQEYAATME
-250 EVLEKHAHE
+250 EMLNEHAQE
-259 LGGMTPT
+259 LGGMTET
-266 ERYAYALSREDWMAE
+266 QKYAYALTRQDWMEE
-281 AKQKAWKRGISIGLF
+281 AKKKAWKRGIAIGLF

-354 AFAEIPTGAFEARSN
+354 AFAELPTGAFEARSN
-369 YKEARAQMESR
+369 YKSARAKVEER
-380 QAQAKAA
+380 AAQVQAA
-387 EEARAHLKEQ
+387 EQARARLKEQ
-397 AMAVTSSRM
+397 AQAVTNSRL
-406 TQRDPDKQAAF
+406 TKRAPDVQASY
-417 VNDVYGED
+417 VNDVYAD
-425 QKIYFD
+425 NQKIYFD

-488 METPDSITAAEAEE
+488 METPDSMTAAEAEE
-502 IRKSGFDAM
+502 IRKAGFDAM
-511 MDEAYQADLT
+511 MDEAYQADLA
-521 RHQEEQAQAEQDR
+521 RHQEEQAQEEQAR

-545 AKAQLTATGIMDGA
+545 TKAQLAATGIMDGA

-573 TLAGRLNMGIRDFDA
+573 ALAGRLNMGIRDFDA

-607 QALASNPP
+607 QSASAMKSTEANLQRGRDAMNKALVEKADQKRAMYRSDTGWIDFVWGSEGVLKANGKTKGAMGLAHIIESRMRKDEMSYQDVAEMLTMQITDTIAKGGSSRIYSNGKSESMFIEHNGY
-615 RGWVHSENPQDAA
+615 RATLVRNKGSNGWLMNAFELHQGGDTGKSNDSKVPTHDQTTRHHSEVGAPDVLNNFTQD
-628 DLWNGNNKAEA
+628 
-639 VFWTNGN
+639 T
-646 PRLAGEFP
+646 
-654 ALEGYSHS
+654 
-662 VSKADINHIK
+662 
-672 KEHGDAQA
+672 
-680 EAARGQIAIT
+680 
-690 DKDIARIPDIVS
+690 
-702 DYGAIRDD
+702 
-710 LVSEQGSKRIMFAKS
+710 
-725 FDDGTVVYLGQVS
+725 
-738 RKKKDIKTVSMWKY
+738 
-752 PSAIDEQRAIEI
+752 
-764 AVTSNQ
+764 
-770 TFGTEAGISHKE
+770 
-782 TVPDNSTPNA
+782 
-792 DTNQDILFQSATEEQ
+792 DTNQDIL
-807 RQFSE
+807 
-812 TATQYGGKAAYD
+812 
-824 QAKADGKTELTYR
+824 
-837 QWIQV
+837 
-842 RTPAFKAWFGDW
+842 
-854 ENDPNNA
+854 
-861 SKVVN
+861 
-866 PETGEPLVVYH
+866 
-877 GTDAEFNVFDRSKA
+877 
-891 GSNTDNGMRG
+891 
-901 KGFYMATD
+901 
-909 RRTAEGYGNRLIES
+909 
-923 FTDLKNPFYPSDFE
+923 
-937 SAEAI
+937 
-942 AQYLTEKLEAKGFDE
+942 
-957 YTVDEAMF
+957 
-965 KIRDG
+965 
-970 RFTVGQSYS
+970 
-979 GTFAGILKDAG
+979 
-990 FDGVVYQKAEE
+990 
-1001 VIAFRPNQIKSATD
+1001 
-1015 NTGAFSPENDS
+1015 
-1026 ILYQGGTDRGMFSRE
+1026 YQGGADRGMFSRE

-1082 LTGQERQ
+1082 LTEQERQ
-1089 FLSDVQTTLDW
+1089 FLSDVQATLDW

-1145 FRRFCSW
+1145 FRRFRSW

-1205 MDDTDYAQYRHNT
+1205 MDDADYTQYRHNA

-1244 ARKIREMRKQHKADF
+1244 ARKIREMRNQYKADF

-1275 YRAWQLLTSRMTE
+1275 YRAWQLLTARMTE

-1353 SIDGMIEALTEE
+1353 SIDRMIEALTEE

-1456 SDLILNEEGEPV
+1456 SDLILNEDGEPV

-1489 EETAYLNILA
+1489 EETAYLNVLA

-1527 AAEFKALSKATGAAS
+1527 AAEFKALSKATGSAN

-1547 ASVYAKEKVEQ
+1547 ASVYAQEKVEQ

-1618 ARKYLGKFNRVV
+1618 ARKYLSKFNRVV

-1677 THNIDAEYIAEI
+1677 AHNIDAEYIAEI

-1725 ARDKRTYQEIRDKIV
+1725 ARDKRTYQEIRDNIV
-1740 ESIRDNARDHDKRT
+1740 ESIKENARTHDKRT

-1760 IERVEDGFSGFVWGH
+1760 IERVEDGFSGFMWGH

-1854 FAIALNLGNEG
+1854 FAIALNMGNEG

-1928 WVEAKPLTVRTADGE
+1928 WVEAKPLTVRTTDGE

-2014 NEIIHDLTHRE
+2014 NEIIHDITHRE

-2068 PVKGFDKFSGLL
+2068 PVDGLDKYSGLL
-2080 RQNVSMTGLGFNVVS
+2080 RQNVSMTGLGFNIVS

-2108 RLGGKYAWAGLSQY
+2108 RLGGKYAWVGLSQY

-2128 ATQSAMEQSEFM
+2128 ATKSAMEQSEFM

-2146 RLREIREVAATIN
+2146 RLREIHEVAATIN

-2222 KDLSEFE
+2222 KDLSKFE

-2254 EAKTQKSKAKLT
+2254 EAKTQKSKAKLA

-2313 GGRELTQLANIATGD
+2313 FGRELTQLANIATGD

-2333 TGPSGLRPIDDTFKL
+2333 AGPSGLRPIDDGFKFV
-2348 AQQAVQGEFDSAFVR
+2348 QQAVQGEFDSAFVR

-2383 IKGAQALQDDETDNP
+2383 IKGAEALQDDETDNP
-2398 AALLFGY
+2398 AALLMGH
-2405 QSN
+2405 QGN

>member
-59 EAQIGGLTILP
+59 EAQIGGLSILP
-70 KRLSDPEFSDIAHD
+70 NPLSDPEFSDIAHD

-94 KRGVMTAGKED
+94 KAGVLRAAPEDGFFTDIGKS
-105 NFFVDLYR
+105 LK
-113 SVARGWY
+113 RGWL
-120 TGKKNLNGLIVRSDL
+120 TAEKNFNGMFMRSDA
-135 FGLEKQREA
+135 FGLNRQREA
-144 AAKAAGTYYNR
+144 AAKANGVYYNR
-155 NLDIAQQQAQHQR
+155 ELDIAHSQAKLQR
-168 EIDKYAPDATL
+168 DIDRYAPDATL
-179 QRQQRELGSQ
+179 QKQQRGFAEQ
-189 TTLSGSASYLVRN
+189 KTLAGAAGYLVKN
-202 PSLLFNTSAESLG
+202 PTLLLNTSAESLG

-222 AGAATGGLAAVGTVG
+222 AGAATGGWAAVGTVG
-237 FSSGAQEYAATME
+237 LSSGAQEYAATME
-250 EVLEKHAHE
+250 EMLNEHAHE

-354 AFAEIPTGAFEARSN
+354 AFAELPTGAFEARSN
-369 YKEARAQMESR
+369 YKEARAKVEER
-380 QAQAKAA
+380 AAQVQAA
-387 EEARAHLKEQ
+387 EQARARLKEQ
-397 AMAVTSSRM
+397 AQAVTNSRL
-406 TQRDPDKQAAF
+406 TKRAPDVQASY

-488 METPDSITAAEAEE
+488 METPDSMTAAEAEE

-545 AKAQLTATGIMDGA
+545 AKAQLAATGVMDA
-559 QAEANATLYARAVE
+559 NQAEANATLYARAVE
-573 TLAGRLNMGIRDFDA
+573 ALAGRLNMGIRDFDA

-607 QALASNPP
+607 QSASAMKSTEANLQ
-615 RGWVHSENPQDAA
+615 RGRDAM
-628 DLWNGNNKAEA
+628 NKALIE
-639 VFWTNGN
+639 
-646 PRLAGEFP
+646 
-654 ALEGYSHS
+654 
-662 VSKADINHIK
+662 KADQKRAMYRSDTGWIDFVWGSEGVLKANGKTKGAMGLAHIIESRMRK
-672 KEHGDAQA
+672 DEMSYQDVA
-680 EAARGQIAIT
+680 EMLTMQIT
-690 DKDIARIPDIVS
+690 DTIAKGGSSRIYSNGKSESMFIEHNGYRATLVRNKGSNGWLMNAFELHQGGDTGKSNDSKVPTHDQTTRHRSEVGAPDV
-702 DYGAIRDD
+702 
-710 LVSEQGSKRIMFAKS
+710 L
-725 FDDGTVVYLGQVS
+725 
-738 RKKKDIKTVSMWKY
+738 
-752 PSAIDEQRAIEI
+752 
-764 AVTSNQ
+764 N
-770 TFGTEAGISHKE
+770 
-782 TVPDNSTPNA
+782 NSTPNA
-792 DTNQDILFQSATEEQ
+792 DTNQDIL
-807 RQFSE
+807 
-812 TATQYGGKAAYD
+812 
-824 QAKADGKTELTYR
+824 
-837 QWIQV
+837 
-842 RTPAFKAWFGDW
+842 
-854 ENDPNNA
+854 
-861 SKVVN
+861 
-866 PETGEPLVVYH
+866 
-877 GTDAEFNVFDRSKA
+877 
-891 GSNTDNGMRG
+891 
-901 KGFYMATD
+901 
-909 RRTAEGYGNRLIES
+909 
-923 FTDLKNPFYPSDFE
+923 
-937 SAEAI
+937 
-942 AQYLTEKLEAKGFDE
+942 
-957 YTVDEAMF
+957 
-965 KIRDG
+965 
-970 RFTVGQSYS
+970 
-979 GTFAGILKDAG
+979 
-990 FDGVVYQKAEE
+990 
-1001 VIAFRPNQIKSATD
+1001 
-1015 NTGAFSPENDS
+1015 
-1026 ILYQGGTDRGMFSRE
+1026 YQGGADRGMFSRE

-1082 LTGQERQ
+1082 LTEQERQ

-1145 FRRFCSW
+1145 FRRFRSW

-1183 QIQQTQYINGMTPMF
+1183 QIQQAQYINGMTPMF

-1205 MDDTDYAQYRHNT
+1205 MDDADYAQYRHNA

-1244 ARKIREMRKQHKADF
+1244 ARKIREMRKQYKADF

-1275 YRAWQLLTSRMTE
+1275 YRAWQLLTARMTE
-1288 ENRIGDGKPKFD
+1288 ENRIGDGKPKFN

-1425 LVAMGVGG
+1425 LVAMGVDG

-1456 SDLILNEEGEPV
+1456 SDLILNEDGEPV

-1489 EETAYLNILA
+1489 EETAYLNVLA

-1584 RKGDIPTAATQ
+1584 RKGDIPTASTQ

-1630 KSIDIEYREQIEA
+1630 KSIDIEYREQIES

-1677 THNIDAEYIAEI
+1677 AHNIDAEYIAEI

-1760 IERVEDGFSGFVWGH
+1760 IERVEDGFSGFMWGH

-1836 WRNAEYQI
+1836 WRSAEYQI

-1877 VRNWNMA
+1877 VRNWNMP

-1951 YPAKYDPASTQAA
+1951 YPAKYDSASTQAA
-1964 ESGNALSDIEDIKS
+1964 ESGNALTDIEDIKS
-1978 AVKMAANTRHSFTK
+1978 AAKMAANTRHSFTK
-1992 DRAAAVKNRP
+1992 DRAEAVKNRP

-2048 AQAKQQLNKAL
+2048 AQAKRQLNKAL

-2068 PVKGFDKFSGLL
+2068 PVEGLDKYSGLL

-2095 AAVQLTGFIPAVA
+2095 AAVQLTGFIPAVT

-2222 KDLSEFE
+2222 KDLSGFE

-2254 EAKTQKSKAKLT
+2254 EAKTQKSKAKL
-2266 ADLMMIYVV
+2266 AANLMMIYVV

-2299 LAKEQISFL
+2299 LAKEQISFM

-2313 GGRELTQLANIATGD
+2313 FGRELTQLANIATGD

-2333 TGPSGLRPIDDTFKL
+2333 AGPSGLRPIDDGFKFV
-2348 AQQAVQGEFDSAFVR
+2348 QQAVQGEFDSAFVR

-2383 IKGAQALQDDETDNP
+2383 IKGAEALQDDETDNP
-2398 AALLFGY
+2398 AALLMGH
-2405 QSN
+2405 QGN

>member
-1 MADTNDIQ
+1 MADLNKLIQ
-9 KRRAALLTSFGVN
+9 DTSAKAEELRQAKIRFDAAHGGN
-22 PDEVAEINRKAASL
+22 PDETAEQIRTARQFA
-36 KVPVGVVKEMP
+36 VPVGVVQAMPEEMNRRKRAAQLNGILGNNSALLKHMSSTP
-47 QTANSRLKLDQI
+47 HFPLLSKDDLEKLNEIGTIAQDRKQGTEGYTTQLDRDFVNWAQRNFGDAGGDVARVSVQAPATVMKGVTGGIVGMNAGFNQFLSDWTPLGAIPFVRDYLNNQARQGMIDSAVMQSGGQANYRTTLAKDFGSGLNSAGATLPGLVGTVATGNPVFMTGYGGIQTGLTEYNNARQAGLDRSSAFSYGLGQGGIEAATEILPSKAMSKMFSGGSMGKAALRYLGSDVLGEQIATHAQDYNQAATIDSLKNKNWQQDYENSRWDAARGTFVSSLAITGVNTGAGRITHQAS
-59 EAQIGGLTILP
+59 E
-70 KRLSDPEFSDIAHD
+70 LSKAYIA
-84 DISQLSEIER
+84 ER
-94 KRGVMTAGKED
+94 KA
-105 NFFVDLYR
+105 
-113 SVARGWY
+113 
-120 TGKKNLNGLIVRSDL
+120 
-135 FGLEKQREA
+135 REA
-144 AAKAAGTYYNR
+144 AAFKQ
-155 NLDIAQQQAQHQR
+155 NLNIQS
-168 EIDKYAPDATL
+168 DA
-179 QRQQRELGSQ
+179 
-189 TTLSGSASYLVRN
+189 V
-202 PSLLFNTSAESLG
+202 
-215 QNALGLA
+215 
-222 AGAATGGLAAVGTVG
+222 
-237 FSSGAQEYAATME
+237 SS
-250 EVLEKHAHE
+250 
-259 LGGMTPT
+259 
-266 ERYAYALSREDWMAE
+266 S
-281 AKQKAWKRGISIGLF
+281 
-296 DAATAGLAGRLLG
+296 
-309 GATGKLS
+309 KL
-316 AAARTAGEAG
+316 T
-326 IQAGGG
+326 
-332 AAGEAT
+332 
-338 AQALTGE
+338 
-345 YKPGDIIME
+345 
-354 AFAEIPTGAFEARSN
+354 ARSP
-369 YKEARAQMESR
+369 E
-380 QAQAKAA
+380 
-387 EEARAHLKEQ
+387 L
-397 AMAVTSSRM
+397 
-406 TQRDPDKQAAF
+406 QAAYI
-417 VNDVYGED
+417 NDVYGED

-488 METPDSITAAEAEE
+488 METPDSMTAAEAEE

-511 MDEAYQADLT
+511 MDEAYQADLA

-545 AKAQLTATGIMDGA
+545 AKAQLAATGVMDA
-559 QAEANATLYARAVE
+559 NQAEANATLYARAVE
-573 TLAGRLNMGIRDFDA
+573 ALAGRLNMGIRDFDA

-607 QALASNPP
+607 QSASAMKSTEANLQ
-615 RGWVHSENPQDAA
+615 RGRDAM
-628 DLWNGNNKAEA
+628 NKALIE
-639 VFWTNGN
+639 
-646 PRLAGEFP
+646 
-654 ALEGYSHS
+654 
-662 VSKADINHIK
+662 KADQKRAMYRSDTGWIDFVWGSEGVLKANGKTKGAMGLAHIIESRMRK
-672 KEHGDAQA
+672 DGMSYQDVA
-680 EAARGQIAIT
+680 EMLTMQIT
-690 DKDIARIPDIVS
+690 DTIAKGGSSRIYSNGKSESMFIEHNGYRATLVRNKGSNGWLMNAFELHQGGDTGKSNDSKVPTHDQTTRHRSEVGAPDV
-702 DYGAIRDD
+702 
-710 LVSEQGSKRIMFAKS
+710 L
-725 FDDGTVVYLGQVS
+725 
-738 RKKKDIKTVSMWKY
+738 
-752 PSAIDEQRAIEI
+752 
-764 AVTSNQ
+764 N
-770 TFGTEAGISHKE
+770 
-782 TVPDNSTPNA
+782 NSTPNA
-792 DTNQDILFQSATEEQ
+792 DTNQDIL
-807 RQFSE
+807 
-812 TATQYGGKAAYD
+812 
-824 QAKADGKTELTYR
+824 
-837 QWIQV
+837 
-842 RTPAFKAWFGDW
+842 
-854 ENDPNNA
+854 
-861 SKVVN
+861 
-866 PETGEPLVVYH
+866 
-877 GTDAEFNVFDRSKA
+877 
-891 GSNTDNGMRG
+891 
-901 KGFYMATD
+901 
-909 RRTAEGYGNRLIES
+909 
-923 FTDLKNPFYPSDFE
+923 
-937 SAEAI
+937 
-942 AQYLTEKLEAKGFDE
+942 
-957 YTVDEAMF
+957 
-965 KIRDG
+965 
-970 RFTVGQSYS
+970 
-979 GTFAGILKDAG
+979 
-990 FDGVVYQKAEE
+990 
-1001 VIAFRPNQIKSATD
+1001 
-1015 NTGAFSPENDS
+1015 
-1026 ILYQGGTDRGMFSRE
+1026 YQGGADRGMFSRD

-1082 LTGQERQ
+1082 LTEQERQ

-1145 FRRFCSW
+1145 FRRFRSW
-1152 LKQVYQSLKN
+1152 LKQVYQSLKS

-1205 MDDTDYAQYRHNT
+1205 MDDADYAQYRHNA

-1244 ARKIREMRKQHKADF
+1244 ARKIREMRKQYKADF

-1275 YRAWQLLTSRMTE
+1275 YRAWQLLTARMTE
-1288 ENRIGDGKPKFD
+1288 ENRIGDGKPKFN

-1335 KIPAVHIGY
+1335 KIPAVHVGY
-1344 PVLRKTNGR
+1344 PVLRKINGR
-1353 SIDGMIEALTEE
+1353 SIDSMIEALTEE

-1425 LVAMGVGG
+1425 LVAMGVDG

-1456 SDLILNEEGEPV
+1456 SDLILNEDGEPV

-1489 EETAYLNILA
+1489 EETAYLNVLA

-1527 AAEFKALSKATGAAS
+1527 AAEFKALSKTTGSAS

-1547 ASVYAKEKVEQ
+1547 ASVYAQEKVEQ

-1569 TRAEAKAAKASMEAF
+1569 TRAEVKAAKASMEAF
-1584 RKGDIPTAATQ
+1584 RKGDIQAAATQ

-1606 REVLKAREEMES
+1606 REVLKAREEMET
-1618 ARKYLGKFNRVV
+1618 ARKYLSKFNRVV

-1677 THNIDAEYIAEI
+1677 AHNIDAEYIAEI

-1760 IERVEDGFSGFVWGH
+1760 IERVEDGFSGFMWGH

-1836 WRNAEYQI
+1836 WRSAEYQI

-1877 VRNWNMA
+1877 VRNWNMP

-1928 WVEAKPLTVRTADGE
+1928 WVEPKPLTVRTADGE

-1951 YPAKYDPASTQAA
+1951 YPAKYDSASTQAA
-1964 ESGNALSDIEDIKS
+1964 ESGNALTDIEDIKS
-1978 AVKMAANTRHSFTK
+1978 AAKMAANTRHSFTK
-1992 DRAAAVKNRP
+1992 DRAEAVKNRP

-2068 PVKGFDKFSGLL
+2068 PVEGLDKYAGLL

-2108 RLGGKYAWAGLSQY
+2108 RLGGKYAWTGLSQY

-2128 ATQSAMEQSEFM
+2128 ATKAAMEQSEFM

-2171 SYWLMMKMQQ
+2171 SYWLMLKVQQ

-2222 KDLSEFE
+2222 KDLSAFE

-2254 EAKTQKSKAKLT
+2254 EAKTQKSKAKL
-2266 ADLMMIYVV
+2266 AANLMMIYVV

-2286 LIPGDDDDDLAKK
+2286 LIPGDDDEDLAKK
-2299 LAKEQISFL
+2299 LAKEQISFV

-2313 GGRELTQLANIATGD
+2313 FGRELTQLANIATGD

-2333 TGPSGLRPIDDTFKL
+2333 AGPSGLRPIDDGFKFV
-2348 AQQAVQGEFDSAFVR
+2348 QQAEQGEFDSAFVR

-2383 IKGAQALQDDETDNP
+2383 IKGAEALQDDETDNP
-2398 AALLFGY
+2398 AALLMGH
-2405 QSN
+2405 QGN

>member
-9 KRRAALLTSFGVN
+9 KRRAALLASFGVN

-47 QTANSRLKLDQI
+47 QTANTRIKLNEI
-59 EAQIGGLTILP
+59 EAQVGGLSILP
-70 KRLSDPEFSDIAHD
+70 QRLSDQKFSDLSHD
-84 DISQLSEIER
+84 DIGELSEIER
-94 KRGVMTAGKED
+94 KAGVLRAAPEDGFFTDIGKS
-105 NFFVDLYR
+105 LK
-113 SVARGWY
+113 RGWL
-120 TGKKNLNGLIVRSDL
+120 TAEKNFNGMFMRSDV
-135 FGLEKQREA
+135 FGLNRQREA
-144 AAKAAGTYYNR
+144 AAKANGVYYNR
-155 NLDIAQQQAQHQR
+155 ELDIAHSQAKLQR
-168 EIDKYAPDATL
+168 DIDRYAPDATL
-179 QRQQRELGSQ
+179 QNQQRGLAEQ
-189 TTLSGSASYLVRN
+189 KTLAGAARYLVKN
-202 PSLLFNTSAESLG
+202 PTLLLNTSAESLG
-215 QNALGLA
+215 QNALGLV
-222 AGAATGGLAAVGTVG
+222 AGLSTGGIATIGTVG
-237 FSSGAQEYAATME
+237 ASSGAQEYAATME
-250 EVLEKHAHE
+250 EMLNEHANE
-259 LGGMTPT
+259 LGGMTET
-266 ERYAYALSREDWMAE
+266 QKYAYALTREDWMAE
-281 AKQKAWKRGISIGLF
+281 AKKKAWKRGIAIGLF

-354 AFAEIPTGAFEARSN
+354 AFAELPTGAFEARSN
-369 YKEARAQMESR
+369 YKSARAKVEER
-380 QAQAKAA
+380 AAQVQAA
-387 EEARAHLKEQ
+387 EQARARLKEQ
-397 AMAVTSSRM
+397 AQAVTNSRL
-406 TQRDPDKQAAF
+406 TKRAPDVQASY
-417 VNDVYGED
+417 VNDVYAD
-425 QKIYFD
+425 NQKIYFD

-452 AKIQEAAETGGMV
+452 ARIQEAVETGGMV

-478 EDQNALAEIA
+478 EDQNALAEIV
-488 METPDSITAAEAEE
+488 METPDSMTAAEAEE
-502 IRKSGFDAM
+502 IRKAGFDAM

-545 AKAQLTATGIMDGA
+545 AKAQLAATGIMDGE

-573 TLAGRLNMGIRDFDA
+573 ALAGRLNMGIRDFDA

-607 QALASNPP
+607 QSASAMKSTEANLQRGRDAMNKALIEKADQKRAMYRSDTGWIDFVWGSEGVLKANGKTKGAMGLAHIIESRMRKDEMSYQDVAEMLTMQITDTIAKGGSSRIYSNGKSESMFIEHNGY
-615 RGWVHSENPQDAA
+615 RATLVRNKGSNGWLMNAFELHQGGDTGKSNDSKVPTHDQTTRHRSEVGAPDVLNNFTQDA
-628 DLWNGNNKAEA
+628 
-639 VFWTNGN
+639 
-646 PRLAGEFP
+646 
-654 ALEGYSHS
+654 
-662 VSKADINHIK
+662 
-672 KEHGDAQA
+672 DA
-680 EAARGQIAIT
+680 
-690 DKDIARIPDIVS
+690 
-702 DYGAIRDD
+702 
-710 LVSEQGSKRIMFAKS
+710 
-725 FDDGTVVYLGQVS
+725 
-738 RKKKDIKTVSMWKY
+738 
-752 PSAIDEQRAIEI
+752 
-764 AVTSNQ
+764 
-770 TFGTEAGISHKE
+770 
-782 TVPDNSTPNA
+782 
-792 DTNQDILFQSATEEQ
+792 NQDILFQ
-807 RQFSE
+807 
-812 TATQYGGKAAYD
+812 GGA
-824 QAKADGKTELTYR
+824 
-837 QWIQV
+837 
-842 RTPAFKAWFGDW
+842 
-854 ENDPNNA
+854 
-861 SKVVN
+861 
-866 PETGEPLVVYH
+866 
-877 GTDAEFNVFDRSKA
+877 
-891 GSNTDNGMRG
+891 
-901 KGFYMATD
+901 
-909 RRTAEGYGNRLIES
+909 
-923 FTDLKNPFYPSDFE
+923 
-937 SAEAI
+937 
-942 AQYLTEKLEAKGFDE
+942 
-957 YTVDEAMF
+957 
-965 KIRDG
+965 
-970 RFTVGQSYS
+970 
-979 GTFAGILKDAG
+979 
-990 FDGVVYQKAEE
+990 
-1001 VIAFRPNQIKSATD
+1001 
-1015 NTGAFSPENDS
+1015 
-1026 ILYQGGTDRGMFSRE
+1026 DRGMFSRE

-1067 NTRIARDLTAKPAEN
+1067 NTRIARDLTAKPTEN
-1082 LTGQERQ
+1082 LTEQERQ

-1112 SLNEQRENHEKWA
+1112 SLDEQRENHEKWA

-1145 FRRFCSW
+1145 FRRFRSW

-1183 QIQQTQYINGMTPMF
+1183 QIQQAQYINGMTPMF
-1198 EDAAQAG
+1198 EDSAQAG
-1205 MDDTDYAQYRHNT
+1205 MDDADYAQYRHNT
-1218 ERATAEAQDDL
+1218 ERATAEAQDEL

-1244 ARKIREMRKQHKADF
+1244 ARKIREMRKQYKADF

-1268 SIMSQPV
+1268 SIMRQPV
-1275 YRAWQLLTSRMTE
+1275 YRAWQLLTARMTE
-1288 ENRIGDGKPKFD
+1288 ENRIGDGKPKFS

-1353 SIDGMIEALTEE
+1353 SIDSMIEVLTEE

-1401 HEQKA
+1401 HEKKA
-1406 GDHVA
+1406 VDHVA

-1425 LVAMGVGG
+1425 LVEMGVDG

-1489 EETAYLNILA
+1489 EETAYLNVLA

-1527 AAEFKALSKATGAAS
+1527 AAEFKALSKATGAAN

-1547 ASVYAKEKVEQ
+1547 ASVYAQEKVEQ

-1569 TRAEAKAAKASMEAF
+1569 TRAEAKASKASMEAF

-1606 REVLKAREEMES
+1606 REVLKAREEMET
-1618 ARKYLGKFNRVV
+1618 ARKYLSKFNRVV

-1655 LKDLDKRTSLLQFVK
+1655 LKDLDRRTSLLEFVK

-1677 THNIDAEYIAEI
+1677 AHNIDAEYIAEI

-1725 ARDKRTYQEIRDKIV
+1725 ARDKRTYQEIRDNIV
-1740 ESIRDNARDHDKRT
+1740 ESIKENARAHDKRT

-1760 IERVEDGFSGFVWGH
+1760 IERLEDTGSGILWGH

-1788 KDAGAFWNYFIRP
+1788 KDGGAFWNYFIRP

-1808 EATMTAETAQKLEE
+1808 EATMMAEAAEKLEE

-1828 DNLTHREY
+1828 DKLGFKEY
-1836 WRNAEYQI
+1836 WSKGKEYI
-1844 GGQKFTRRQL
+1844 GLGRLNRRQL
-1854 FAIALNLGNEG
+1854 FAIALNMGNDG

-1872 GGHGS
+1872 GGHG
-1877 VRNWNMA
+1877 NMRDWKLDHVLGALQDLTKA
-1884 EVMDAMQ
+1884 EW
-1891 NLTSKEWQAV
+1891 EAV
-1901 QKVWDLFESFRP
+1901 QKVWDMFESYRP

-1928 WVEAKPLTVRTADGE
+1928 WVEPKPLTVRTADGE
-1943 MLTLRGGY
+1943 QVSLRGGY
-1951 YPAKYDPASTQAA
+1951 YPAKYDSASTQAA
-1964 ESGNALSDIEDIKS
+1964 ESGNALADIEDIKS
-1978 AVKMAANTRHSFTK
+1978 AAKMAANTRHNFTK
-1992 DRAAAVKNRP
+1992 DRAEAVKNRP

-2014 NEIIHDLTHRE
+2014 NEIIHDITHRE

-2048 AQAKQQLNKAL
+2048 AQAKRQLNAAL
-2059 EDIARGNTA
+2059 EDIARGNSA
-2068 PVKGFDKFSGLL
+2068 PVKGSDKWTGIL

-2095 AAVQLTGFIPAVA
+2095 AAVQVTGFIPAVA
-2108 RLGGKYAWAGLSQY
+2108 RLGGKYAWVGLSQY

-2128 ATQSAMEQSEFM
+2128 ATRTAMEQSEFM

-2200 DLDTAIKLADQT
+2200 DLDTAVKLADQT

-2254 EAKTQKSKAKLT
+2254 EVKTQKSKAKLA
-2266 ADLMMIYVV
+2266 ADLMMIYVI

-2281 LMKSA
+2281 IMKSA
-2286 LIPGDDDDDLAKK
+2286 LIPGDDDEDLTKK

-2313 GGRELTQLANIATGD
+2313 GGRELAQLANIVTGD

-2333 TGPSGLRPIDDTFKL
+2333 AGPSGLRPIDDTYKF
-2348 AQQAVQGEFDSAFVR
+2348 AQQAAQGEIDHAFVR
-2363 ASVNLLGDAF
+2363 ASINLLGDVF
-2373 GLPSAQINRT
+2373 GIPSAQINRA
-2383 IKGAQALQDDETDNP
+2383 IKGAQALQEDETDNP
-2398 AALLFGY
+2398 AALLLGH
-2405 QSN
+2405 QGN

>member
-1 MADTNDIQ
+1 MADLNKLIQ
-9 KRRAALLTSFGVN
+9 DTSAKAEELRQAKIRFDAAHGGN
-22 PDEVAEINRKAASL
+22 PDETAEQIRTARQFA
-36 KVPVGVVKEMP
+36 VPVGVVQAMPEEMNRRKRAAQLNSILGNNSALLKHMSNTP
-47 QTANSRLKLDQI
+47 HFPLLSKDDLEKLNEIGTIAQDRKQGTEGYATQLDRDFVNWAQRNFGDAGGDVARVTVQAPATVMKGVAGGIVGMNAGFNQFLSDWTPLGAIPFVRDYLNNQARQGMIDSAVMQSGAQANYRTTLAKDFGSGLNSAGATLPGLVGTVATGNPVFMMGYGGMQTGLTEYNNARQAGLDRSSAFSYGLGQGGIEAATEILPSKAMSKMFSGGSMGKAALRYLGSDVLGEQIATHAQDYNQAATIDSRKNKNWQQDYENSRWDAARGTFVSSL
-59 EAQIGGLTILP
+59 A
-70 KRLSDPEFSDIAHD
+70 IAGVNTGAGRITH
-84 DISQLSEIER
+84 QTSELAKAYIAER
-94 KRGVMTAGKED
+94 KA
-105 NFFVDLYR
+105 
-113 SVARGWY
+113 
-120 TGKKNLNGLIVRSDL
+120 
-135 FGLEKQREA
+135 REA
-144 AAKAAGTYYNR
+144 AAFKQ
-155 NLDIAQQQAQHQR
+155 NLNIQS
-168 EIDKYAPDATL
+168 DA
-179 QRQQRELGSQ
+179 
-189 TTLSGSASYLVRN
+189 V
-202 PSLLFNTSAESLG
+202 
-215 QNALGLA
+215 
-222 AGAATGGLAAVGTVG
+222 
-237 FSSGAQEYAATME
+237 SS
-250 EVLEKHAHE
+250 
-259 LGGMTPT
+259 
-266 ERYAYALSREDWMAE
+266 S
-281 AKQKAWKRGISIGLF
+281 
-296 DAATAGLAGRLLG
+296 
-309 GATGKLS
+309 KL
-316 AAARTAGEAG
+316 T
-326 IQAGGG
+326 
-332 AAGEAT
+332 
-338 AQALTGE
+338 
-345 YKPGDIIME
+345 
-354 AFAEIPTGAFEARSN
+354 ARSP
-369 YKEARAQMESR
+369 E
-380 QAQAKAA
+380 
-387 EEARAHLKEQ
+387 L
-397 AMAVTSSRM
+397 
-406 TQRDPDKQAAF
+406 QAAYI
-417 VNDVYGED
+417 NDVYAGN

-488 METPDSITAAEAEE
+488 METPDSMTAAEAEE
-502 IRKSGFDAM
+502 IRKSGFDAI

-534 RVAEFEAFKEE
+534 RVAEFKAFKEE
-545 AKAQLTATGIMDGA
+545 AKAQLAATGIMNGA

-573 TLAGRLNMGIRDFDA
+573 ALAGRLNMGIRDFDA
-588 AYGGLNVVGESLID
+588 AYGGLNVVGESLIE

-607 QALASNPP
+607 QSASAMKSTEANLQ
-615 RGWVHSENPQDAA
+615 RGRDAM
-628 DLWNGNNKAEA
+628 NKALIE
-639 VFWTNGN
+639 
-646 PRLAGEFP
+646 
-654 ALEGYSHS
+654 
-662 VSKADINHIK
+662 KADQKRAMYRSDTGWIDFVWGSEGVLKANGKTKGAMGLAHIIESRMRK
-672 KEHGDAQA
+672 DEMSYQDVA
-680 EAARGQIAIT
+680 EMLTMQIT
-690 DKDIARIPDIVS
+690 DTIAKGGSSRIYSNGKSESMFIEHNGYRATLVRNKGSNGWLMNAFELHQGGDTGKSNDSKVSTHDQTTRHRSEVGAPD
-702 DYGAIRDD
+702 A
-710 LVSEQGSKRIMFAKS
+710 LNNF
-725 FDDGTVVYLGQVS
+725 
-738 RKKKDIKTVSMWKY
+738 
-752 PSAIDEQRAIEI
+752 
-764 AVTSNQ
+764 
-770 TFGTEAGISHKE
+770 
-782 TVPDNSTPNA
+782 TPNA
-792 DTNQDILFQSATEEQ
+792 DTNQDIL
-807 RQFSE
+807 
-812 TATQYGGKAAYD
+812 
-824 QAKADGKTELTYR
+824 
-837 QWIQV
+837 
-842 RTPAFKAWFGDW
+842 
-854 ENDPNNA
+854 
-861 SKVVN
+861 
-866 PETGEPLVVYH
+866 
-877 GTDAEFNVFDRSKA
+877 
-891 GSNTDNGMRG
+891 
-901 KGFYMATD
+901 
-909 RRTAEGYGNRLIES
+909 
-923 FTDLKNPFYPSDFE
+923 
-937 SAEAI
+937 
-942 AQYLTEKLEAKGFDE
+942 
-957 YTVDEAMF
+957 
-965 KIRDG
+965 
-970 RFTVGQSYS
+970 
-979 GTFAGILKDAG
+979 
-990 FDGVVYQKAEE
+990 
-1001 VIAFRPNQIKSATD
+1001 
-1015 NTGAFSPENDS
+1015 
-1026 ILYQGGTDRGMFSRE
+1026 YQGGADRGMFSRE

-1082 LTGQERQ
+1082 LTEQERQ

-1145 FRRFCSW
+1145 FRRFRSW

-1205 MDDTDYAQYRHNT
+1205 MDDTDYAQYRHNA

-1244 ARKIREMRKQHKADF
+1244 ARKIREMRKQYKADF

-1275 YRAWQLLTSRMTE
+1275 YRAWQLLTARMTE
-1288 ENRIGDGKPKFD
+1288 ENRIGDGKPKFN
-1300 KQVDAAHD
+1300 KQVDATHD

-1353 SIDGMIEALTEE
+1353 SIDSMIEALTEE
-1365 GYLPVDDTG
+1365 GYLPVDDTTG

-1411 NPYALTAVRFDHDS
+1411 NPYALTDVRFDHDS
-1425 LVAMGVGG
+1425 LVAMGVDG

-1456 SDLILNEEGEPV
+1456 SDLILNEDGEPV

-1476 RALTEAQPPQEAI
+1476 RALTEAKPPQEAI
-1489 EETAYLNILA
+1489 EETAYLNVLA

-1522 RQRII
+1522 RQRVI

-1677 THNIDAEYIAEI
+1677 AHNIDAEYIAEI
-1689 QAKRNYREMTV
+1689 QAKRNYREMTI
-1700 EEMRVLVDTV
+1700 EEMRVLVNTV

-1760 IERVEDGFSGFVWGH
+1760 IERVEDGFSGFMWGH

-1828 DNLTHREY
+1828 DKLGFKEY
-1836 WRNAEYQI
+1836 WNKGKDYI
-1844 GGQKFTRRQL
+1844 GLGRLNRRQL
-1854 FAIALNLGNEG
+1854 FAIALNMGNKG

-1872 GGHGS
+1872 GGHGN
-1877 VRNWNMA
+1877 VRNWKQDHVLGALQDLTKA
-1884 EVMDAMQ
+1884 EW
-1891 NLTSKEWQAV
+1891 EAV

-1913 QIAELERKVVGIEPQ
+1913 QVAELERKVVGIEPQ

-1951 YPAKYDPASTQAA
+1951 YPAKYDSASTQAA
-1964 ESGNALSDIEDIKS
+1964 ESGNALTDIEDIKS
-1978 AVKMAANTRHSFTK
+1978 AAKMAANTRHSFTK
-1992 DRAAAVKNRP
+1992 DRAAAVENRP

-2095 AAVQLTGFIPAVA
+2095 AAVQLTGFIPAVT

-2254 EAKTQKSKAKLT
+2254 EAKTQKSKAKL
-2266 ADLMMIYVV
+2266 AANLMMIYVV

-2286 LIPGDDDDDLAKK
+2286 LIPGDDDEDLAKK

-2313 GGRELTQLANIATGD
+2313 GGREMAQLANIMTGD

-2333 TGPSGLRPIDDTFKL
+2333 AGPSGLRPIDDTYKF
-2348 AQQAVQGEFDSAFVR
+2348 AQQAAQGEFDSAFVR

-2405 QSN
+2405 QGN

>member
-22 PDEVAEINRKAASL
+22 PDEVAEINRKAAGL
-36 KVPVGVVKEMP
+36 KVPAGVVKAMP
-47 QTANSRLKLDQI
+47 ETANSRLKLNQI
-59 EAQIGGLTILP
+59 EAQIGGLSILP
-70 KRLSDPEFSDIAHD
+70 QRLSDPEFSDIAHD

-105 NFFVDLYR
+105 NFFVDPYR

-120 TGKKNLNGLIVRSDL
+120 TGKKNLNGLIARSDF

-144 AAKAAGTYYNR
+144 AAKANGTYYNR
-155 NLDIAQQQAQHQR
+155 NLDIAQQQAELQR
-168 EIDKYAPDATL
+168 DIDRYAPDATL

-189 TTLSGSASYLVRN
+189 KTLSGSASYLVRN
-202 PSLLFNTSAESLG
+202 PSLLFNTTAESLG

-222 AGAATGGLAAVGTVG
+222 AGAATGGWAAVGAVG
-237 FSSGAQEYAATME
+237 LSSGAQEYSATME

-266 ERYAYALSREDWMAE
+266 ERYAYALTREDWMEE
-281 AKQKAWKRGISIGLF
+281 ARSKAWKRGISVGVF
-296 DAATAGLAGRLLG
+296 DAATAGVAGRLLG

-332 AAGEAT
+332 AAGEAV
-338 AQALTGE
+338 AQAATGE
-345 YKPGDIIME
+345 YNPSAIIME

-397 AMAVTSSRM
+397 AMAVTRSRM

-431 GGALMQSGRAAAVA
+431 GGALMQSGRAAAIA

-488 METPDSITAAEAEE
+488 METPDSMTAAEAEE
-502 IRKSGFDAM
+502 IRKAGFDAM
-511 MDEAYQADLT
+511 MDEAYQADLA
-521 RHQEEQAQAEQDR
+521 RHQEEQSQEEQDR

-545 AKAQLTATGIMDGA
+545 AKAQLTAAGTMDAA

-615 RGWVHSENPQDAA
+615 RGWVHSENPQDAINIWTTDGREA
-628 DLWNGNNKAEA
+628 AKNEA
-639 VFWTNGN
+639 VFWTLDNAADTGI
-646 PRLAGEFP
+646 ADTQ
-654 ALEGYSHS
+654 GYSHS
-662 VSKADINHIK
+662 ISRFAAHHIY
-672 KEHGDAQA
+672 KEHGNAKT
-680 EAARGQIAIT
+680 EEERGQIAVT
-690 DKDIARIPDIVS
+690 AEDLTRIPDMVTSPDKIVT
-702 DYGAIRDD
+702 GFQ
-710 LVSEQGSKRIMFAKS
+710 SEQGAERVAYLKR
-725 FDDGTVVYLGQVS
+725 FDDGLMVYIAEAS
-738 RKKKDIKTVSMWKY
+738 RKKKDFRAISMRKY
-752 PSAIDEQRAIEI
+752 PPTAISENVIK
-764 AVTSNQ
+764 N
-770 TFGTEAGISHKE
+770 ISSQSLNVRNGE
-782 TVPDNSTPNA
+782 GAYDNSTPNA

-807 RQFSE
+807 RQFDE
-812 TATQYGGKAAYD
+812 TAAQYGGEEVYNK
-824 QAKADGKTELTYR
+824 AKANGETELTYR
-837 QWIQV
+837 QWVQV

-1001 VIAFRPNQIKSATD
+1001 VIAFRSNQIKSATD

-1026 ILYQGGTDRGMFSRE
+1026 ILYQGGADRGMFSRE

-1112 SLNEQRENHEKWA
+1112 SLDEQRENHEKWA

-1145 FRRFCSW
+1145 FRRFRSW

-1183 QIQQTQYINGMTPMF
+1183 QIQQTQYINGMAPMF

-1205 MDDTDYAQYRHNT
+1205 MDDADYAQYRHDA

-1275 YRAWQLLTSRMTE
+1275 YRAWQLLTARMTE
-1288 ENRIGDGKPKFD
+1288 ENRIGDGKPKFS

-1320 NKDEMISQFGLDPKD
+1320 NKDEMVSQFGLDPKD

-1353 SIDGMIEALTEE
+1353 SIDRMIEALTEE

-1425 LVAMGVGG
+1425 LVAMGVDG

-1456 SDLILNEEGEPV
+1456 SDLILNEDGEPV

-1489 EETAYLNILA
+1489 EETAYLNVLA
-1499 EKGEVPTQADFEEAA
+1499 EKGEVPTQADFDEAA

-1527 AAEFKALSKATGAAS
+1527 AAEFKALSKATGSAN

-1547 ASVYAKEKVEQ
+1547 ASVYAQEKVEQ

-1606 REVLKAREEMES
+1606 REVLKAREEMEK
-1618 ARKYLGKFNRVV
+1618 ARKYLSKFNRVV

-1655 LKDLDKRTSLLQFVK
+1655 LKDLDRRTSLLQFVK

-1677 THNIDAEYIAEI
+1677 AHNIDAEYIAEI

-1760 IERVEDGFSGFVWGH
+1760 IERMEDGFSGFMWGH

-1877 VRNWNMA
+1877 VRNWNMP

-1891 NLTSKEWQAV
+1891 HLTSKEWQAV

-1913 QIAELERKVVGIEPQ
+1913 QIAELERKVVGVEPQ

-1992 DRAAAVKNRP
+1992 DRAAAVENRP

-2068 PVKGFDKFSGLL
+2068 PVKGFDEYSGLL
-2080 RQNVSMTGLGFNVVS
+2080 RQNVSMAGLAFNIVS
-2095 AAVQLTGFIPAVA
+2095 AILQSTGFVPAIA
-2108 RLGGKYAWAGLSQY
+2108 RLGGKYAWAGLSQF

-2128 ATQSAMEQSEFM
+2128 ATRTAMEQSEFM

-2159 GAGKIRKFLNKY
+2159 GAGKIRKFLTKF
-2171 SYWLMMKMQQ
+2171 SYWLMLKIQQ

-2254 EAKTQKSKAKLT
+2254 EVKTQKSKAKL
-2266 ADLMMIYVV
+2266 AANLIMIYVI
-2275 PTALTA
+2275 PNALNA
-2281 LMKSA
+2281 ILKSA
-2286 LIPGDDDDDLAKK
+2286 LIPGDDDEDLAKK

-2313 GGRELTQLANIATGD
+2313 FGREMTQLANIATGD

-2333 TGPSGLRPIDDTFKL
+2333 AGPSGLRPVDDTFKF

-2405 QSN
+2405 QGN

>member
-9 KRRAALLTSFGVN
+9 KRRATLLNSLGVN
-22 PDEVAEINRKAASL
+22 PDEVAEINRKAAKL
-36 KVPVGVVKEMP
+36 NVPVGVIKEMP
-47 QTANSRLKLDQI
+47 QTANTRMKLNEI
-59 EAQIGGLTILP
+59 EAQVGGLSILP
-70 KRLSDPEFSDIAHD
+70 NRLSDPEFSDIAHD
-84 DISQLSEIER
+84 DIGELSEIER
-94 KRGVMTAGKED
+94 KAGVLRAAPEDGFFTDIGKSLE
-105 NFFVDLYR
+105 
-113 SVARGWY
+113 RGWY
-120 TGKKNLNGLIVRSDL
+120 TGKKNLNGLIARSDF

-144 AAKAAGTYYNR
+144 AAKANGTYYNR
-155 NLDIAQQQAQHQR
+155 NLDIAQQQAKLQR
-168 EIDKYAPDATL
+168 DIDRYAPDATL
-179 QRQQRELGSQ
+179 QNQQRGLAEQ
-189 TTLSGSASYLVRN
+189 KTLAGAAGYLVKN
-202 PSLLFNTSAESLG
+202 PTLLLNTSAESLG
-215 QNALGLA
+215 QNALGLV
-222 AGAATGGLAAVGTVG
+222 AGLSTGGIATIGTVG
-237 FSSGAQEYAATME
+237 ASSGAQEYAATME
-250 EVLEKHAHE
+250 EMLNEHANE
-259 LGGMTPT
+259 LGGMTET
-266 ERYAYALSREDWMAE
+266 QKYAYALTRQDWMEE
-281 AKQKAWKRGISIGLF
+281 AKKKAWKRGIAIGLF

-345 YKPGDIIME
+345 YKPGDILME
-354 AFAEIPTGAFEARSN
+354 AFAELPTGAFEARSN
-369 YKEARAQMESR
+369 YKSARAKVEER
-380 QAQAKAA
+380 AAQVQAA
-387 EEARAHLKEQ
+387 EQARARLKEQ
-397 AMAVTSSRM
+397 AQAVTNSRL
-406 TQRDPDKQAAF
+406 TKRAPDVQASY
-417 VNDVYGED
+417 VNDVYAD
-425 QKIYFD
+425 NQKIYFD

-445 QAMPDMA
+445 QAMPNMA

-478 EDQNALAEIA
+478 EDQNALAEIV
-488 METPDSITAAEAEE
+488 METPDSMTAAEAEE
-502 IRKSGFDAM
+502 IRKAGFDAM
-511 MDEAYQADLT
+511 MDEAYQADLA
-521 RHQEEQAQAEQDR
+521 RHQEEQAQEEQAR

-545 AKAQLTATGIMDGA
+545 TKAQLAATGVMDGA

-573 TLAGRLNMGIRDFDA
+573 ALAGRLNMGIRDFDA

-607 QALASNPP
+607 QSASAMKSTEANLQ
-615 RGWVHSENPQDAA
+615 RGRDAM
-628 DLWNGNNKAEA
+628 NKALIE
-639 VFWTNGN
+639 
-646 PRLAGEFP
+646 
-654 ALEGYSHS
+654 
-662 VSKADINHIK
+662 KADQKRAMYRSDTGWIDFVWGSEGVLKANGKTKGAMGLAHIIESRMRK
-672 KEHGDAQA
+672 DEMSYQDVAEMLTMQITETIAKGGSSRIYSNGKSESMFIEHNGYRATLVRNKGSNGWLMNAFELHQGGDTGKSNDSKVPTHDQTTRHRSEVGA
-680 EAARGQIAIT
+680 
-690 DKDIARIPDIVS
+690 PDVLNNFTQ
-702 DYGAIRDD
+702 D
-710 LVSEQGSKRIMFAKS
+710 
-725 FDDGTVVYLGQVS
+725 T
-738 RKKKDIKTVSMWKY
+738 
-752 PSAIDEQRAIEI
+752 
-764 AVTSNQ
+764 
-770 TFGTEAGISHKE
+770 
-782 TVPDNSTPNA
+782 
-792 DTNQDILFQSATEEQ
+792 DTNQD
-807 RQFSE
+807 
-812 TATQYGGKAAYD
+812 
-824 QAKADGKTELTYR
+824 
-837 QWIQV
+837 
-842 RTPAFKAWFGDW
+842 
-854 ENDPNNA
+854 
-861 SKVVN
+861 
-866 PETGEPLVVYH
+866 
-877 GTDAEFNVFDRSKA
+877 
-891 GSNTDNGMRG
+891 
-901 KGFYMATD
+901 
-909 RRTAEGYGNRLIES
+909 
-923 FTDLKNPFYPSDFE
+923 
-937 SAEAI
+937 
-942 AQYLTEKLEAKGFDE
+942 
-957 YTVDEAMF
+957 
-965 KIRDG
+965 
-970 RFTVGQSYS
+970 
-979 GTFAGILKDAG
+979 
-990 FDGVVYQKAEE
+990 
-1001 VIAFRPNQIKSATD
+1001 
-1015 NTGAFSPENDS
+1015 

-1041 HNLIA
+1041 NNLIA

-1067 NTRIARDLTAKPAEN
+1067 NTRIARDLIAKPAEN
-1082 LTGQERQ
+1082 LTEQERQ

-1145 FRRFCSW
+1145 FRRFRSW

-1205 MDDTDYAQYRHNT
+1205 MDDTDYAQYRHNA

-1244 ARKIREMRKQHKADF
+1244 ARKIREMRKQYKADF

-1275 YRAWQLLTSRMTE
+1275 YRAWQLLTARMTE
-1288 ENRIGDGKPKFD
+1288 ENRIGDSKPKFS

-1353 SIDGMIEALTEE
+1353 SIDSMTEALTKE

-1401 HEQKA
+1401 HEKKA

-1425 LVAMGVGG
+1425 LVEMGVDG

-1456 SDLILNEEGEPV
+1456 SDLILNEDGEPV
-1468 FSGGEDLI
+1468 FTGGEDLI

-1489 EETAYLNILA
+1489 EETAYLNVLA

-1527 AAEFKALSKATGAAS
+1527 AAEFKALSKATGSAN

-1547 ASVYAKEKVEQ
+1547 ASVYAQEKVEQ
-1558 IKVRDLRPSVY
+1558 IKIRDLRPSVY
-1569 TRAEAKAAKASMEAF
+1569 TRAEAKAAKASQDAF

-1618 ARKYLGKFNRVV
+1618 ARKYLSKFNRVV

-1655 LKDLDKRTSLLQFVK
+1655 LKDLDRRTSLLEFVK

-1677 THNIDAEYIAEI
+1677 AHNIDAEYIAEI

-1725 ARDKRTYQEIRDKIV
+1725 ARDKRTYQEIRDNIV
-1740 ESIRDNARDHDKRT
+1740 ESIRENARTHDKRT

-1760 IERVEDGFSGFVWGH
+1760 IERVEDGFSGFMWGH

-1854 FAIALNLGNEG
+1854 FAIALNMGNEG

-1891 NLTSKEWQAV
+1891 HLTSKEWQAV

-1928 WVEAKPLTVRTADGE
+1928 WVEPKPLTVRTADGE

-1951 YPAKYDPASTQAA
+1951 YPAKYDSASTQAA

-1978 AVKMAANTRHSFTK
+1978 AAKMAANTRHSFTK
-1992 DRAAAVKNRP
+1992 DRAAAVENRP

-2048 AQAKQQLNKAL
+2048 AHAKQQLNKAL

-2068 PVKGFDKFSGLL
+2068 PVDGLDKYSGLL

-2108 RLGGKYAWAGLSQY
+2108 RLGGKYAWVGLSQY

-2222 KDLSEFE
+2222 KDLSKFE

-2254 EAKTQKSKAKLT
+2254 EAKTQKSKAKLA

-2313 GGRELTQLANIATGD
+2313 YGRELAQLANIVTGD

-2333 TGPSGLRPIDDTFKL
+2333 AGPSGLRPIDDGFKFV
-2348 AQQAVQGEFDSAFVR
+2348 QQAVQGEIDHAFVR
-2363 ASVNLLGDAF
+2363 ASINLLGDIF

-2383 IKGAQALQDDETDNP
+2383 IKGAEALQEDETDNP
-2398 AALLFGY
+2398 AALLMGH
-2405 QSN
+2405 QGN

>member
-1 MADTNDIQ
+1 MADLNKLIQ
-9 KRRAALLTSFGVN
+9 DTSAKAEELRQAKIRFDAAHGGN
-22 PDEVAEINRKAASL
+22 PDETAEQIRTARQFA
-36 KVPVGVVKEMP
+36 VPVGVVQAMPEEMNRRKRAAQLNSILGNNSALLKHMSNTP
-47 QTANSRLKLDQI
+47 HFPLLSKDDLEKLNEIGTIAQDRKQGTEGYATQLDRDFVNWAQRNFGDAGGDVARVTVQAPATVMKGVAGGIVGMNAGFNQFLSDWTPLGAIPFVRDYLNNQARQGMIDSAVMQSGAQANYRTTLAKDFGSGLNSAGATLPGLVGTVATGNPVFMMGYGGMQTGLTEYNNARQAGLDRSSAFSYGLGQGGIEAATEILPSKAMSKMFSGGSMGKAALRYLGSDVLGEQIATHAQDYNQAATIDSRKNKNWQQDYENSRWDAARGTFVSSL
-59 EAQIGGLTILP
+59 A
-70 KRLSDPEFSDIAHD
+70 IAGVNTGAGRITH
-84 DISQLSEIER
+84 QTSELAKAYIAER
-94 KRGVMTAGKED
+94 KA
-105 NFFVDLYR
+105 
-113 SVARGWY
+113 
-120 TGKKNLNGLIVRSDL
+120 
-135 FGLEKQREA
+135 REA
-144 AAKAAGTYYNR
+144 AAFKQ
-155 NLDIAQQQAQHQR
+155 NLNIQS
-168 EIDKYAPDATL
+168 DA
-179 QRQQRELGSQ
+179 
-189 TTLSGSASYLVRN
+189 V
-202 PSLLFNTSAESLG
+202 
-215 QNALGLA
+215 
-222 AGAATGGLAAVGTVG
+222 
-237 FSSGAQEYAATME
+237 SS
-250 EVLEKHAHE
+250 
-259 LGGMTPT
+259 
-266 ERYAYALSREDWMAE
+266 S
-281 AKQKAWKRGISIGLF
+281 
-296 DAATAGLAGRLLG
+296 
-309 GATGKLS
+309 KL
-316 AAARTAGEAG
+316 T
-326 IQAGGG
+326 
-332 AAGEAT
+332 
-338 AQALTGE
+338 
-345 YKPGDIIME
+345 
-354 AFAEIPTGAFEARSN
+354 ARSP
-369 YKEARAQMESR
+369 E
-380 QAQAKAA
+380 
-387 EEARAHLKEQ
+387 L
-397 AMAVTSSRM
+397 
-406 TQRDPDKQAAF
+406 QAAYI
-417 VNDVYGED
+417 NDVYAGN

-488 METPDSITAAEAEE
+488 METPDSMTAAEAEE
-502 IRKSGFDAM
+502 IRKSGFDAI

-534 RVAEFEAFKEE
+534 RVAEFKAFKEE
-545 AKAQLTATGIMDGA
+545 AKAQLAATGIMNGA

-573 TLAGRLNMGIRDFDA
+573 ALAGRLNMGIRDFDA
-588 AYGGLNVVGESLID
+588 AYGGLNVVGESLIE

-607 QALASNPP
+607 QSASAMKSTEANLQ
-615 RGWVHSENPQDAA
+615 RGRDAM
-628 DLWNGNNKAEA
+628 NKALIE
-639 VFWTNGN
+639 
-646 PRLAGEFP
+646 
-654 ALEGYSHS
+654 
-662 VSKADINHIK
+662 KADQKRAMYRSDTGWIDFVWGSEGVLKANGKTKGAMGLAHIIESRMRK
-672 KEHGDAQA
+672 DEMSYQDVA
-680 EAARGQIAIT
+680 EMLTMQIT
-690 DKDIARIPDIVS
+690 DTIAKGGSSRIYSNGKSESMFIEHNGYRATLVRNKGSNGWLMNAFELHQGGDTGKSNDSKVSTHDQTTRHRSEVGAPD
-702 DYGAIRDD
+702 A
-710 LVSEQGSKRIMFAKS
+710 LNNF
-725 FDDGTVVYLGQVS
+725 
-738 RKKKDIKTVSMWKY
+738 
-752 PSAIDEQRAIEI
+752 
-764 AVTSNQ
+764 
-770 TFGTEAGISHKE
+770 
-782 TVPDNSTPNA
+782 TPNA
-792 DTNQDILFQSATEEQ
+792 DTNQDIL
-807 RQFSE
+807 
-812 TATQYGGKAAYD
+812 
-824 QAKADGKTELTYR
+824 
-837 QWIQV
+837 
-842 RTPAFKAWFGDW
+842 
-854 ENDPNNA
+854 
-861 SKVVN
+861 
-866 PETGEPLVVYH
+866 
-877 GTDAEFNVFDRSKA
+877 
-891 GSNTDNGMRG
+891 
-901 KGFYMATD
+901 
-909 RRTAEGYGNRLIES
+909 
-923 FTDLKNPFYPSDFE
+923 
-937 SAEAI
+937 
-942 AQYLTEKLEAKGFDE
+942 
-957 YTVDEAMF
+957 
-965 KIRDG
+965 
-970 RFTVGQSYS
+970 
-979 GTFAGILKDAG
+979 
-990 FDGVVYQKAEE
+990 
-1001 VIAFRPNQIKSATD
+1001 
-1015 NTGAFSPENDS
+1015 
-1026 ILYQGGTDRGMFSRE
+1026 YQGGADRGMFSRE

-1082 LTGQERQ
+1082 LTEQERQ

-1145 FRRFCSW
+1145 FRRFRSW

-1205 MDDTDYAQYRHNT
+1205 MDDTDYAQYRHNA

-1244 ARKIREMRKQHKADF
+1244 ARKIREMRKQYKADF

-1275 YRAWQLLTSRMTE
+1275 YRAWQLLTARMTE
-1288 ENRIGDGKPKFD
+1288 ENRIGDGKPKFN
-1300 KQVDAAHD
+1300 KQVDATHD

-1353 SIDGMIEALTEE
+1353 SIDSMIEALTEE

-1425 LVAMGVGG
+1425 LVAMGVNG
-1433 QTLERL
+1433 QTFERL
-1439 IDFDMTRKNGG
+1439 IDFDMTRKSGG

-1456 SDLILNEEGEPV
+1456 SDLILNEDGEPV

-1522 RQRII
+1522 RQRVI

-1677 THNIDAEYIAEI
+1677 AHNIDAEYIAEI
-1689 QAKRNYREMTV
+1689 QAKRNYREMTI
-1700 EEMRVLVDTV
+1700 EEMRVLVNTV

-1760 IERVEDGFSGFVWGH
+1760 IERVEDGFSGFMWGH

-1828 DNLTHREY
+1828 DKLGFKEY
-1836 WRNAEYQI
+1836 WNKGKDYI
-1844 GGQKFTRRQL
+1844 GLGRLNRRQL
-1854 FAIALNLGNEG
+1854 FAIALNMGNKG

-1872 GGHGS
+1872 GGHGN
-1877 VRNWNMA
+1877 VRNWKQDHVLGALQDLTKA
-1884 EVMDAMQ
+1884 EW
-1891 NLTSKEWQAV
+1891 EAV

-1913 QIAELERKVVGIEPQ
+1913 QVAELERKVVGIEPQ

-1951 YPAKYDPASTQAA
+1951 YPAKYDSASTQAA
-1964 ESGNALSDIEDIKS
+1964 ESGNALTDIEDIKS
-1978 AVKMAANTRHSFTK
+1978 AAKMAANTRHSFTK
-1992 DRAAAVKNRP
+1992 DRAAAVENRP

-2095 AAVQLTGFIPAVA
+2095 AAVQLTGFIPAVT

-2254 EAKTQKSKAKLT
+2254 EAKTQKSKAKL
-2266 ADLMMIYVV
+2266 AANLMMIYVV

-2286 LIPGDDDDDLAKK
+2286 LIPGDDDEDLAKK

-2313 GGRELTQLANIATGD
+2313 GGREMAQLANIMTGD

-2333 TGPSGLRPIDDTFKL
+2333 AGPSGLRPIDDTYKF
-2348 AQQAVQGEFDSAFVR
+2348 AQQAAQGEFDSAFVR

-2405 QSN
+2405 QGN

>member
-22 PDEVAEINRKAASL
+22 PDEVAEINRKAAGL
-36 KVPVGVVKEMP
+36 KVPVGVVKAMP
-47 QTANSRLKLDQI
+47 ETANSRLKLNQI
-59 EAQIGGLTILP
+59 EAQIGGLSILP
-70 KRLSDPEFSDIAHD
+70 QRLSDPEFSDIAHD

-120 TGKKNLNGLIVRSDL
+120 TGKKNLNGLIARSDF

-144 AAKAAGTYYNR
+144 AAKANGTYYNR

-189 TTLSGSASYLVRN
+189 NTLSGSASYLVRN
-202 PSLLFNTSAESLG
+202 PSLLLNTTAESLG

-222 AGAATGGLAAVGTVG
+222 AGAATGGWAAVGTVG
-237 FSSGAQEYAATME
+237 LSSGAQEYSATME
-250 EVLEKHAHE
+250 EVLEKHAGE

-266 ERYAYALSREDWMAE
+266 ERYAYALSREDWMEE
-281 AKQKAWKRGISIGLF
+281 ARSKAWKRGISVGVF
-296 DAATAGLAGRLLG
+296 DAATAGVAGRLLG

-345 YKPGDIIME
+345 YNPSAIVME

-369 YKEARAQMESR
+369 YKEARAKMESR

-397 AMAVTSSRM
+397 AMAVTRSRM

-452 AKIQEAAETGGMV
+452 EKIQEAAETGGMV

-488 METPDSITAAEAEE
+488 METPDSMTAAEAEE
-502 IRKSGFDAM
+502 IRKAGFDAM
-511 MDEAYQADLT
+511 MDEAYQADLA
-521 RHQEEQAQAEQDR
+521 RHQEEQAQEEQDR

-545 AKAQLTATGIMDGA
+545 AKAQLTAAGTMDAA

-573 TLAGRLNMGIRDFDA
+573 ALAGRLNMGIRDFDA

-615 RGWVHSENPQDAA
+615 RGWVHSENPQDAINIWTTDGREA
-628 DLWNGNNKAEA
+628 AKNEA
-639 VFWTNGN
+639 VFWTLDNAADTGI
-646 PRLAGEFP
+646 ADTQ
-654 ALEGYSHS
+654 GYSHS
-662 VSKADINHIK
+662 ISRFAAHHIY
-672 KEHGDAQA
+672 KEHGNAKT
-680 EAARGQIAIT
+680 EEERGQIAVT
-690 DKDIARIPDIVS
+690 AEDLTRIPDMVTSPDKIVT
-702 DYGAIRDD
+702 GFQ
-710 LVSEQGSKRIMFAKS
+710 SEQGAERVAYLKR
-725 FDDGTVVYLGQVS
+725 FDDGLMVYIAEAS
-738 RKKKDIKTVSMWKY
+738 RKKKDFRAISMRKY
-752 PSAIDEQRAIEI
+752 PPTAISENVIK
-764 AVTSNQ
+764 N
-770 TFGTEAGISHKE
+770 ISSQSLNVRNGE
-782 TVPDNSTPNA
+782 GAYDNSTPNTDA
-792 DTNQDILFQSATEEQ
+792 NQD
-807 RQFSE
+807 
-812 TATQYGGKAAYD
+812 
-824 QAKADGKTELTYR
+824 
-837 QWIQV
+837 
-842 RTPAFKAWFGDW
+842 
-854 ENDPNNA
+854 
-861 SKVVN
+861 
-866 PETGEPLVVYH
+866 
-877 GTDAEFNVFDRSKA
+877 
-891 GSNTDNGMRG
+891 
-901 KGFYMATD
+901 
-909 RRTAEGYGNRLIES
+909 
-923 FTDLKNPFYPSDFE
+923 
-937 SAEAI
+937 
-942 AQYLTEKLEAKGFDE
+942 
-957 YTVDEAMF
+957 
-965 KIRDG
+965 
-970 RFTVGQSYS
+970 
-979 GTFAGILKDAG
+979 
-990 FDGVVYQKAEE
+990 
-1001 VIAFRPNQIKSATD
+1001 
-1015 NTGAFSPENDS
+1015 
-1026 ILYQGGTDRGMFSRE
+1026 ILYQGGADRGMFSRE

-1145 FRRFCSW
+1145 FRRFRSW

-1205 MDDTDYAQYRHNT
+1205 MDDADYAQYRHNA
-1218 ERATAEAQDDL
+1218 ERATAEAQDEL

-1275 YRAWQLLTSRMTE
+1275 YRAWQLLTARMTE
-1288 ENRIGDGKPKFD
+1288 ENRIGDGKPKFS

-1353 SIDGMIEALTEE
+1353 SIDRMIEALTEE

-1393 RYSSAYVP
+1393 RYSSAHVP

-1425 LVAMGVGG
+1425 LVAMGVDG

-1456 SDLILNEEGEPV
+1456 SDLILNEDGEPV
-1468 FSGGEDLI
+1468 FTGGEDLI

-1489 EETAYLNILA
+1489 EETAYLNVLA

-1527 AAEFKALSKATGAAS
+1527 AAEFKALSKATGSAN

-1547 ASVYAKEKVEQ
+1547 ASVYAQEKVEQ

-1569 TRAEAKAAKASMEAF
+1569 TRAEAKAAKASQDAF

-1606 REVLKAREEMES
+1606 REVLKAREEMET

-1655 LKDLDKRTSLLQFVK
+1655 LKDLDRRTSLLQFIK

-1677 THNIDAEYIAEI
+1677 AHNIDAEYIAEI

-1760 IERVEDGFSGFVWGH
+1760 IERMEDGFSGFMWGH

-1877 VRNWNMA
+1877 VRNWNMP

-1891 NLTSKEWQAV
+1891 HLTSKEWQAV

-1992 DRAAAVKNRP
+1992 DRAAAVENRP

-2048 AQAKQQLNKAL
+2048 AQAKQKLNKAL

-2068 PVKGFDKFSGLL
+2068 PVNGLDKYSGLL

-2095 AAVQLTGFIPAVA
+2095 AAVQITGFIPAVA
-2108 RLGGKYAWAGLSQY
+2108 RLGGKYAWVGLSQY

-2128 ATQSAMEQSEFM
+2128 ATRTAMEQSEFM

-2254 EAKTQKSKAKLT
+2254 EAKTQKSKAKLA

-2299 LAKEQISFL
+2299 LAKEQISFV

-2313 GGRELTQLANIATGD
+2313 FGRELTQLANIATGD

-2333 TGPSGLRPIDDTFKL
+2333 AGPSGLRPIDDGFKFV
-2348 AQQAVQGEFDSAFVR
+2348 QQAVQGEFDSAFVR

-2398 AALLFGY
+2398 AALLFGH
-2405 QSN
+2405 QGN

>member
-22 PDEVAEINRKAASL
+22 PDEVAEINRKAAGL
-36 KVPVGVVKEMP
+36 KVPVGVVKAMP
-47 QTANSRLKLDQI
+47 ETANSRLKLNQI
-59 EAQIGGLTILP
+59 EAQIGGLSILP
-70 KRLSDPEFSDIAHD
+70 QRLSDPEFSDIAHD

-120 TGKKNLNGLIVRSDL
+120 TGKKNLNGLIARSDF

-144 AAKAAGTYYNR
+144 AAKANGTYYNR

-189 TTLSGSASYLVRN
+189 NTLSGSASYLVRN
-202 PSLLFNTSAESLG
+202 PSLLFNTTAESLG

-237 FSSGAQEYAATME
+237 LSSGAQEYSATME

-266 ERYAYALSREDWMAE
+266 ERYAYALTREDWMEE
-281 AKQKAWKRGISIGLF
+281 ARSKAWKRGISVGAF
-296 DAATAGLAGRLLG
+296 DAATAGVAGRLLG

-332 AAGEAT
+332 AAGEAV
-338 AQALTGE
+338 AQAATGE
-345 YKPGDIIME
+345 YNPSAIIME

-397 AMAVTSSRM
+397 AMAVTRSRM

-431 GGALMQSGRAAAVA
+431 GGALMQSGRAAAIA

-488 METPDSITAAEAEE
+488 METPDSMTAAEAEE
-502 IRKSGFDAM
+502 IRKAGFDAM
-511 MDEAYQADLT
+511 MDEAYQADLA
-521 RHQEEQAQAEQDR
+521 RHQEEQSQAEQDR

-545 AKAQLTATGIMDGA
+545 AKAQLAAAGTMDA
-559 QAEANATLYARAVE
+559 NQAEANATLYARAVE

-615 RGWVHSENPQDAA
+615 RGWVHSENPQDAINIWTTDGREA
-628 DLWNGNNKAEA
+628 AKNEA
-639 VFWTNGN
+639 VFWTLDNAADTGI
-646 PRLAGEFP
+646 ADTQ
-654 ALEGYSHS
+654 GYSHS
-662 VSKADINHIK
+662 ISRFAAHHIY
-672 KEHGDAQA
+672 KEHGNAKT
-680 EAARGQIAIT
+680 EEERGQIAVT
-690 DKDIARIPDIVS
+690 AEDLTRIPDMVTSPDKIVT
-702 DYGAIRDD
+702 GFQ
-710 LVSEQGSKRIMFAKS
+710 SEQGAERVAYLKR
-725 FDDGTVVYLGQVS
+725 FDDGLMVYIAEAS
-738 RKKKDIKTVSMWKY
+738 RKKKDFRAISMRKY
-752 PSAIDEQRAIEI
+752 PPTAISENVIK
-764 AVTSNQ
+764 N
-770 TFGTEAGISHKE
+770 ISSQSLNVRNGE
-782 TVPDNSTPNA
+782 GAYDNSTPNA

-807 RQFSE
+807 RQFDE
-812 TATQYGGKAAYD
+812 TAAQYGGEEVYNK
-824 QAKADGKTELTYR
+824 AKANGETELTYR
-837 QWIQV
+837 QWVQV

-877 GTDAEFNVFDRSKA
+877 GTQRRNN
-891 GSNTDNGMRG
+891 GSNDFSTF
-901 KGFYMATD
+901 KKIEEESTAGFYFSDDPNVVNEFTGRYEDTGGTVYPAFINIRLPLDVEANGERWNNVPWKGTGIS
-909 RRTAEGYGNRLIES
+909 TNSIASFAENMHIMGGN
-923 FTDLKNPFYPSDFE
+923 KNLDIPAYNGIIFRNIKEGGSDIV
-937 SAEAI
+937 ANDYVA
-942 AQYLTEKLEAKGFDE
+942 FD
-957 YTVDEAMF
+957 
-965 KIRDG
+965 
-970 RFTVGQSYS
+970 S
-979 GTFAGILKDAG
+979 
-990 FDGVVYQKAEE
+990 
-1001 VIAFRPNQIKSATD
+1001 NQIKSAIG
-1015 NTGAFSPENDS
+1015 NTGAFSSENDS
-1026 ILYQGGTDRGMFSRE
+1026 ILFQGGADRGMFSRE

-1082 LTGQERQ
+1082 LTEQERQ

-1145 FRRFCSW
+1145 FRRFRSW

-1205 MDDTDYAQYRHNT
+1205 MDDTDYAQYRHNA
-1218 ERATAEAQDDL
+1218 ERATAEAQDEL
-1229 TARALRDMAFIRNLR
+1229 TASALRDMAFIRNLR
-1244 ARKIREMRKQHKADF
+1244 ARKIREMRKQYKADF

-1275 YRAWQLLTSRMTE
+1275 YRAWQLLTARMTE
-1288 ENRIGDGKPKFD
+1288 ENRIGDGKPKFS

-1320 NKDEMISQFGLDPKD
+1320 NKDEMVSQFGLDPKD

-1353 SIDGMIEALTEE
+1353 SIDRMIEALTEE

-1425 LVAMGVGG
+1425 LVAMGVNG

-1489 EETAYLNILA
+1489 EETAYLNVLA

-1527 AAEFKALSKATGAAS
+1527 AAEFKALSKATGSAN

-1547 ASVYAKEKVEQ
+1547 ASVYAQEKVEQ

-1677 THNIDAEYIAEI
+1677 AHNIDAEYIAEI

-1760 IERVEDGFSGFVWGH
+1760 IERVEDGFSGFMWGH

-1808 EATMTAETAQKLEE
+1808 EATMTAEAAQKLEE

-1828 DNLTHREY
+1828 DKLGFKEY
-1836 WRNAEYQI
+1836 WSKGKDYI
-1844 GGQKFTRRQL
+1844 GLGRLNRRQL
-1854 FAIALNLGNEG
+1854 FAIALNMGNDG

-1872 GGHGS
+1872 GGHG
-1877 VRNWNMA
+1877 NMRDWKQDHVLGALQDLTKA
-1884 EVMDAMQ
+1884 EW
-1891 NLTSKEWQAV
+1891 EAV

-1951 YPAKYDPASTQAA
+1951 YPAKYDSASTQAA
-1964 ESGNALSDIEDIKS
+1964 ESGNALADIEDIKS
-1978 AVKMAANTRHSFTK
+1978 AAKMAANTRHNFTK
-1992 DRAAAVKNRP
+1992 DRAEAVKNRP

-2059 EDIARGNTA
+2059 EYIARGNTA

-2122 TTHPIK
+2122 TTHPTK
-2128 ATQSAMEQSEFM
+2128 ATKAAMEQSEFM

-2254 EAKTQKSKAKLT
+2254 EAKTQKSKAKLA

-2313 GGRELTQLANIATGD
+2313 GGREMTQLANIATGD

-2405 QSN
+2405 QGN

>member
-9 KRRAALLTSFGVN
+9 KRRATLLNSLGVN

-47 QTANSRLKLDQI
+47 QTANTRLKLNQI
-59 EAQIGGLTILP
+59 EAQIGGLSILP
-70 KRLSDPEFSDIAHD
+70 NRLSDPEFSDIAHD

-94 KRGVMTAGKED
+94 KAGVLRAAPEDGFFTDIGKS
-105 NFFVDLYR
+105 LK
-113 SVARGWY
+113 RGWL
-120 TGKKNLNGLIVRSDL
+120 TAEKNFNGMFMRSDA
-135 FGLEKQREA
+135 FGLNRQREA
-144 AAKAAGTYYNR
+144 AAKANGVYYNR
-155 NLDIAQQQAQHQR
+155 ELDIAHSQAKLQR
-168 EIDKYAPDATL
+168 DIDRYAPDATL
-179 QRQQRELGSQ
+179 QKQQRGLAEQ
-189 TTLSGSASYLVRN
+189 KTLAGAAGYLVKN
-202 PSLLFNTSAESLG
+202 PTLLLNTSAESLG

-222 AGAATGGLAAVGTVG
+222 AGAATGGWVAVGTVG
-237 FSSGAQEYAATME
+237 LSSGAQEYAATME
-250 EVLEKHAHE
+250 EMLNEHAHE

-266 ERYAYALSREDWMAE
+266 ERYAYALTRQDWMAE
-281 AKQKAWKRGISIGLF
+281 AKKKAWKRGISIGLF

-354 AFAEIPTGAFEARSN
+354 AFAELPTGAFEARSN
-369 YKEARAQMESR
+369 YKEARAKVEER
-380 QAQAKAA
+380 AAQAQAA
-387 EEARAHLKEQ
+387 EQAHARLKEQ
-397 AMAVTSSRM
+397 AQAVTNSRL
-406 TQRDPDKQAAF
+406 TKRDPDKQAAF

-452 AKIQEAAETGGMV
+452 ARIQEAAETGGMV

-488 METPDSITAAEAEE
+488 METPDSMTAAEAEE

-545 AKAQLTATGIMDGA
+545 AKAQLAATGIMDGA

-573 TLAGRLNMGIRDFDA
+573 TLASRLNMGIRDFDA

-607 QALASNPP
+607 QSASAMKSTEANLQ
-615 RGWVHSENPQDAA
+615 RGRDAM
-628 DLWNGNNKAEA
+628 NKALIE
-639 VFWTNGN
+639 
-646 PRLAGEFP
+646 
-654 ALEGYSHS
+654 
-662 VSKADINHIK
+662 KADQKRAMYRSDTGWIDFVWGSEGVLKANGKTKGAMGLAHIIESRMRK
-672 KEHGDAQA
+672 DEMSYQDVA
-680 EAARGQIAIT
+680 EMLTMQIT
-690 DKDIARIPDIVS
+690 DTIAKGGSSRIYSNGKSESMFIEHNGYRATLVRNKGSNGWLMNAFELHQGGDTGKSNDSKVPTHDQTTRHRSEVGAPDV
-702 DYGAIRDD
+702 
-710 LVSEQGSKRIMFAKS
+710 LNNFTQ
-725 FDDGTVVYLGQVS
+725 
-738 RKKKDIKTVSMWKY
+738 
-752 PSAIDEQRAIEI
+752 
-764 AVTSNQ
+764 
-770 TFGTEAGISHKE
+770 
-782 TVPDNSTPNA
+782 
-792 DTNQDILFQSATEEQ
+792 DTDANQD
-807 RQFSE
+807 
-812 TATQYGGKAAYD
+812 
-824 QAKADGKTELTYR
+824 
-837 QWIQV
+837 
-842 RTPAFKAWFGDW
+842 
-854 ENDPNNA
+854 
-861 SKVVN
+861 
-866 PETGEPLVVYH
+866 
-877 GTDAEFNVFDRSKA
+877 
-891 GSNTDNGMRG
+891 
-901 KGFYMATD
+901 
-909 RRTAEGYGNRLIES
+909 
-923 FTDLKNPFYPSDFE
+923 
-937 SAEAI
+937 
-942 AQYLTEKLEAKGFDE
+942 
-957 YTVDEAMF
+957 
-965 KIRDG
+965 
-970 RFTVGQSYS
+970 
-979 GTFAGILKDAG
+979 
-990 FDGVVYQKAEE
+990 
-1001 VIAFRPNQIKSATD
+1001 
-1015 NTGAFSPENDS
+1015 
-1026 ILYQGGTDRGMFSRE
+1026 ILYQGGADRGMFSRE

-1082 LTGQERQ
+1082 LTEQERQ

-1145 FRRFCSW
+1145 FRRFRSW

-1205 MDDTDYAQYRHNT
+1205 MDDTDYAQYRHNA

-1244 ARKIREMRKQHKADF
+1244 ARKIREMRKQYKADF

-1275 YRAWQLLTSRMTE
+1275 YRAWQLLTDRMIE
-1288 ENRIGDGKPKFD
+1288 ENRIGDGKPKFS

-1353 SIDGMIEALTEE
+1353 SIDRMIEALTEE

-1425 LVAMGVGG
+1425 LVAMGVDG

-1456 SDLILNEEGEPV
+1456 SDLILNEDGEPV

-1489 EETAYLNILA
+1489 EETAYLNVLA

-1527 AAEFKALSKATGAAS
+1527 AAEFKALSKATGAANM
-1542 LIRKA
+1542 IRKA
-1547 ASVYAKEKVEQ
+1547 ASVYAQEKVEQ

-1584 RKGDIPTAATQ
+1584 RKGDIQAAATQ

-1618 ARKYLGKFNRVV
+1618 ARKYLSKFNRVV

-1677 THNIDAEYIAEI
+1677 ANNIDAEYIAEI

-1760 IERVEDGFSGFVWGH
+1760 IERVEDGFSGFMWGH

-1836 WRNAEYQI
+1836 WRSAEYQI

-1877 VRNWNMA
+1877 VRNWNMP

-1913 QIAELERKVVGIEPQ
+1913 QIAELERKVVGTEPQ

-1951 YPAKYDPASTQAA
+1951 YPAKYDSASTQAA
-1964 ESGNALSDIEDIKS
+1964 ESGNALTDIEDIKS
-1978 AVKMAANTRHSFTK
+1978 AAKMAANTRHNFTK
-1992 DRAAAVKNRP
+1992 DRAEAVKNRP

-2014 NEIIHDLTHRE
+2014 NEIIHDITHRE

-2068 PVKGFDKFSGLL
+2068 PVDGLDKYSGLL
-2080 RQNVSMTGLGFNVVS
+2080 RQNVSMTGLGFNVIS
-2095 AAVQLTGFIPAVA
+2095 AAVQLTGFIPAVT

-2222 KDLSEFE
+2222 KDLSAFE

-2254 EAKTQKSKAKLT
+2254 EAKTQKSKAKLA

-2286 LIPGDDDDDLAKK
+2286 LIPGDDDEDLEKK

-2313 GGRELTQLANIATGD
+2313 YGRELTQLANIATGD

-2333 TGPSGLRPIDDTFKL
+2333 AGPSGLRPIDDGFKFV
-2348 AQQAVQGEFDSAFVR
+2348 QQAVQGEFDSAFVR

-2383 IKGAQALQDDETDNP
+2383 IKGAEALQDDETDNP
-2398 AALLFGY
+2398 AALLMGH
-2405 QSN
+2405 QGN

>member
-9 KRRAALLTSFGVN
+9 KRRATLLNSLGVN
-22 PDEVAEINRKAASL
+22 PDEVAEINRKAAKL
-36 KVPVGVVKEMP
+36 NVPVGVVKEMP
-47 QTANSRLKLDQI
+47 QTANTRMKLNEI
-59 EAQIGGLTILP
+59 EAQVGGLSILP
-70 KRLSDPEFSDIAHD
+70 QRLSDQKFSDLSHD
-84 DISQLSEIER
+84 DIGELSEIER
-94 KRGVMTAGKED
+94 KAGVLRAAPEDGFFTDIGKS
-105 NFFVDLYR
+105 LK
-113 SVARGWY
+113 RGWY
-120 TGKKNLNGLIVRSDL
+120 TGKKNLNGLIARSDF

-144 AAKAAGTYYNR
+144 AAKANGVYYNR
-155 NLDIAQQQAQHQR
+155 GLDIAHSQAKLQR
-168 EIDKYAPDATL
+168 DIDRYAPDATL
-179 QRQQRELGSQ
+179 QNQQRGLAEQ
-189 TTLSGSASYLVRN
+189 KTLAGAARYLVKN
-202 PSLLFNTSAESLG
+202 PTLLLNTSAESLG
-215 QNALGLA
+215 QNALGLV
-222 AGAATGGLAAVGTVG
+222 AGLSTGGIATIGTVG
-237 FSSGAQEYAATME
+237 ASSGAQEYAATME
-250 EVLEKHAHE
+250 EMLNEHAQE
-259 LGGMTPT
+259 LGGMTET
-266 ERYAYALSREDWMAE
+266 QKYAYALTRQDWMEE
-281 AKQKAWKRGISIGLF
+281 AKKKAWKRGIAIGLF
-296 DAATAGLAGRLLG
+296 DAATAGVAGRLLG

-354 AFAEIPTGAFEARSN
+354 AFAELPTGAFEARSN
-369 YKEARAQMESR
+369 YKSARAKVEER
-380 QAQAKAA
+380 AAQVQAA
-387 EEARAHLKEQ
+387 EQARARLKEQ
-397 AMAVTSSRM
+397 AQAVTNSRL
-406 TQRDPDKQAAF
+406 TKRAPDVQASY
-417 VNDVYGED
+417 VNDVYAD
-425 QKIYFD
+425 NQKIYFD

-478 EDQNALAEIA
+478 EDQNALAEIV
-488 METPDSITAAEAEE
+488 METPDSMTAAEAEE
-502 IRKSGFDAM
+502 IRKAGFDAM
-511 MDEAYQADLT
+511 MDEAYQADLV
-521 RHQEEQAQAEQDR
+521 RHQEEQAQEEQAR

-545 AKAQLTATGIMDGA
+545 TKAQLAATGIMDGA

-607 QALASNPP
+607 QSASAMKSTEANLQ
-615 RGWVHSENPQDAA
+615 RGRDAM
-628 DLWNGNNKAEA
+628 NKALVE
-639 VFWTNGN
+639 
-646 PRLAGEFP
+646 
-654 ALEGYSHS
+654 
-662 VSKADINHIK
+662 KADQKRAMYRSDTGWIDFVWGSEGVLKANGKTKGAMGLAHIIESRMRK
-672 KEHGDAQA
+672 DEMSYQDVAEMLTMQITETIAKGGSSRIYSNGKSESMFIEHNGYRATLVRNKGSNGWLMNAFELHQGGDTGKSNDSEVPTHDQTTRHRSEVGA
-680 EAARGQIAIT
+680 
-690 DKDIARIPDIVS
+690 PDVLNNFTQ
-702 DYGAIRDD
+702 D
-710 LVSEQGSKRIMFAKS
+710 
-725 FDDGTVVYLGQVS
+725 T
-738 RKKKDIKTVSMWKY
+738 
-752 PSAIDEQRAIEI
+752 
-764 AVTSNQ
+764 
-770 TFGTEAGISHKE
+770 
-782 TVPDNSTPNA
+782 
-792 DTNQDILFQSATEEQ
+792 DTNQDIL
-807 RQFSE
+807 
-812 TATQYGGKAAYD
+812 
-824 QAKADGKTELTYR
+824 
-837 QWIQV
+837 
-842 RTPAFKAWFGDW
+842 
-854 ENDPNNA
+854 
-861 SKVVN
+861 
-866 PETGEPLVVYH
+866 
-877 GTDAEFNVFDRSKA
+877 
-891 GSNTDNGMRG
+891 
-901 KGFYMATD
+901 
-909 RRTAEGYGNRLIES
+909 
-923 FTDLKNPFYPSDFE
+923 
-937 SAEAI
+937 
-942 AQYLTEKLEAKGFDE
+942 
-957 YTVDEAMF
+957 
-965 KIRDG
+965 
-970 RFTVGQSYS
+970 
-979 GTFAGILKDAG
+979 
-990 FDGVVYQKAEE
+990 
-1001 VIAFRPNQIKSATD
+1001 
-1015 NTGAFSPENDS
+1015 
-1026 ILYQGGTDRGMFSRE
+1026 YQGGADRGMFSRE

-1067 NTRIARDLTAKPAEN
+1067 NTRIARDLIAKPAEN
-1082 LTGQERQ
+1082 LTEQERQ

-1145 FRRFCSW
+1145 FRRFRSW

-1174 FDRMFASDE
+1174 FDRMLASDE
-1183 QIQQTQYINGMTPMF
+1183 QIQQTQYINGMSPMF

-1205 MDDTDYAQYRHNT
+1205 MDDADYTQYRHNA
-1218 ERATAEAQDDL
+1218 ERATAEAQDEL

-1244 ARKIREMRKQHKADF
+1244 ARKIREMRKQYKADF

-1275 YRAWQLLTSRMTE
+1275 YRAWQLLTARMTE

-1320 NKDEMISQFGLDPKD
+1320 NKDEMISRFGLDPKD

-1353 SIDGMIEALTEE
+1353 SIDRMIEALNEE

-1401 HEQKA
+1401 HEKKA

-1425 LVAMGVGG
+1425 LVAMGVDG

-1456 SDLILNEEGEPV
+1456 SDLILNEDGEPV
-1468 FSGGEDLI
+1468 FTGGEDLI

-1489 EETAYLNILA
+1489 EETAYLNVLA

-1527 AAEFKALSKATGAAS
+1527 AAEFKALSKATGAAN

-1547 ASVYAKEKVEQ
+1547 ASVYAQEKVEQ
-1558 IKVRDLRPSVY
+1558 IKIRDLRPSVY

-1606 REVLKAREEMES
+1606 REVLKAREEMET
-1618 ARKYLGKFNRVV
+1618 ARKYLSKFNRVV

-1655 LKDLDKRTSLLQFVK
+1655 LKDLDRRTSLLEFVK

-1677 THNIDAEYIAEI
+1677 AHNIDAEYIAEI

-1725 ARDKRTYQEIRDKIV
+1725 ARDKRTYQEIRDNIV
-1740 ESIRDNARDHDKRT
+1740 ESIKENARDHDKRT

-1760 IERVEDGFSGFVWGH
+1760 IERVEDGFSGFMWGH

-1788 KDAGAFWNYFIRP
+1788 KDGGAFWNYFIRP

-1951 YPAKYDPASTQAA
+1951 YPAKYDSASTQAA

-1978 AVKMAANTRHSFTK
+1978 AAKMAANTRHSFTK
-1992 DRAAAVKNRP
+1992 DRAAAVENRP

-2014 NEIIHDLTHRE
+2014 NEIIHDITHRE

-2068 PVKGFDKFSGLL
+2068 PVKGFDEYSGLL
-2080 RQNVSMTGLGFNVVS
+2080 RQNVSMAGLAFNIVS
-2095 AAVQLTGFIPAVA
+2095 AILQSTGFVPAVA
-2108 RLGGKYAWAGLSQY
+2108 RLGGKYAWVGLSQF

-2128 ATQSAMEQSEFM
+2128 ATRTAMEQSEFM

-2159 GAGKIRKFLNKY
+2159 GAGKIRKFLTKY
-2171 SYWLMMKMQQ
+2171 SYWLMLKIQQ
-2181 VVDTAIWHGALAK
+2181 IVDTSIWHGALAK
-2194 AMDSGK
+2194 AMDNGK
-2200 DLDTAIKLADQT
+2200 DLDTAIKLADQA

-2254 EAKTQKSKAKLT
+2254 EVKTQKSKAKL
-2266 ADLMMIYVV
+2266 AANLMMIYVI
-2275 PTALTA
+2275 PNALNAILRSALT
-2281 LMKSA
+2281 
-2286 LIPGDDDDDLAKK
+2286 PGDDDEDLVKK

-2313 GGRELTQLANIATGD
+2313 GGREMAQLANIITGD

-2333 TGPSGLRPIDDTFKL
+2333 AGPSGLRPIDDTYKF
-2348 AQQAVQGEFDSAFVR
+2348 AQQAAQGEIDHAFVR
-2363 ASVNLLGDAF
+2363 ASINLLGDVF
-2373 GLPSAQINRT
+2373 GLPSAQINRA
-2383 IKGAQALQDDETDNP
+2383 IKGAQALQEDETDNP
-2398 AALLFGY
+2398 AALLLGH
-2405 QSN
+2405 QGN

>member
-9 KRRAALLTSFGVN
+9 KRRAALLASFGVN

-47 QTANSRLKLDQI
+47 QTANTRMKLNEI
-59 EAQIGGLTILP
+59 EAQVGGLSILP
-70 KRLSDPEFSDIAHD
+70 QRLSDQKFSDLSHD
-84 DISQLSEIER
+84 DIGELSEIER
-94 KRGVMTAGKED
+94 KAGVLRAAPEDGFFTDIGKS
-105 NFFVDLYR
+105 LK
-113 SVARGWY
+113 RGWY
-120 TGKKNLNGLIVRSDL
+120 TGKKNLNGLIARSDF

-144 AAKAAGTYYNR
+144 AAKANGVYYNR
-155 NLDIAQQQAQHQR
+155 ELDIAHSQAKLQR
-168 EIDKYAPDATL
+168 DIDRYAPDATL
-179 QRQQRELGSQ
+179 QKQQRGLAEQ
-189 TTLSGSASYLVRN
+189 KTLAGAAGYLVKN
-202 PSLLFNTSAESLG
+202 PTLLLNTSAESLG
-215 QNALGLA
+215 QNALGLV
-222 AGAATGGLAAVGTVG
+222 AGLSTGGIATIGTVG
-237 FSSGAQEYAATME
+237 ASSGAQEYAATME
-250 EVLEKHAHE
+250 EMLNEHAQE
-259 LGGMTPT
+259 LGGMTET
-266 ERYAYALSREDWMAE
+266 QKYAYALTRQDWMEE
-281 AKQKAWKRGISIGLF
+281 AKKKAWKRGISIGLF

-345 YKPGDIIME
+345 YKPGDILME
-354 AFAEIPTGAFEARSN
+354 AFAELPTGAFEARSN
-369 YKEARAQMESR
+369 YKSARAKVEER
-380 QAQAKAA
+380 AAQVQAA
-387 EEARAHLKEQ
+387 EQARARLKEQ
-397 AMAVTSSRM
+397 AQAVTNSRL
-406 TQRDPDKQAAF
+406 TKRAPDVQASY
-417 VNDVYGED
+417 VNDIYAGN

-452 AKIQEAAETGGMV
+452 ARIQEAAETGGMV

-488 METPDSITAAEAEE
+488 METPDSMTAAEAEE
-502 IRKSGFDAM
+502 IRKAGFDAM
-511 MDEAYQADLT
+511 MDEAYQADLA
-521 RHQEEQAQAEQDR
+521 RHQEEQAQEEQAL

-545 AKAQLTATGIMDGA
+545 AKAQLAATGIMDGA

-573 TLAGRLNMGIRDFDA
+573 ALAGRLNMGIRDFDA

-607 QALASNPP
+607 QSASAMKSTEANLQ
-615 RGWVHSENPQDAA
+615 RGRDAM
-628 DLWNGNNKAEA
+628 NKALIE
-639 VFWTNGN
+639 
-646 PRLAGEFP
+646 
-654 ALEGYSHS
+654 
-662 VSKADINHIK
+662 KADQKRAMYRSDTGWIDFVWGSEGVLKANGKTKGAMGLAHIIESRMRK
-672 KEHGDAQA
+672 DEMSYQDVAEMLTMQITETIAKGGSSRIYSNGKSESMFIEHNGYRATLVRNKGSNGWLMNAFELHQGGDI
-680 EAARGQIAIT
+680 GKSN
-690 DKDIARIPDIVS
+690 D
-702 DYGAIRDD
+702 
-710 LVSEQGSKRIMFAKS
+710 SKVP
-725 FDDGTVVYLGQVS
+725 TH
-738 RKKKDIKTVSMWKY
+738 
-752 PSAIDEQRAIEI
+752 
-764 AVTSNQ
+764 NQ
-770 TFGTEAGISHKE
+770 TTRHRSEVGA
-782 TVPDNSTPNA
+782 PDVLNNSTPNA
-792 DTNQDILFQSATEEQ
+792 DTNQDIL
-807 RQFSE
+807 
-812 TATQYGGKAAYD
+812 
-824 QAKADGKTELTYR
+824 
-837 QWIQV
+837 
-842 RTPAFKAWFGDW
+842 
-854 ENDPNNA
+854 
-861 SKVVN
+861 
-866 PETGEPLVVYH
+866 
-877 GTDAEFNVFDRSKA
+877 
-891 GSNTDNGMRG
+891 
-901 KGFYMATD
+901 
-909 RRTAEGYGNRLIES
+909 
-923 FTDLKNPFYPSDFE
+923 
-937 SAEAI
+937 
-942 AQYLTEKLEAKGFDE
+942 
-957 YTVDEAMF
+957 
-965 KIRDG
+965 
-970 RFTVGQSYS
+970 
-979 GTFAGILKDAG
+979 
-990 FDGVVYQKAEE
+990 
-1001 VIAFRPNQIKSATD
+1001 
-1015 NTGAFSPENDS
+1015 
-1026 ILYQGGTDRGMFSRE
+1026 YQGGADRGMFSRE

-1082 LTGQERQ
+1082 LTEQERQ

-1100 FGVKDLAAWDAM
+1100 FGVKDLATWDAM

-1145 FRRFCSW
+1145 FRRFRSW

-1183 QIQQTQYINGMTPMF
+1183 QIQQAQYINGMTPMF
-1198 EDAAQAG
+1198 EDAAQAD

-1218 ERATAEAQDDL
+1218 ERATAEAQDEL
-1229 TARALRDMAFIRNLR
+1229 TARALRDMAFVRNLR
-1244 ARKIREMRKQHKADF
+1244 ARKIREMRKQYKADF

-1268 SIMSQPV
+1268 SIMRQPV
-1275 YRAWQLLTSRMTE
+1275 YRAWQLLTARMTE

-1353 SIDGMIEALTEE
+1353 SIDRMIEALTEE

-1425 LVAMGVGG
+1425 LVAMGVDE

-1456 SDLILNEEGEPV
+1456 SDLILNEDGEPV
-1468 FSGGEDLI
+1468 FSGSEDLI

-1489 EETAYLNILA
+1489 EETAYLNVLA

-1527 AAEFKALSKATGAAS
+1527 AAEFKALSKATGAAN

-1547 ASVYAKEKVEQ
+1547 ASVYAQEKVEQ

-1677 THNIDAEYIAEI
+1677 AHNIDAEYIAEI

-1716 GRLKNKMLT
+1716 GRLKNKLLT
-1725 ARDKRTYQEIRDKIV
+1725 ARDKRTYQEIRDNIV
-1740 ESIRDNARDHDKRT
+1740 ESIRENARDHDKRT

-1760 IERVEDGFSGFVWGH
+1760 LERVEDGFSGFMWGH

-1808 EATMTAETAQKLEE
+1808 EATMTAEAAEKLEE

-1828 DNLTHREY
+1828 DKLGFKEY
-1836 WRNAEYQI
+1836 WSKGKEYI
-1844 GGQKFTRRQL
+1844 GLGRLNRRQL
-1854 FAIALNLGNEG
+1854 FAIALNMGNDG

-1872 GGHGS
+1872 GGHG
-1877 VRNWNMA
+1877 NMRDWKLDHVLGALQDLTKA
-1884 EVMDAMQ
+1884 EW
-1891 NLTSKEWQAV
+1891 EAV
-1901 QKVWDLFESFRP
+1901 QKVWDMFESYRP
-1913 QIAELERKVVGIEPQ
+1913 QIAELERKVVGTEPQ
-1928 WVEAKPLTVRTADGE
+1928 WVEPKPLTVRTADGE
-1943 MLTLRGGY
+1943 QVSLRGGY
-1951 YPAKYDPASTQAA
+1951 YPAKYDSASTQAA
-1964 ESGNALSDIEDIKS
+1964 ESGNALADIEDIKS
-1978 AVKMAANTRHSFTK
+1978 AAKMAANTRHNFTK
-1992 DRAAAVKNRP
+1992 DRAEAVKNRP

-2014 NEIIHDLTHRE
+2014 NEIIHDITHRE

-2048 AQAKQQLNKAL
+2048 AQAKRQLNAAL
-2059 EDIARGNTA
+2059 EDIARGNSA
-2068 PVKGFDKFSGLL
+2068 PVKGSDKWTGIL
-2080 RQNVSMTGLGFNVVS
+2080 RQNVSMTGLGFNIVS
-2095 AAVQLTGFIPAVA
+2095 AAVQVTGFIPAVA

-2128 ATQSAMEQSEFM
+2128 ATRTAMEQSEFM

-2200 DLDTAIKLADQT
+2200 DLDTAVKLADQT

-2254 EAKTQKSKAKLT
+2254 EVKTQKSKAKLA
-2266 ADLMMIYVV
+2266 ADLMMIYVL

-2313 GGRELTQLANIATGD
+2313 GGRELAQLANIVTGD

-2333 TGPSGLRPIDDTFKL
+2333 AGPSGLRPIDDTYKF
-2348 AQQAVQGEFDSAFVR
+2348 AQQAAQGEIDHAFVR
-2363 ASVNLLGDAF
+2363 ASINLLGDIF
-2373 GLPSAQINRT
+2373 GIPSAQINRT
-2383 IKGAQALQDDETDNP
+2383 IKGAEALQNDETDNP
-2398 AALLFGY
+2398 AALLMGH
-2405 QSN
+2405 QGN

>member
-9 KRRAALLTSFGVN
+9 KRRATLLNSLGVN
-22 PDEVAEINRKAASL
+22 PDEVAEINRKAAKL
-36 KVPVGVVKEMP
+36 NVPVGVIKEMP
-47 QTANSRLKLDQI
+47 QTANTRMKLNEI
-59 EAQIGGLTILP
+59 EAQVGGLSILP
-70 KRLSDPEFSDIAHD
+70 QRLSDQKFSDLSHD
-84 DISQLSEIER
+84 DIGELSEIER
-94 KRGVMTAGKED
+94 KAGVLRAAPEDGFFTDIGKS
-105 NFFVDLYR
+105 LK
-113 SVARGWY
+113 RGWL
-120 TGKKNLNGLIVRSDL
+120 TAEKNFNGMFMRSDV
-135 FGLEKQREA
+135 FGLNRQREA
-144 AAKAAGTYYNR
+144 AAKANGVYYNR
-155 NLDIAQQQAQHQR
+155 ELDIAHSQAKLQR
-168 EIDKYAPDATL
+168 NIDRYAPDATL
-179 QRQQRELGSQ
+179 QNQQRGLAEQ
-189 TTLSGSASYLVRN
+189 KTLAGAAGYLVKN
-202 PSLLFNTSAESLG
+202 PTLLLNTSAESLG
-215 QNALGLA
+215 QNALGLV
-222 AGAATGGLAAVGTVG
+222 AGLSTGGIATIGTVG
-237 FSSGAQEYAATME
+237 ASSGAQEYAATME
-250 EVLEKHAHE
+250 EMLNEHAHE

-354 AFAEIPTGAFEARSN
+354 AFAELPTGAFEARSN
-369 YKEARAQMESR
+369 YKEARAKVEER
-380 QAQAKAA
+380 AAQAQAA
-387 EEARAHLKEQ
+387 EQARARLKEQ
-397 AMAVTSSRM
+397 AQAVTNSRL
-406 TQRDPDKQAAF
+406 TKRAPDVQASY

-488 METPDSITAAEAEE
+488 METPDSMTAAEAEE

-545 AKAQLTATGIMDGA
+545 AKAQLAATGIMDAA

-573 TLAGRLNMGIRDFDA
+573 TLAGRLNMGIRDFNA

-607 QALASNPP
+607 QSASAMKSTEANLQ
-615 RGWVHSENPQDAA
+615 RGRDAM
-628 DLWNGNNKAEA
+628 NKALIEKA
-639 VFWTNGN
+639 DQKRAMYRSDTGWIDFVWGSEGVLKANGKTKGAMG
-646 PRLAGEFP
+646 LAHIIESRMRKDGMSYQDVAEMLTMQITDTIAKGGSSRIYSNGKSESMFI
-654 ALEGYSHS
+654 EHNGYRATLVRNKGSNGWLMNAFELHQGGDTGKS
-662 VSKADINHIK
+662 NDSKAPTHDQTTRHRS
-672 KEHGDAQA
+672 EVGA
-680 EAARGQIAIT
+680 
-690 DKDIARIPDIVS
+690 PDV
-702 DYGAIRDD
+702 
-710 LVSEQGSKRIMFAKS
+710 L
-725 FDDGTVVYLGQVS
+725 
-738 RKKKDIKTVSMWKY
+738 
-752 PSAIDEQRAIEI
+752 
-764 AVTSNQ
+764 N
-770 TFGTEAGISHKE
+770 
-782 TVPDNSTPNA
+782 NSTQ
-792 DTNQDILFQSATEEQ
+792 DTDANQD
-807 RQFSE
+807 
-812 TATQYGGKAAYD
+812 
-824 QAKADGKTELTYR
+824 
-837 QWIQV
+837 
-842 RTPAFKAWFGDW
+842 
-854 ENDPNNA
+854 
-861 SKVVN
+861 
-866 PETGEPLVVYH
+866 
-877 GTDAEFNVFDRSKA
+877 
-891 GSNTDNGMRG
+891 
-901 KGFYMATD
+901 
-909 RRTAEGYGNRLIES
+909 
-923 FTDLKNPFYPSDFE
+923 
-937 SAEAI
+937 
-942 AQYLTEKLEAKGFDE
+942 
-957 YTVDEAMF
+957 
-965 KIRDG
+965 
-970 RFTVGQSYS
+970 
-979 GTFAGILKDAG
+979 
-990 FDGVVYQKAEE
+990 
-1001 VIAFRPNQIKSATD
+1001 
-1015 NTGAFSPENDS
+1015 
-1026 ILYQGGTDRGMFSRE
+1026 ILYQGGADRGMFSRE

-1067 NTRIARDLTAKPAEN
+1067 NTRIARDLAAKPAEN
-1082 LTGQERQ
+1082 LTEQERQ

-1145 FRRFCSW
+1145 FRRFRSW

-1205 MDDTDYAQYRHNT
+1205 MDDMDYAQYRHNA

-1244 ARKIREMRKQHKADF
+1244 ARKIREMRKQYKADF

-1275 YRAWQLLTSRMTE
+1275 YRAWQLLTARMTE
-1288 ENRIGDGKPKFD
+1288 ENRIGDGKPKFS

-1353 SIDGMIEALTEE
+1353 SIDGMIEVLTEE

-1425 LVAMGVGG
+1425 LVAMGVNG

-1456 SDLILNEEGEPV
+1456 SDLILNEDGEPV

-1489 EETAYLNILA
+1489 EETAYLNVLS

-1527 AAEFKALSKATGAAS
+1527 AAEFKALSKATGSAN

-1547 ASVYAKEKVEQ
+1547 ASVYAQEKVEQ
-1558 IKVRDLRPSVY
+1558 IKIRDLRPSVY
-1569 TRAEAKAAKASMEAF
+1569 TRAEAKAAKASQDAF
-1584 RKGDIPTAATQ
+1584 RKSDIPTAATQ

-1606 REVLKAREEMES
+1606 REVLKAREEMET
-1618 ARKYLGKFNRVV
+1618 ARKYLSKFNRVV

-1655 LKDLDKRTSLLQFVK
+1655 LKDLDRRTSLLEFVK

-1677 THNIDAEYIAEI
+1677 AHNIDAEYIAEI
-1689 QAKRNYREMTV
+1689 RAKRNYREMTV

-1725 ARDKRTYQEIRDKIV
+1725 ARDKRTYQEIRDNIV
-1740 ESIRDNARDHDKRT
+1740 ESIRENARDHDKRT

-1760 IERVEDGFSGFVWGH
+1760 IERVEDGFSGFMWGH

-1913 QIAELERKVVGIEPQ
+1913 QIAELERKVVGVEPQ

-1951 YPAKYDPASTQAA
+1951 YPAKYDSTSTQAA

-1978 AVKMAANTRHSFTK
+1978 AAKMAANTRHSFTK
-1992 DRAAAVKNRP
+1992 DRAAAVENRP

-2048 AQAKQQLNKAL
+2048 AQAKRQLNKAL

-2068 PVKGFDKFSGLL
+2068 PVEGLDKYSGLL

-2095 AAVQLTGFIPAVA
+2095 AAVQVTGFIPAIA

-2122 TTHPIK
+2122 TTNPIK
-2128 ATQSAMEQSEFM
+2128 ATRTAMEQSEFM

-2159 GAGKIRKFLNKY
+2159 GAGNVRKFLNKY

-2222 KDLSEFE
+2222 KDLSAFE

-2254 EAKTQKSKAKLT
+2254 EAKTQKSKAKL
-2266 ADLMMIYVV
+2266 AANLMMIYVV

-2313 GGRELTQLANIATGD
+2313 YGRELTQLANIVTGD

-2333 TGPSGLRPIDDTFKL
+2333 AGPSGLRPIDDGFKFV
-2348 AQQAVQGEFDSAFVR
+2348 QQAVQGEIDHAFVR
-2363 ASVNLLGDAF
+2363 ASINLLGDVF
-2373 GLPSAQINRT
+2373 GIPSAQINRT
-2383 IKGAQALQDDETDNP
+2383 IKGAEALQDDETDNP
-2398 AALLFGY
+2398 AALLLGH
-2405 QSN
+2405 QGN